1 MRKRILSTLLAL
13 CLALSLLPASALA
26 TGGEE
31 TESPSD
37 NSQTNAT
44 IHVGGVALSSTNG
57 AEVYATTND
66 SGIVTTQDASADNYN
81 IMWDGETLTL
91 NGATITQ
98 GANSGAAICRY
109 GALNIV
115 LMGDNKVEGPGAED
129 SMGIRVADGNLT
141 IGGEGSLKVSGG
153 SSIFGPNPTTL
164 SIGIYVDGEY
174 NITINDCTI
183 ETEGSAVTSGSS
195 YGIFSE
201 FGSVIVNDAT
211 VTATGSTGTSS
222 FGICAGSGS
231 VSVEAYG
238 GAASV
243 NSYGIYV
250 RNETGNVSVT
260 GGSVTASYDNEDFAT
275 VSGVEF
281 GDGYGIYA
289 GGSVS
294 GENGTVNAYGAPATG
309 DNSDS
314 YGIYAQSFTVNSAA
328 TSVMANGG
336 AASGESCGIYTTG
349 NINVN
354 AGTVEASGDTAGG
367 NSRGIYTGGD
377 VEIDA
382 LYSGGVTA
390 SGGSR
395 GIEAAGSV
403 TITNG
408 SVTATATATD
418 GTSYTDSY
426 GIYAGNGI
434 TISDDADGVEANG
447 GAASGSSCG
456 IYANSGD
463 ITISGG
469 TVGANGG
476 QAGDNSYGLRAGDN
490 SSINIT
496 GGEIT
501 AYGNS
506 AAIGGKYSVLGDAAG
521 TAGDNAGSAGN
532 ITDTTN
538 LNDCK
543 YISITVTQTPNI
555 YVGGVGLY
563 GDKNSNTIAYAKTDG
578 SGKVSTEGAVAGD
591 YNIMWDGA
599 TLTLKGAKITT
610 IDETSDYG
618 LAQSA
623 AIYYDEATDLE
634 IVLEE
639 DNTVTGPDV
648 SLGGDSSS
656 YGIHVYAVDAEV
668 TLTISGSGSLTATG
682 GDATPNSGGKSY
694 GIYTWGDAIITSGTV
709 TATGGAAEFQSHGIY
724 ARHNVTI
731 SGGAVKATGGSV
743 TEGSDGSDAGSGIHA
758 DVVTI
763 SGGTVNATGGAV
775 TSSGNNTTS
784 CGIYGSSLSGGV
796 IISGGAV
803 TATGGT
809 FTSAGTTANVE
820 SYGIYTP
827 NSGIE
832 ISGGTVTATGGN
844 GALGRGVYLDPE
856 GTSIAVTAGQ
866 DADSATEIIGS
877 PFVWAE
883 DLTDLVS
890 GAKYFHSESQE
901 LEGDI
906 YVGGVGLTSTEA
918 TPTYAKTDEY
928 GTVST
933 EGATADNYNIKWDGE
948 TLTLKGATITQD
960 AWRGAAIWYCRDSDL
975 NIALVGTN
983 TVTGPSGSGSGASYG
998 IFAWDP
1004 NELIDLTISGDGSL
1018 TVTGGGTVSES
1029 CGIYTDNLIVQSGT
1043 GTVNAT
1049 GGDGAED
1056 SYGIY
1061 AYDVTISG
1069 GDVTAT
1075 GGTVNAT
1082 SEDGEEDSYGI
1093 YAANDFT
1100 ISGGAVTATGGD
1112 SEEDSFGIYADND
1125 FTISGGAVNATGGDG
1140 VEDSYGINAYDVT
1153 ISGGD
1158 VTATGGTVNATSE
1171 DGEEDSYGIY
1181 AANDFTIS
1189 GGAVTATGGD
1199 SAEDSY
1205 GIYADYVTITGGTV
1219 TAEGGTAG
1227 EKSAG
1232 IDIVALTISG
1242 GTITATGNTSG
1253 VYGSSKECKITIAP
1267 QTDQQIAVL
1276 LGESETAA
1284 AAIAGSP
1291 FASETEITS
1300 HVNNSGKYFHSEV
1313 VGITPPE
1320 PEEFTIIFDAAGG
1333 TTPASQTTVDGKLT
1347 SLPTSTRDGYNF
1359 LGWYT
1364 AGGDRVTTD
1373 TVFTADTTLYARW
1386 AEQAGPGDDDKPPYI
1401 PPQPTGPNT
1410 GNSEGWDD
1418 IQEEI
1423 SQAQPG
1429 DTITIDM
1436 NGETEVPAEM
1446 FEEVAGKD
1454 VTVELDLGGGITWTV
1469 NGQDVPT
1476 DTSLSDLDLGV
1487 DLGTNG
1493 ISADVIN
1500 TVTGAYGTVQMTLA
1514 HDGAFGFTLTLTAP
1528 LGRENAGYWA
1538 NLYHY
1543 DEEAEALTFE
1553 TSAQIA
1559 DDGSVALRMS
1569 HASQYAIVI
1578 DDKNHGEN
1586 AGQPTLNTQDH
1597 DAYLLG
1603 YEDGTVRPEGSI
1615 TRAEVATIFFRLLT
1629 DESRDKFWSQT
1640 NDYTDV
1646 PADAWY
1652 NNAVSTLSN
1661 AGILD
1666 GYEDGTFRPDG
1677 NITRAEFATIT
1688 ARFLEASYDGGN
1700 RFPDIDGHWAAEYIN
1715 EAANAGIVDG
1725 YEDGTFRPQQN
1736 ITRAEAVTMVNRTVD
1751 RHPDADHLLD
1761 NMVTWPDNPES
1772 AWYYAQIQ
1780 EAINA
1785 HAYTMHTDQE
1795 DAPYEIWTELLPN
1808 RDWSAL
1814 EQAWSDAH
1822 AGGENAT
1829 A

>member
-26 TGGEE
+26 AGGEQKSYVALGDSITTGYGLAENE
-31 TESPSD
+31 TGFAKQVADSNGYTLTNLAQDGATSTDLLEVVTSEANADTLKNADLITVTIGGNDLMNALYAYLADAYNTQNRTDITAEDVKASLAGTPSEIPQVAMLSFAASKIPVFPNSPAANTALSTFATKFSSIISAIKGNNSSAEIIVINQYNPYSRLSTGNLLDLSAIDTAVRALNTVISSSAESAGYTVADVYTKFKEAESNPCNASVSLPSINLD
-37 NSQTNAT
+37 FHPNAAGHSLIAST
-44 IHVGGVALSSTNG
+44 ISGLLTDEGGSEDPEVSGPIFVGGVELTGGKESPA
-57 AEVYATTND
+57 YATTND
-66 SGIVTTQDASADNYN
+66 
-81 IMWDGETLTL
+81 
-91 NGATITQ
+91 NGA
-98 GANSGAAICRY
+98 
-109 GALNIV
+109 
-115 LMGDNKVEGPGAED
+115 
-129 SMGIRVADGNLT
+129 
-141 IGGEGSLKVSGG
+141 
-153 SSIFGPNPTTL
+153 
-164 SIGIYVDGEY
+164 
-174 NITINDCTI
+174 
-183 ETEGSAVTSGSS
+183 VTK
-195 YGIFSE
+195 I
-201 FGSVIVNDAT
+201 
-211 VTATGSTGTSS
+211 
-222 FGICAGSGS
+222 
-231 VSVEAYG
+231 
-238 GAASV
+238 
-243 NSYGIYV
+243 
-250 RNETGNVSVT
+250 
-260 GGSVTASYDNEDFAT
+260 
-275 VSGVEF
+275 
-281 GDGYGIYA
+281 
-289 GGSVS
+289 
-294 GENGTVNAYGAPATG
+294 
-309 DNSDS
+309 
-314 YGIYAQSFTVNSAA
+314 
-328 TSVMANGG
+328 
-336 AASGESCGIYTTG
+336 
-349 NINVN
+349 
-354 AGTVEASGDTAGG
+354 
-367 NSRGIYTGGD
+367 
-377 VEIDA
+377 
-382 LYSGGVTA
+382 
-390 SGGSR
+390 
-395 GIEAAGSV
+395 
-403 TITNG
+403 
-408 SVTATATATD
+408 TD
-418 GTSYTDSY
+418 GDFVP
-426 GIYAGNGI
+426 AEN
-434 TISDDADGVEANG
+434 NW
-447 GAASGSSCG
+447 
-456 IYANSGD
+456 
-463 ITISGG
+463 
-469 TVGANGG
+469 
-476 QAGDNSYGLRAGDN
+476 
-490 SSINIT
+490 NI
-496 GGEIT
+496 
-501 AYGNS
+501 
-506 AAIGGKYSVLGDAAG
+506 
-521 TAGDNAGSAGN
+521 
-532 ITDTTN
+532 
-538 LNDCK
+538 
-543 YISITVTQTPNI
+543 Q
-555 YVGGVGLY
+555 
-563 GDKNSNTIAYAKTDG
+563 
-578 SGKVSTEGAVAGD
+578 
-591 YNIMWDGA
+591 WDGA

-610 IDETSDYG
+610 IAKTSDYN

-623 AIYYDEATDLE
+623 AIYYDEATDLK
-634 IVLEE
+634 IVLE
-639 DNTVTGPDV
+639 DANTVTGPNA
-648 SLGGDSSS
+648 SSGGGSSS
-656 YGIHVYAVDAEV
+656 DGIHVDDEV
-668 TLTISGSGSLTATG
+668 TLTISGSGSLAATG
-682 GDATPNSGGKSY
+682 GDATQNSGGGSY
-694 GIYTWGDAIITSGTV
+694 GIYTWGNVIITGGDV
-709 TATGGAAEFQSHGIY
+709 TATGRAAEFQSHGIY
-724 ARHNVTI
+724 ARLNATI
-731 SGGAVKATGGSV
+731 SGGAVKATGGAV
-743 TEGSDGSDAGSGIHA
+743 TSSEEDGGDASSGICA
-758 DVVTI
+758 DIVTI
-763 SGGTVNATGGAV
+763 SGGEVTAKGGAV
-775 TSSGNNTTS
+775 TSSGDNARS
-784 CGIYGSSLSGGV
+784 CGIYGRNWLYDNV
-796 IISGGAV
+796 IISGGTV
-803 TATGGT
+803 EATGGT
-809 FTSAGTTANVE
+809 FTSTSTDTEADAG
-820 SYGIYTP
+820 SYGIYGAGLDGTV
-827 NSGIE
+827 
-832 ISGGTVTATGGN
+832 ISGGTVTASGGSR
-844 GALGRGVYLDPE
+844 ALGGDVYLDPE
-856 GTSIAVTAGQ
+856 GNASIQSIQVKTGQ
-866 DADSATEIIGS
+866 DADKVTEIIGS
-877 PFVWAE
+877 PFVLPE
-883 DLTDLVS
+883 DITDLVS
-890 GAKYFHSESQE
+890 GAQYFHSESQT
-901 LEGDI
+901 LEGNI
-906 YVGGVGLTSTEA
+906 FVGGIGLTGTTDNPA
-918 TPTYAKTDEY
+918 YAKTGAD
-928 GTVST
+928 GAVAT
-933 EGATADNYNIKWDGE
+933 EGANANDYNIKWDGS
-948 TLTLKGATITQD
+948 TLTLNNATITQG
-960 AWRGAAIWYCRDSDL
+960 ALGGAAIWYYRDSDL

-983 TVTGPSGSGSGASYG
+983 TVTGPSGSGSGASDG
-998 IFAWDP
+998 IFAYGP
-1004 NELIDLTISGDGSL
+1004 TELIDLTISGDGSL

-1029 CGIYTDNLIVQSGT
+1029 YGICTGNLIVQS

-1049 GGDGAED
+1049 GGDSEED

-1061 AYDVTISG
+1061 AYNDVTISG
-1069 GDVTAT
+1069 GAVTAT

-1082 SEDGEEDSYGI
+1082 SEDGAEDSYGI
-1093 YAANDFT
+1093 YADNDLT
-1100 ISGGAVTATGGD
+1100 ISGG
-1112 SEEDSFGIYADND
+1112 
-1125 FTISGGAVNATGGDG
+1125 
-1140 VEDSYGINAYDVT
+1140 
-1153 ISGGD
+1153 
-1158 VTATGGTVNATSE
+1158 TVN
-1171 DGEEDSYGIY
+1171 
-1181 AANDFTIS
+1181 
-1189 GGAVTATGGD
+1189 ATGGD

-1205 GIYADYVTITGGTV
+1205 GIYADYVTIYGGAVNATGRDSAEDSYGIYVDYVTINGGTV
-1219 TAEGGTAG
+1219 TAEGGTA
-1227 EKSAG
+1227 EVKSAG
-1232 IDIVALTISG
+1232 IDIVTLVISG
-1242 GTITATGNTSG
+1242 GTVTATGNTSG
-1253 VYGSSKECKITIAP
+1253 VYADYDGKRITIDP

-1284 AAIAGSP
+1284 AAIEGSP
-1291 FASETEITS
+1291 FASETEITGL
-1300 HVNNSGKYFHSEV
+1300 VNNTGKYFHSEV
-1313 VGITPPE
+1313 VGTTPPE
-1320 PEEFTIIFDAAGG
+1320 PEEFTITFDAAGG

-1347 SLPTSTRDGYNF
+1347 SLPTSTRDGYDF

-1373 TVFTADTTLYARW
+1373 TVFAADTTLYARW

-1652 NNAVSTLSN
+1652 NSAVSTLSN

-1715 EAANAGIVDG
+1715 EAASAGIVDG

-1780 EAINA
+1780 EATNA

>member
-1 MRKRILSTLLAL
+1 MEGRLPCAGRSKGRGKGNHHKRRNETMRKRILSTLLAL

-26 TGGEE
+26 AGGEQKSYVALGDSITTGYGLEENE
-31 TESPSD
+31 TGFAKQVADSNGYTLTNLAQDGATSSMLLTSLSDSKVSSAIASADLITITIGGNDLMDALYAYLAEEYNKQNSDTSITAEDVKASLAGTLSEIPQVEMLRFAASKIPDFPNSTAANTALYTFATNFSSIISAIKAANSTAQLIVVNQYNPYGHLTTGTGVLSLDLSAIDTAVRALNTVISSSAESAGYTVADVYTKFKEAESNPCNASVSLPSINLD
-37 NSQTNAT
+37 FHPNAT
-44 IHVGGVALSSTNG
+44 GHGLIADTIIALLTDEGGSEDPEVSGSIFVGGVELTGSEGTPA
-57 AEVYATTND
+57 YATTND
-66 SGIVTTQDASADNYN
+66 NGAVTTDNANENNYN
-81 IMWDGETLTL
+81 I
-91 NGATITQ
+91 
-98 GANSGAAICRY
+98 
-109 GALNIV
+109 
-115 LMGDNKVEGPGAED
+115 K
-129 SMGIRVADGNLT
+129 
-141 IGGEGSLKVSGG
+141 
-153 SSIFGPNPTTL
+153 
-164 SIGIYVDGEY
+164 
-174 NITINDCTI
+174 
-183 ETEGSAVTSGSS
+183 
-195 YGIFSE
+195 
-201 FGSVIVNDAT
+201 
-211 VTATGSTGTSS
+211 
-222 FGICAGSGS
+222 
-231 VSVEAYG
+231 
-238 GAASV
+238 
-243 NSYGIYV
+243 
-250 RNETGNVSVT
+250 
-260 GGSVTASYDNEDFAT
+260 
-275 VSGVEF
+275 
-281 GDGYGIYA
+281 
-289 GGSVS
+289 
-294 GENGTVNAYGAPATG
+294 
-309 DNSDS
+309 
-314 YGIYAQSFTVNSAA
+314 
-328 TSVMANGG
+328 
-336 AASGESCGIYTTG
+336 
-349 NINVN
+349 
-354 AGTVEASGDTAGG
+354 
-367 NSRGIYTGGD
+367 
-377 VEIDA
+377 
-382 LYSGGVTA
+382 
-390 SGGSR
+390 
-395 GIEAAGSV
+395 
-403 TITNG
+403 
-408 SVTATATATD
+408 
-418 GTSYTDSY
+418 
-426 GIYAGNGI
+426 
-434 TISDDADGVEANG
+434 
-447 GAASGSSCG
+447 
-456 IYANSGD
+456 
-463 ITISGG
+463 
-469 TVGANGG
+469 
-476 QAGDNSYGLRAGDN
+476 
-490 SSINIT
+490 
-496 GGEIT
+496 
-501 AYGNS
+501 
-506 AAIGGKYSVLGDAAG
+506 
-521 TAGDNAGSAGN
+521 
-532 ITDTTN
+532 
-538 LNDCK
+538 
-543 YISITVTQTPNI
+543 
-555 YVGGVGLY
+555 
-563 GDKNSNTIAYAKTDG
+563 
-578 SGKVSTEGAVAGD
+578 
-591 YNIMWDGA
+591 WDGA
-599 TLTLKGAKITT
+599 TLTLNGAKITT

-634 IVLEE
+634 IVLV
-639 DNTVTGPDV
+639 DANTVTGPGTSADFV
-648 SLGGDSSS
+648 NS
-656 YGIHVYAVDAEV
+656 YGIYVDSEV
-668 TLTISGSGSLTATG
+668 ILTISGSGSLAATG
-682 GDATPNSGGKSY
+682 SDATQNSGGGSY

-709 TATGGAAEFQSHGIY
+709 TATGVAADSQSHGIY
-724 ARHNVTI
+724 AGGDVTI
-731 SGGAVKATGGSV
+731 TGGDVTADGGAVAAGDNTM
-743 TEGSDGSDAGSGIHA
+743 DASSGICA
-758 DVVTI
+758 DIVTI
-763 SGGTVNATGGAV
+763 TGGTVNATGGAV
-775 TSSGNNTTS
+775 TSSGDNARS
-784 CGIYGSSLSGGV
+784 CGIYGGDWLNDNV
-796 IISGGAV
+796 IISGGTV
-803 TATGGT
+803 EATGGT
-809 FTSAGTTANVE
+809 FTSTSTDTEANAG
-820 SYGIYTP
+820 SYGIYGAGLDGTV
-827 NSGIE
+827 
-832 ISGGTVTATGGN
+832 ISGGTVTASGGS
-844 GALGRGVYLDPE
+844 GALGGDIYLDPE
-856 GTSIAVTAGQ
+856 GNASIQSIQVKAGQ
-866 DADSATEIIGS
+866 GADSATEIIGS

-890 GAKYFHSESQE
+890 GAQYFHSESQT
-901 LEGDI
+901 LEGNI
-906 YVGGVGLTSTEA
+906 FVGGIGLTGTTDNPA
-918 TPTYAKTDEY
+918 YAKTGAD
-928 GTVST
+928 GAVAT
-933 EGATADNYNIKWDGE
+933 EGANANDYNIKWDGS
-948 TLTLKGATITQD
+948 TLTLNNATITQG
-960 AWRGAAIWYCRDSDL
+960 ALGGAAIWYYRDSDL
-975 NIALVGTN
+975 NIALVGAN

-1029 CGIYTDNLIVQSGT
+1029 YGICTDNLIVQSGT

-1082 SEDGEEDSYGI
+1082 SEDGAEDSFGI

-1112 SEEDSFGIYADND
+1112 SE
-1125 FTISGGAVNATGGDG
+1125 
-1140 VEDSYGINAYDVT
+1140 
-1153 ISGGD
+1153 
-1158 VTATGGTVNATSE
+1158 
-1171 DGEEDSYGIY
+1171 
-1181 AANDFTIS
+1181 
-1189 GGAVTATGGD
+1189 
-1199 SAEDSY
+1199 EDSY

-1242 GTITATGNTSG
+1242 GTVTATGNTSG

-1320 PEEFTIIFDAAGG
+1320 PEEFTITFDAAGG

-1347 SLPTSTRDGYNF
+1347 SLPTSTRDGYDF

-1373 TVFTADTTLYARW
+1373 TVFAADTTLYARW
-1386 AEQAGPGDDDKPPYI
+1386 AEQAGTGDDDKPPYI

-1423 SQAQPG
+1423 GQAQPG

-1661 AGILD
+1661 ADILD

-1715 EAANAGIVDG
+1715 AAANAGIVDG
-1725 YEDGTFRPQQN
+1725 YPDGTFQPQQF

-1780 EAINA
+1780 EATNA

-1822 AGGENAT
+1822 AGGEHAT

>member
-26 TGGEE
+26 AGGEQKSYVALGDSITTGYGLDEAQSFAEQIAEQEGYTLNDSLARDGATSTDLLEVVRSEANADTLKNADLITVTIGGNDLMNALYAYLAEKYNKQNSDTPITAEDVKASLAGEEGAVVHQITMLFFAISNISDFQSSSIANSAYDTLWDNFVEIIE
-31 TESPSD
+31 TIRKINQNAQLIVVNQYNPYSHLTAGIPGLDLSSVISAFDSAVQALNVGISSGEAIAGYTVADVYTEFEQAENNPCNASVSPSINLD
-37 NSQTNAT
+37 FHPNAT
-44 IHVGGVALSSTNG
+44 GHGLIADTISALLTDEGGSEDPEVSGPIFVGGVELTGSKESPA
-57 AEVYATTND
+57 YATTND
-66 SGIVTTQDASADNYN
+66 SGAVTKITDGDFVPAENNWN
-81 IMWDGETLTL
+81 IQWDGATLTL
-91 NGATITQ
+91 NGAAITH
-98 GANSGAAICRY
+98 GSDNNAAIY
-109 GALNIV
+109 YDEETDLKIV
-115 LMGDNKVEGPGAED
+115 LEGDNTVTGPG
-129 SMGIRVADGNLT
+129 
-141 IGGEGSLKVSGG
+141 
-153 SSIFGPNPTTL
+153 
-164 SIGIYVDGEY
+164 
-174 NITINDCTI
+174 
-183 ETEGSAVTSGSS
+183 TSNN
-195 YGIFSE
+195 F
-201 FGSVIVNDAT
+201 
-211 VTATGSTGTSS
+211 
-222 FGICAGSGS
+222 
-231 VSVEAYG
+231 
-238 GAASV
+238 V

-250 RNETGNVSVT
+250 
-260 GGSVTASYDNEDFAT
+260 Y
-275 VSGVEF
+275 
-281 GDGYGIYA
+281 
-289 GGSVS
+289 
-294 GENGTVNAYGAPATG
+294 
-309 DNSDS
+309 
-314 YGIYAQSFTVNSAA
+314 
-328 TSVMANGG
+328 
-336 AASGESCGIYTTG
+336 
-349 NINVN
+349 
-354 AGTVEASGDTAGG
+354 
-367 NSRGIYTGGD
+367 
-377 VEIDA
+377 
-382 LYSGGVTA
+382 
-390 SGGSR
+390 
-395 GIEAAGSV
+395 
-403 TITNG
+403 
-408 SVTATATATD
+408 
-418 GTSYTDSY
+418 
-426 GIYAGNGI
+426 
-434 TISDDADGVEANG
+434 SDDSEV
-447 GAASGSSCG
+447 
-456 IYANSGD
+456 
-463 ITISGG
+463 
-469 TVGANGG
+469 
-476 QAGDNSYGLRAGDN
+476 
-490 SSINIT
+490 
-496 GGEIT
+496 
-501 AYGNS
+501 
-506 AAIGGKYSVLGDAAG
+506 
-521 TAGDNAGSAGN
+521 
-532 ITDTTN
+532 
-538 LNDCK
+538 
-543 YISITVTQTPNI
+543 
-555 YVGGVGLY
+555 
-563 GDKNSNTIAYAKTDG
+563 
-578 SGKVSTEGAVAGD
+578 
-591 YNIMWDGA
+591 
-599 TLTLKGAKITT
+599 
-610 IDETSDYG
+610 
-618 LAQSA
+618 
-623 AIYYDEATDLE
+623 
-634 IVLEE
+634 
-639 DNTVTGPDV
+639 
-648 SLGGDSSS
+648 
-656 YGIHVYAVDAEV
+656 V
-668 TLTISGSGSLTATG
+668 TLTISGSGSLAATG
-682 GDATPNSGGKSY
+682 GDAATYSGESY
-694 GIYTWGDAIITSGTV
+694 GIYTGGNVIITGGDV
-709 TATGGAAEFQSHGIY
+709 TATGGAAEFQSYGIY
-724 ARHNVTI
+724 ARHNATI
-731 SGGAVKATGGSV
+731 SGGAVKATGGAV
-743 TEGSDGSDAGSGIHA
+743 TSSEEDGGDASSGIHA

-763 SGGTVNATGGAV
+763 SGGEVTAKGGAV

-784 CGIYGSSLSGGV
+784 CGIYGSSFYGGV

-803 TATGGT
+803 TATG
-809 FTSAGTTANVE
+809 TTANAE

-827 NSGIE
+827 NSDIE
-832 ISGGTVTATGGN
+832 ISGGTVTATGDT
-844 GALGRGVYLDPE
+844 GALGGDVYLDPE
-856 GTSIAVTAGQ
+856 GNASIQSIQVEAGQ
-866 DADSATEIIGS
+866 DADKATEIIGS
-877 PFVWAE
+877 PFVLPE
-883 DLTDLVS
+883 DITDLVS
-890 GAKYFHSESQE
+890 GAQYFHSESQT
-901 LEGDI
+901 LEGNI
-906 YVGGVGLTSTEA
+906 FVGGIGLTGTTDNPA
-918 TPTYAKTDEY
+918 YAKTGAD
-928 GTVST
+928 GAVAT
-933 EGATADNYNIKWDGE
+933 EGANANDYNIKWDGS
-948 TLTLKGATITQD
+948 TLTLNNATITQG
-960 AWRGAAIWYCRDSDL
+960 ALGGAAIWYYRDSDL

-998 IFAWDP
+998 IFAYGP
-1004 NELIDLTISGDGSL
+1004 TELIDLTISGDGSL
-1018 TVTGGGTVSES
+1018 TVTGGGTVSGS
-1029 CGIYTDNLIVQSGT
+1029 FGICTDNLIVQS

-1061 AYDVTISG
+1061 AYNDVTITN

-1075 GGTVNAT
+1075 
-1082 SEDGEEDSYGI
+1082 S
-1093 YAANDFT
+1093 
-1100 ISGGAVTATGGD
+1100 
-1112 SEEDSFGIYADND
+1112 
-1125 FTISGGAVNATGGDG
+1125 
-1140 VEDSYGINAYDVT
+1140 
-1153 ISGGD
+1153 
-1158 VTATGGTVNATSE
+1158 
-1171 DGEEDSYGIY
+1171 
-1181 AANDFTIS
+1181 
-1189 GGAVTATGGD
+1189 GD
-1199 SAEDSY
+1199 SADYSC
-1205 GIYADYVTITGGTV
+1205 GIYADYGNIDVSGGTV
-1219 TAEGGTAG
+1219 IARGGDSGDNSDGICVSKDGITISGGEVTTTGGDTEGR
-1227 EKSAG
+1227 SCG
-1232 IDIVALTISG
+1232 IDADSITINGGVFTAIGKTGTEGSYGIYTDALTITG

-1253 VYGSSKECKITIAP
+1253 VYGSSKDCKVTIDP

-1291 FASETEITS
+1291 FASKTEITS
-1300 HVNNSGKYFHSEV
+1300 QVNNSGKYFHSQV
-1313 VGITPPE
+1313 VGTTPPE
-1320 PEEFTIIFDAAGG
+1320 PEEFTITFDAAGG

-1347 SLPTSTRDGYNF
+1347 SLPTSTRDGYDF

-1373 TVFTADTTLYARW
+1373 TVFAADTTLYARW

-1423 SQAQPG
+1423 GQAQPG

-1436 NGETEVPAEM
+1436 SGETEVPAEI

-1780 EAINA
+1780 EATNA

-1795 DAPYEIWTELLPN
+1795 DAPYEIWTELLSN

>member
-26 TGGEE
+26 AGGEQKSYVALGDSITTGYGLDEAQSFAEQIAEQEGYTLNGSLARDGATSTDLLEVVRSEANADTLKNADLITITIGGNDLMNALYAYLAEEYNNKQNSDTPITAADVKASLAGEEEAVVEQTTMLGFAISNISDFQSSSIANSAYATLWDKFIKIIGTIRSINENAQLIVVNQYNPYSHLTTGIPGLNLSSVISAFDSAVQVLNEAISSGE
-31 TESPSD
+31 TIAGYTVADVYTEFEQAENNPCNASVSPSINLD
-37 NSQTNAT
+37 FHPNAAGHSLIAST
-44 IHVGGVALSSTNG
+44 ISALLTDEGGSEDPEVSGSIFVGGVELEGSSGTTAYATTTNG
-57 AEVYATTND
+57 A
-66 SGIVTTQDASADNYN
+66 VTKDNADENNYN
-81 IMWDGETLTL
+81 I
-91 NGATITQ
+91 
-98 GANSGAAICRY
+98 
-109 GALNIV
+109 
-115 LMGDNKVEGPGAED
+115 K
-129 SMGIRVADGNLT
+129 
-141 IGGEGSLKVSGG
+141 
-153 SSIFGPNPTTL
+153 
-164 SIGIYVDGEY
+164 
-174 NITINDCTI
+174 
-183 ETEGSAVTSGSS
+183 
-195 YGIFSE
+195 
-201 FGSVIVNDAT
+201 
-211 VTATGSTGTSS
+211 
-222 FGICAGSGS
+222 
-231 VSVEAYG
+231 
-238 GAASV
+238 
-243 NSYGIYV
+243 
-250 RNETGNVSVT
+250 
-260 GGSVTASYDNEDFAT
+260 
-275 VSGVEF
+275 
-281 GDGYGIYA
+281 
-289 GGSVS
+289 
-294 GENGTVNAYGAPATG
+294 
-309 DNSDS
+309 
-314 YGIYAQSFTVNSAA
+314 
-328 TSVMANGG
+328 
-336 AASGESCGIYTTG
+336 
-349 NINVN
+349 
-354 AGTVEASGDTAGG
+354 
-367 NSRGIYTGGD
+367 
-377 VEIDA
+377 
-382 LYSGGVTA
+382 
-390 SGGSR
+390 
-395 GIEAAGSV
+395 
-403 TITNG
+403 
-408 SVTATATATD
+408 
-418 GTSYTDSY
+418 
-426 GIYAGNGI
+426 
-434 TISDDADGVEANG
+434 
-447 GAASGSSCG
+447 
-456 IYANSGD
+456 
-463 ITISGG
+463 
-469 TVGANGG
+469 
-476 QAGDNSYGLRAGDN
+476 
-490 SSINIT
+490 
-496 GGEIT
+496 
-501 AYGNS
+501 
-506 AAIGGKYSVLGDAAG
+506 
-521 TAGDNAGSAGN
+521 
-532 ITDTTN
+532 
-538 LNDCK
+538 
-543 YISITVTQTPNI
+543 
-555 YVGGVGLY
+555 
-563 GDKNSNTIAYAKTDG
+563 
-578 SGKVSTEGAVAGD
+578 
-591 YNIMWDGA
+591 WDGA
-599 TLTLKGAKITT
+599 TLTLKGAEITT
-610 IDETSDYG
+610 IAETPDYN
-618 LAQSA
+618 LPQSA
-623 AIYYDEATDLE
+623 AICYDEATDLE
-634 IVLEE
+634 IVLEG
-639 DNTVTGPDV
+639 DNTVTGPDA
-648 SLGGDSSS
+648 SSGGDSSS
-656 YGIHVYAVDAEV
+656 YGIHVDDEV
-668 TLTISGSGSLTATG
+668 TLTISGSGSLAATG
-682 GDATPNSGGKSY
+682 GDATPNSGGESY
-694 GIYTWGDAIITSGTV
+694 GIYTWGNVIITGGDV
-709 TATGGAAEFQSHGIY
+709 TATGRAAEFQSHGIY
-724 ARHNVTI
+724 ATGHVTI
-731 SGGAVKATGGSV
+731 SGGAVKATGGAV
-743 TEGSDGSDAGSGIHA
+743 TSSEEDGGDASSGIHA

-763 SGGTVNATGGAV
+763 SGGEVTAKGGAV
-775 TSSGNNTTS
+775 TSSGNNATS
-784 CGIYGSSLSGGV
+784 CGIYGSSFFGGV

-803 TATGGT
+803 TATG
-809 FTSAGTTANVE
+809 TTANAE

-827 NSGIE
+827 NSDIE
-832 ISGGTVTATGGN
+832 ISGGTVTATGDT
-844 GALGRGVYLDPE
+844 GALGRAIYLDPE
-856 GTSIAVTAGQ
+856 GNASIQSIQVKTGQ
-866 DADSATEIIGS
+866 DANSAKEIIGS
-877 PFVWAE
+877 PFVLPE
-883 DLTDLVS
+883 DITDLVS
-890 GAKYFHSESQE
+890 GAQYFHSESQT
-901 LEGDI
+901 LEGNI
-906 YVGGVGLTSTEA
+906 FVGGIGLTGTTDNPA
-918 TPTYAKTDEY
+918 YAKTGAD
-928 GTVST
+928 GAVAT
-933 EGATADNYNIKWDGE
+933 EGANANDYNIKWDGA
-948 TLTLKGATITQD
+948 TLTLNNATITQG
-960 AWRGAAIWYCRDSDL
+960 ALGGAAIWYYRGSDL
-975 NIALVGTN
+975 NIDLVGTN

-1029 CGIYTDNLIVQSGT
+1029 YGICTDNLIVQSGT
-1043 GTVNAT
+1043 VNAT
-1049 GGDGAED
+1049 GEDGEED

-1061 AYDVTISG
+1061 AYNDVTISG
-1069 GDVTAT
+1069 GAVTAT

-1093 YAANDFT
+1093 YA
-1100 ISGGAVTATGGD
+1100 
-1112 SEEDSFGIYADND
+1112 DND
-1125 FTISGGAVNATGGDG
+1125 LTISGGAVNATGGDSE
-1140 VEDSYGINAYDVT
+1140 EDSYGISAYDVT

-1158 VTATGGTVNATSE
+1158 VTATGGTVTATSE
-1171 DGEEDSYGIY
+1171 DGAEDSYGIY
-1181 AANDFTIS
+1181 ADYVTIF
-1189 GGAVTATGGD
+1189 GGAVNATGGD

-1205 GIYADYVTITGGTV
+1205 GIYVDYVTINGGTV
-1219 TAEGGTAG
+1219 TAEGGTA
-1227 EKSAG
+1227 EVKSAG
-1232 IDIVALTISG
+1232 IDIVTLVISG
-1242 GTITATGNTSG
+1242 GTVTATGNTSG
-1253 VYGSSKECKITIAP
+1253 VYAVYEDGEITVSP
-1267 QTDQQIAVL
+1267 QGDQQIAVL

-1284 AAIAGSP
+1284 AAIEGSP
-1291 FASETEITS
+1291 FASEAEITDQ
-1300 HVNNSGKYFHSEV
+1300 VNTFGKYFHSEV

-1320 PEEFTIIFDAAGG
+1320 PEEFTITFDAAGG

-1347 SLPTSTRDGYNF
+1347 SLPTSTRDGYDF

-1423 SQAQPG
+1423 GQAQPG

-1500 TVTGAYGTVQMTLA
+1500 TVTGEYGTVQMTLA

-1629 DESRDKFWSQT
+1629 DESRDEFWSQT

-1751 RHPDADHLLD
+1751 RHPDADYLLD

-1780 EAINA
+1780 EATNA

-1822 AGGENAT
+1822 AGGKNAT

>member
-26 TGGEE
+26 AGGEQKSYVALGDSITTGYGLDE
-31 TESPSD
+31 AQSFAEQIAEQEGYTLNGSLASDGATSTDLLEVVRSEANADTLKNADLITITIGGNDLMDALYAYLADAYNTQNSTDITAEDVKASLAGTLSEIPQVEMLRFAASKIPDFPNSTAANTALYTFATNFSSIISAIKAANSTAQLIVVNQYNPYGHLTTGTGVLSLDLSAIDTAVRALNTVISSSAESADYTVADVYTKFEQAESNPCNASVSLPSINLD
-37 NSQTNAT
+37 FHPNAT
-44 IHVGGVALSSTNG
+44 GHGLIADTISALLTDEGGSEDPEVSGSIFVGGVELTGGKESPA
-57 AEVYATTND
+57 YATTSD
-66 SGIVTTQDASADNYN
+66 SSAVTTDNANENNYN
-81 IMWDGETLTL
+81 I
-91 NGATITQ
+91 
-98 GANSGAAICRY
+98 
-109 GALNIV
+109 
-115 LMGDNKVEGPGAED
+115 K
-129 SMGIRVADGNLT
+129 
-141 IGGEGSLKVSGG
+141 
-153 SSIFGPNPTTL
+153 
-164 SIGIYVDGEY
+164 
-174 NITINDCTI
+174 
-183 ETEGSAVTSGSS
+183 
-195 YGIFSE
+195 
-201 FGSVIVNDAT
+201 
-211 VTATGSTGTSS
+211 
-222 FGICAGSGS
+222 
-231 VSVEAYG
+231 
-238 GAASV
+238 
-243 NSYGIYV
+243 
-250 RNETGNVSVT
+250 
-260 GGSVTASYDNEDFAT
+260 
-275 VSGVEF
+275 
-281 GDGYGIYA
+281 
-289 GGSVS
+289 
-294 GENGTVNAYGAPATG
+294 
-309 DNSDS
+309 
-314 YGIYAQSFTVNSAA
+314 
-328 TSVMANGG
+328 
-336 AASGESCGIYTTG
+336 
-349 NINVN
+349 
-354 AGTVEASGDTAGG
+354 
-367 NSRGIYTGGD
+367 
-377 VEIDA
+377 
-382 LYSGGVTA
+382 
-390 SGGSR
+390 
-395 GIEAAGSV
+395 
-403 TITNG
+403 
-408 SVTATATATD
+408 
-418 GTSYTDSY
+418 
-426 GIYAGNGI
+426 
-434 TISDDADGVEANG
+434 
-447 GAASGSSCG
+447 
-456 IYANSGD
+456 
-463 ITISGG
+463 
-469 TVGANGG
+469 
-476 QAGDNSYGLRAGDN
+476 
-490 SSINIT
+490 
-496 GGEIT
+496 
-501 AYGNS
+501 
-506 AAIGGKYSVLGDAAG
+506 
-521 TAGDNAGSAGN
+521 
-532 ITDTTN
+532 
-538 LNDCK
+538 
-543 YISITVTQTPNI
+543 
-555 YVGGVGLY
+555 
-563 GDKNSNTIAYAKTDG
+563 
-578 SGKVSTEGAVAGD
+578 
-591 YNIMWDGA
+591 WDGA

-623 AIYYDEATDLE
+623 VIYYDEATDLE
-634 IVLEE
+634 IVLEG
-639 DNTVTGPDV
+639 DNTVTGPDA
-648 SLGGDSSS
+648 SSGGGSSS
-656 YGIHVYAVDAEV
+656 DGIHVVDDEV
-668 TLTISGSGSLTATG
+668 TLTISGSGSLAATG
-682 GDATPNSGGKSY
+682 GDATPNSGGVSY
-694 GIYTWGDAIITSGTV
+694 GIYARGNVIITGGDV

-784 CGIYGSSLSGGV
+784 CGIYGSSLYGGV

-803 TATGGT
+803 TATG
-809 FTSAGTTANVE
+809 TTANAE

-827 NSGIE
+827 NSGIK

-844 GALGRGVYLDPE
+844 GALGRNVYLDPE
-856 GTSIAVTAGQ
+856 GNASIQSIQVKAGQ
-866 DADSATEIIGS
+866 GAGSATEIIGS
-877 PFVWAE
+877 PFV
-883 DLTDLVS
+883 LSRGITDLVS
-890 GAKYFHSESQE
+890 GAKYFHSESQT

-906 YVGGVGLTSTEA
+906 FVGGVGLTGTEA

-948 TLTLKGATITQD
+948 TLTLNNATITQG
-960 AWRGAAIWYCRDSDL
+960 ALGGAAIWYYRDSDL

-1018 TVTGGGTVSES
+1018 TVTGGGTVSGS
-1029 CGIYTDNLIVQSGT
+1029 FGICTDNLIVQS

-1061 AYDVTISG
+1061 AYNDVTITN

-1075 GGTVNAT
+1075 
-1082 SEDGEEDSYGI
+1082 S
-1093 YAANDFT
+1093 
-1100 ISGGAVTATGGD
+1100 
-1112 SEEDSFGIYADND
+1112 
-1125 FTISGGAVNATGGDG
+1125 
-1140 VEDSYGINAYDVT
+1140 
-1153 ISGGD
+1153 
-1158 VTATGGTVNATSE
+1158 
-1171 DGEEDSYGIY
+1171 
-1181 AANDFTIS
+1181 
-1189 GGAVTATGGD
+1189 GD
-1199 SAEDSY
+1199 SADYSC
-1205 GIYADYVTITGGTV
+1205 GIYADYGNIDVSGGTV
-1219 TAEGGTAG
+1219 IARGGDSVDNSDGICVSKDGITISGGEVTTTGGDTEGR
-1227 EKSAG
+1227 SCG
-1232 IDIVALTISG
+1232 IDADRITINGGVFTATGKTGTEGSYGIYTGALTITG

-1253 VYGSSKECKITIAP
+1253 VYGSSKDCKVTIDP

-1284 AAIAGSP
+1284 AAIVGSP
-1291 FASETEITS
+1291 FASKTEITS
-1300 HVNNSGKYFHSEV
+1300 QVNNSGKYFHSEV

-1320 PEEFTIIFDAAGG
+1320 PEEFTITFDAAGG

-1347 SLPTSTRDGYNF
+1347 SLPTSTRDGYDF

-1423 SQAQPG
+1423 GQAQPG

-1780 EAINA
+1780 EVTNA

>member
-26 TGGEE
+26 AGGEQKSYVALGDSITTGYGLEENE
-31 TESPSD
+31 TGFARQVADSNGYTLTNLAQNGATSSMLLTSLSDSEVSSAIASADLITITIGGNDLMNALYAYLAEEYNNKQNSDTPITAADVKASLAGTLSEIPQVAMLSFAASKIPDFPDSTAANTALSTFATKFSSIISAIKAANSTAKLIVVNQYNPYGHLTTGTGVLSLDLSAIDTAVWALNTVISSSAESADYTVADVYTKFEQAENNPCNASVSLISINLD
-37 NSQTNAT
+37 FHPNAT
-44 IHVGGVALSSTNG
+44 GHGLIADTISALLTDEGGSEDPEVSGPIFVGGVELEGSSGTTAYATTTNG
-57 AEVYATTND
+57 A
-66 SGIVTTQDASADNYN
+66 VTKDNANENNYN
-81 IMWDGETLTL
+81 I
-91 NGATITQ
+91 
-98 GANSGAAICRY
+98 
-109 GALNIV
+109 
-115 LMGDNKVEGPGAED
+115 K
-129 SMGIRVADGNLT
+129 
-141 IGGEGSLKVSGG
+141 
-153 SSIFGPNPTTL
+153 
-164 SIGIYVDGEY
+164 
-174 NITINDCTI
+174 
-183 ETEGSAVTSGSS
+183 
-195 YGIFSE
+195 
-201 FGSVIVNDAT
+201 
-211 VTATGSTGTSS
+211 
-222 FGICAGSGS
+222 
-231 VSVEAYG
+231 
-238 GAASV
+238 
-243 NSYGIYV
+243 
-250 RNETGNVSVT
+250 
-260 GGSVTASYDNEDFAT
+260 
-275 VSGVEF
+275 
-281 GDGYGIYA
+281 
-289 GGSVS
+289 
-294 GENGTVNAYGAPATG
+294 
-309 DNSDS
+309 
-314 YGIYAQSFTVNSAA
+314 
-328 TSVMANGG
+328 
-336 AASGESCGIYTTG
+336 
-349 NINVN
+349 
-354 AGTVEASGDTAGG
+354 
-367 NSRGIYTGGD
+367 
-377 VEIDA
+377 
-382 LYSGGVTA
+382 
-390 SGGSR
+390 
-395 GIEAAGSV
+395 
-403 TITNG
+403 
-408 SVTATATATD
+408 
-418 GTSYTDSY
+418 
-426 GIYAGNGI
+426 
-434 TISDDADGVEANG
+434 
-447 GAASGSSCG
+447 
-456 IYANSGD
+456 
-463 ITISGG
+463 
-469 TVGANGG
+469 
-476 QAGDNSYGLRAGDN
+476 
-490 SSINIT
+490 
-496 GGEIT
+496 
-501 AYGNS
+501 
-506 AAIGGKYSVLGDAAG
+506 
-521 TAGDNAGSAGN
+521 
-532 ITDTTN
+532 
-538 LNDCK
+538 
-543 YISITVTQTPNI
+543 
-555 YVGGVGLY
+555 
-563 GDKNSNTIAYAKTDG
+563 
-578 SGKVSTEGAVAGD
+578 
-591 YNIMWDGA
+591 WDGA
-599 TLTLKGAKITT
+599 TLTLKGAVITT
-610 IDETSDYG
+610 IAETPDYN
-618 LAQSA
+618 LPQSA
-623 AIYYDEATDLE
+623 AICYDEATDLE
-634 IVLEE
+634 IVLEG
-639 DNTVTGPDV
+639 DNTVTGPDA
-648 SLGGDSSS
+648 SSGGDSSS
-656 YGIHVYAVDAEV
+656 YGIHVDDEV
-668 TLTISGSGSLTATG
+668 TLTISGSGSLAATG
-682 GDATPNSGGKSY
+682 GDATPNSGGESY
-694 GIYTWGDAIITSGTV
+694 GIYTWGNVIITGGDV
-709 TATGGAAEFQSHGIY
+709 TATGRAAEFQSHGIY
-724 ARHNVTI
+724 ATGHVTI
-731 SGGAVKATGGSV
+731 SGGAVKATGGAV
-743 TEGSDGSDAGSGIHA
+743 TSSEEDGGDASSGIHA

-763 SGGTVNATGGAV
+763 SGGEVTAKGGAV

-784 CGIYGSSLSGGV
+784 CGIYGSSFYGGV

-803 TATGGT
+803 TATG
-809 FTSAGTTANVE
+809 TTANAE

-827 NSGIE
+827 NSDIE
-832 ISGGTVTATGGN
+832 ISGGTVTATGDT
-844 GALGRGVYLDPE
+844 GALGRAIYLDPE
-856 GTSIAVTAGQ
+856 GNASIQSIQVKTGQ
-866 DADSATEIIGS
+866 DANSAKEIIGS
-877 PFVWAE
+877 PFV
-883 DLTDLVS
+883 LSRGITDLVS
-890 GAKYFHSESQE
+890 GAKYFHSESQA
-901 LEGDI
+901 LVGDI
-906 YVGGVGLTSTEA
+906 FVGGVGLTSTEA
-918 TPTYAKTDEY
+918 TPTYAKTDEN

-933 EGATADNYNIKWDGE
+933 EGATADNYNIKWDGS
-948 TLTLKGATITQD
+948 TLTLNNATITQG
-960 AWRGAAIWYCRDSDL
+960 ALGGAAIWYYRDSDL
-975 NIALVGTN
+975 NIALVGAN
-983 TVTGPSGSGSGASYG
+983 TVTGPSGSGSGASDG

-1004 NELIDLTISGDGSL
+1004 NELIDLTISGSGSL
-1018 TVTGGGTVSES
+1018 AATGGGTVSES
-1029 CGIYTDNLIVQSGT
+1029 YGIRTDNLIVQS

-1061 AYDVTISG
+1061 AYNDVTITNGDVTATGGDGAEDSYGISAHDVTISG

-1075 GGTVNAT
+1075 GGTVTAT
-1082 SEDGEEDSYGI
+1082 SEDG
-1093 YAANDFT
+1093 
-1100 ISGGAVTATGGD
+1100 
-1112 SEEDSFGIYADND
+1112 
-1125 FTISGGAVNATGGDG
+1125 
-1140 VEDSYGINAYDVT
+1140 
-1153 ISGGD
+1153 
-1158 VTATGGTVNATSE
+1158 
-1171 DGEEDSYGIY
+1171 
-1181 AANDFTIS
+1181 
-1189 GGAVTATGGD
+1189 
-1199 SAEDSY
+1199 AEDSY
-1205 GIYADYVTITGGTV
+1205 GIYADYVTIYGGAVNATGRDSAEDSYGIYVDYVTINGGTV
-1219 TAEGGTAG
+1219 TAEGGTA
-1227 EKSAG
+1227 EVKSAG
-1232 IDIVALTISG
+1232 IDIVTLVISG
-1242 GTITATGNTSG
+1242 GTVTATGNTSG
-1253 VYGSSKECKITIAP
+1253 VYADYDGKRITIDP

-1284 AAIAGSP
+1284 VAIEGSP
-1291 FASETEITS
+1291 FASETEITGL
-1300 HVNNSGKYFHSEV
+1300 VNNTGKYFHSEV
-1313 VGITPPE
+1313 VGTTPPE
-1320 PEEFTIIFDAAGG
+1320 PEEFTITFDAAGG

-1347 SLPTSTRDGYNF
+1347 SLPTSTRDGYDF

-1423 SQAQPG
+1423 GQAQPG

-1780 EAINA
+1780 EATNA

>member
-26 TGGEE
+26 AGGEQK
-31 TESPSD
+31 SY
-37 NSQTNAT
+37 
-44 IHVGGVALSSTNG
+44 VALGDSITTGYGLAENETGFAKQVADSNGYTLTNLAQDGATSSMLLTSLSNS
-57 AEVYATTND
+57 EVSSA
-66 SGIVTTQDASADNYN
+66 IASAD
-81 IMWDGETLTL
+81 L
-91 NGATITQ
+91 IT
-98 GANSGAAICRY
+98 
-109 GALNIV
+109 V
-115 LMGDNKVEGPGAED
+115 
-129 SMGIRVADGNLT
+129 T
-141 IGGEGSLKVSGG
+141 IGG
-153 SSIFGPNPTTL
+153 
-164 SIGIYVDGEY
+164 
-174 NITINDCTI
+174 NDL
-183 ETEGSAVTSGSS
+183 
-195 YGIFSE
+195 
-201 FGSVIVNDAT
+201 
-211 VTATGSTGTSS
+211 
-222 FGICAGSGS
+222 
-231 VSVEAYG
+231 
-238 GAASV
+238 
-243 NSYGIYV
+243 
-250 RNETGNVSVT
+250 
-260 GGSVTASYDNEDFAT
+260 
-275 VSGVEF
+275 
-281 GDGYGIYA
+281 
-289 GGSVS
+289 
-294 GENGTVNAYGAPATG
+294 
-309 DNSDS
+309 
-314 YGIYAQSFTVNSAA
+314 
-328 TSVMANGG
+328 M
-336 AASGESCGIYTTG
+336 
-349 NINVN
+349 
-354 AGTVEASGDTAGG
+354 
-367 NSRGIYTGGD
+367 
-377 VEIDA
+377 DA
-382 LYSGGVTA
+382 LYA
-390 SGGSR
+390 YLA
-395 GIEAAGSV
+395 EEY
-403 TITNG
+403 NKQ
-408 SVTATATATD
+408 
-418 GTSYTDSY
+418 
-426 GIYAGNGI
+426 N
-434 TISDDADGVEANG
+434 SD
-447 GAASGSSCG
+447 
-456 IYANSGD
+456 
-463 ITISGG
+463 TP
-469 TVGANGG
+469 
-476 QAGDNSYGLRAGDN
+476 
-490 SSINIT
+490 
-496 GGEIT
+496 IT
-501 AYGNS
+501 AEDV
-506 AAIGGKYSVLGDAAG
+506 KVLLAG
-521 TAGDNAGSAGN
+521 E
-532 ITDTTN
+532 
-538 LNDCK
+538 
-543 YISITVTQTPNI
+543 
-555 YVGGVGLY
+555 
-563 GDKNSNTIAYAKTDG
+563 
-578 SGKVSTEGAVAGD
+578 EGAVAEQITMLVFAISNISDFQSSSIANSAYDTLWDNFVEIIETIREINQNAQLIVVNQYNPYSHLTTGISGLDLSSVISAFDSAVQALNVGISLGEAIAGYTVADVYTKFEQAESNPCNASVSPSINLDFHPNATGHGLIADTISALLTDEGGSEDPEVSGSIFVGGVELEGGGD
-591 YNIMWDGA
+591 TTAYAVTNNGAVTTDNADENHYNIKWDGQ

-634 IVLEE
+634 IVLV
-639 DNTVTGPDV
+639 DANTVTGPGTSADFV
-648 SLGGDSSS
+648 NS
-656 YGIHVYAVDAEV
+656 YGIYVDSEV

-682 GDATPNSGGKSY
+682 GDAPAVYGGVSY
-694 GIYTWGDAIITSGTV
+694 GIYTWGNVIITGGDV
-709 TATGGAAEFQSHGIY
+709 TATGRAAEFQSHGIY
-724 ARHNVTI
+724 ATGHATI
-731 SGGAVKATGGSV
+731 SGGAVKATGGAV
-743 TEGSDGSDAGSGIHA
+743 TSSEEDGGDASSGICA
-758 DVVTI
+758 DIVTI
-763 SGGTVNATGGAV
+763 SGGTVIAQGGAV

-784 CGIYGSSLSGGV
+784 CGIYGSSLYGGV

-803 TATGGT
+803 TATG
-809 FTSAGTTANVE
+809 TTANAE

-827 NSGIE
+827 NSDIE
-832 ISGGTVTATGGN
+832 ISGGTVTATGDT
-844 GALGRGVYLDPE
+844 GALGRAIYLDPE
-856 GTSIAVTAGQ
+856 GNASIQSIQVKTGQ
-866 DADSATEIIGS
+866 DANSATEIIGS
-877 PFVWAE
+877 PFV
-883 DLTDLVS
+883 LSRGITDLVS
-890 GAKYFHSESQE
+890 GDKYFHSESQT

-906 YVGGVGLTSTEA
+906 FVGGVGLTGA
-918 TPTYAKTDEY
+918 ADAPAYAKT
-928 GTVST
+928 GTNGAVTT
-933 EGATADNYNIKWDGE
+933 EGANANDYNIKWDGS
-948 TLTLKGATITQD
+948 TLTLNNATITQG
-960 AWRGAAIWYCRDSDL
+960 ALGGAAIWYYRGSDL
-975 NIALVGTN
+975 NIDLVGTN

-1029 CGIYTDNLIVQSGT
+1029 YGICTDNLIVQSGT
-1043 GTVNAT
+1043 VNAT
-1049 GGDGAED
+1049 GGDVNATGEDGEED

-1061 AYDVTISG
+1061 AYNDVTISG
-1069 GDVTAT
+1069 GAVTAT

-1093 YAANDFT
+1093 YA
-1100 ISGGAVTATGGD
+1100 
-1112 SEEDSFGIYADND
+1112 DND
-1125 FTISGGAVNATGGDG
+1125 LTISGGAVNATGGDSG
-1140 VEDSYGINAYDVT
+1140 EDSYGISAYDVT
-1153 ISGGD
+1153 ISRGD
-1158 VTATGGTVNATSE
+1158 VTATGGTVTATSE
-1171 DGEEDSYGIY
+1171 DG
-1181 AANDFTIS
+1181 
-1189 GGAVTATGGD
+1189 
-1199 SAEDSY
+1199 AEDSY
-1205 GIYADYVTITGGTV
+1205 GIYADYVTINGGAVNATGRDSAEDSYGIYVDYVTINGGTV
-1219 TAEGGTAG
+1219 TAEGGTA
-1227 EKSAG
+1227 EVKSAG
-1232 IDIVALTISG
+1232 IDIVTLVISG
-1242 GTITATGNTSG
+1242 GTVTATGNTSG
-1253 VYGSSKECKITIAP
+1253 VYAVYDGKRITIDP
-1267 QTDQQIAVL
+1267 QTDQQIEVL

-1284 AAIAGSP
+1284 AAIEGSP
-1291 FASETEITS
+1291 FASETEITGL
-1300 HVNNSGKYFHSEV
+1300 VNNTGKYFHSEV
-1313 VGITPPE
+1313 VGTTPPE
-1320 PEEFTIIFDAAGG
+1320 PEEFTITFDAAGG

-1347 SLPTSTRDGYNF
+1347 SLPTSTRDGYDF

-1364 AGGDRVTTD
+1364 AGGDWVTTD

-1423 SQAQPG
+1423 GQAQPG

-1436 NGETEVPAEM
+1436 NGETEVPAEI

-1652 NNAVSTLSN
+1652 NSAVSTLSN

-1725 YEDGTFRPQQN
+1725 YPDGTFQPQQF

-1780 EAINA
+1780 EATNA

-1822 AGGENAT
+1822 AGGEHAT

>member
-26 TGGEE
+26 AGGEQKSYVALGDSITTGYGLDE
-31 TESPSD
+31 AQSFAEQIAEQEGYTLNGSLASDGATSTDLLEVVRSEANADTLKNADLITITIGGNDLMDALYAYLADAYNTQNSTDITAEDVKASLAGTLSEIPQVAMLRFAASKIPDFPNSTAANTALSTFATNFSSIISAIKAANSTAQLIVVNQYNPYGHLTTGTGVLSLDLSAIDTAVRALNTVISSSAESADYTVADVYTKFEQAENNPCNASVSLPSINLD
-37 NSQTNAT
+37 FHPNAT
-44 IHVGGVALSSTNG
+44 GHGLIADTISALLTDEGGSEDPEVSGPIFVGGVELTGSKESPA
-57 AEVYATTND
+57 YATTND
-66 SGIVTTQDASADNYN
+66 SGAVTTDNANENNYN
-81 IMWDGETLTL
+81 I
-91 NGATITQ
+91 
-98 GANSGAAICRY
+98 
-109 GALNIV
+109 
-115 LMGDNKVEGPGAED
+115 K
-129 SMGIRVADGNLT
+129 
-141 IGGEGSLKVSGG
+141 
-153 SSIFGPNPTTL
+153 
-164 SIGIYVDGEY
+164 
-174 NITINDCTI
+174 
-183 ETEGSAVTSGSS
+183 
-195 YGIFSE
+195 
-201 FGSVIVNDAT
+201 
-211 VTATGSTGTSS
+211 
-222 FGICAGSGS
+222 
-231 VSVEAYG
+231 
-238 GAASV
+238 
-243 NSYGIYV
+243 
-250 RNETGNVSVT
+250 
-260 GGSVTASYDNEDFAT
+260 
-275 VSGVEF
+275 
-281 GDGYGIYA
+281 
-289 GGSVS
+289 
-294 GENGTVNAYGAPATG
+294 
-309 DNSDS
+309 
-314 YGIYAQSFTVNSAA
+314 
-328 TSVMANGG
+328 
-336 AASGESCGIYTTG
+336 
-349 NINVN
+349 
-354 AGTVEASGDTAGG
+354 
-367 NSRGIYTGGD
+367 
-377 VEIDA
+377 
-382 LYSGGVTA
+382 
-390 SGGSR
+390 
-395 GIEAAGSV
+395 
-403 TITNG
+403 
-408 SVTATATATD
+408 
-418 GTSYTDSY
+418 
-426 GIYAGNGI
+426 
-434 TISDDADGVEANG
+434 
-447 GAASGSSCG
+447 
-456 IYANSGD
+456 
-463 ITISGG
+463 
-469 TVGANGG
+469 
-476 QAGDNSYGLRAGDN
+476 
-490 SSINIT
+490 
-496 GGEIT
+496 
-501 AYGNS
+501 
-506 AAIGGKYSVLGDAAG
+506 
-521 TAGDNAGSAGN
+521 
-532 ITDTTN
+532 
-538 LNDCK
+538 
-543 YISITVTQTPNI
+543 
-555 YVGGVGLY
+555 
-563 GDKNSNTIAYAKTDG
+563 
-578 SGKVSTEGAVAGD
+578 
-591 YNIMWDGA
+591 WDGA

-634 IVLEE
+634 IVLV
-639 DNTVTGPDV
+639 DANTVTGPGTSADFV
-648 SLGGDSSS
+648 NS
-656 YGIHVYAVDAEV
+656 YGIYVDSEV
-668 TLTISGSGSLTATG
+668 ILTISGSGSLAATG
-682 GDATPNSGGKSY
+682 SDATQNSGGGSY

-709 TATGGAAEFQSHGIY
+709 TATGRAAEFQSHGIY
-724 ARHNVTI
+724 ARLNATI
-731 SGGAVKATGGSV
+731 SGGAVKATGGAV
-743 TEGSDGSDAGSGIHA
+743 TSSEEDGDDASSGIYA
-758 DVVTI
+758 NIVTI
-763 SGGTVNATGGAV
+763 SGGEVTAKGGAV
-775 TSSGNNTTS
+775 TSSGDNARS
-784 CGIYGSSLSGGV
+784 CGIYGRDWLNDNV
-796 IISGGAV
+796 IISGGTV
-803 TATGGT
+803 HATGGT
-809 FTSAGTTANVE
+809 FNSTSTDTEANVG
-820 SYGIYTP
+820 SYGIYGAGFDGTV
-827 NSGIE
+827 
-832 ISGGTVTATGGN
+832 ISGGTVTASGGTVTASGGS
-844 GALGRGVYLDPE
+844 GALGGDIYLDPE
-856 GTSIAVTAGQ
+856 GNASIQSIQVKAGQ

-877 PFVWAE
+877 PFV
-883 DLTDLVS
+883 LSRGITDLVS
-890 GAKYFHSESQE
+890 GAKYFHSESQA

-906 YVGGVGLTSTEA
+906 FVGGVGLTSSEGNPA
-918 TPTYAKTDEY
+918 YAKTGAD
-928 GTVST
+928 GAVTT
-933 EGATADNYNIKWDGE
+933 EGANANDYNIKWDGS
-948 TLTLKGATITQD
+948 TLTLNNATITQG
-960 AWRGAAIWYCRDSDL
+960 ALGGAAIWYYRDSDL
-975 NIALVGTN
+975 NIALVGAN
-983 TVTGPSGSGSGASYG
+983 TVTGPSGSGSGASDG
-998 IFAWDP
+998 IFARDP
-1004 NELIDLTISGDGSL
+1004 NELIDLTISGSGSL

-1029 CGIYTDNLIVQSGT
+1029 YGIRTDNLIVQSGT

-1056 SYGIY
+1056 SHGIY
-1061 AYDVTISG
+1061 ARHNVTISG

-1082 SEDGEEDSYGI
+1082 SEDG
-1093 YAANDFT
+1093 A
-1100 ISGGAVTATGGD
+1100 
-1112 SEEDSFGIYADND
+1112 
-1125 FTISGGAVNATGGDG
+1125 
-1140 VEDSYGINAYDVT
+1140 
-1153 ISGGD
+1153 
-1158 VTATGGTVNATSE
+1158 
-1171 DGEEDSYGIY
+1171 EDSYGIY

-1199 SAEDSY
+1199 SAEDSF
-1205 GIYADYVTITGGTV
+1205 GIYADNDVTITNGDVTATSGDSADYSCGIYADHGNIDVSGGTV
-1219 TAEGGTAG
+1219 IARGGDSGDNSDGICVSKDGITISGGEVTTTGGDTEGRSCGIDADSITINGGVFTATGGTG
-1227 EKSAG
+1227 TEGSYG
-1232 IDIVALTISG
+1232 IYTGALTITG

-1284 AAIAGSP
+1284 AAIVGSP

-1300 HVNNSGKYFHSEV
+1300 QVNNSGKYFHSEV

-1320 PEEFTIIFDAAGG
+1320 PEEFTITFDAAGG

-1347 SLPTSTRDGYNF
+1347 SLPTSTRDGYDF

-1373 TVFTADTTLYARW
+1373 TVFAADTTLYARW

-1423 SQAQPG
+1423 GQAQPG

-1476 DTSLSDLDLGV
+1476 ETSLSDLDLGV

-1652 NNAVSTLSN
+1652 NSAVSTLSN

-1725 YEDGTFRPQQN
+1725 YPDGTFQPQQF

-1780 EAINA
+1780 EATNA

-1795 DAPYEIWTELLPN
+1795 DAPYEIWTERLPN

>member
-26 TGGEE
+26 AGGEQKSYVALGDSITTGYGLDEAQSFAEQIAEQEGYTLNGSLARDGATSTDLLEVVRSEANADTLKNADLITITIGGNDLMNALYAYLAEEYNNKQNSDTPITAADVKASLAGEEEAVVEQTTMLGFAISNISDFQSSSIANSAYATLWDKFIEIIGTIRSINENAQLIVVNQYNPYSHLTTGIPGLNLSSVISAFDSAVQVLNEAISSGE
-31 TESPSD
+31 TIAGYTVADVYTKFKEAESNPCNASVSPSINLD
-37 NSQTNAT
+37 FHPNAAGHSLIAST
-44 IHVGGVALSSTNG
+44 ISALLTDEGGSEDPEVSGSIFVGGVELEGSSGTTAYATTTNG
-57 AEVYATTND
+57 A
-66 SGIVTTQDASADNYN
+66 VTKDNANENNYN
-81 IMWDGETLTL
+81 I
-91 NGATITQ
+91 
-98 GANSGAAICRY
+98 
-109 GALNIV
+109 
-115 LMGDNKVEGPGAED
+115 K
-129 SMGIRVADGNLT
+129 
-141 IGGEGSLKVSGG
+141 
-153 SSIFGPNPTTL
+153 
-164 SIGIYVDGEY
+164 
-174 NITINDCTI
+174 
-183 ETEGSAVTSGSS
+183 
-195 YGIFSE
+195 
-201 FGSVIVNDAT
+201 
-211 VTATGSTGTSS
+211 
-222 FGICAGSGS
+222 
-231 VSVEAYG
+231 
-238 GAASV
+238 
-243 NSYGIYV
+243 
-250 RNETGNVSVT
+250 
-260 GGSVTASYDNEDFAT
+260 
-275 VSGVEF
+275 
-281 GDGYGIYA
+281 
-289 GGSVS
+289 
-294 GENGTVNAYGAPATG
+294 
-309 DNSDS
+309 
-314 YGIYAQSFTVNSAA
+314 
-328 TSVMANGG
+328 
-336 AASGESCGIYTTG
+336 
-349 NINVN
+349 
-354 AGTVEASGDTAGG
+354 
-367 NSRGIYTGGD
+367 
-377 VEIDA
+377 
-382 LYSGGVTA
+382 
-390 SGGSR
+390 
-395 GIEAAGSV
+395 
-403 TITNG
+403 
-408 SVTATATATD
+408 
-418 GTSYTDSY
+418 
-426 GIYAGNGI
+426 
-434 TISDDADGVEANG
+434 
-447 GAASGSSCG
+447 
-456 IYANSGD
+456 
-463 ITISGG
+463 
-469 TVGANGG
+469 
-476 QAGDNSYGLRAGDN
+476 
-490 SSINIT
+490 
-496 GGEIT
+496 
-501 AYGNS
+501 
-506 AAIGGKYSVLGDAAG
+506 
-521 TAGDNAGSAGN
+521 
-532 ITDTTN
+532 
-538 LNDCK
+538 
-543 YISITVTQTPNI
+543 
-555 YVGGVGLY
+555 
-563 GDKNSNTIAYAKTDG
+563 
-578 SGKVSTEGAVAGD
+578 
-591 YNIMWDGA
+591 WDGA
-599 TLTLKGAKITT
+599 TLTLKGAEITT
-610 IDETSDYG
+610 IAETPDYN
-618 LAQSA
+618 LPQSA
-623 AIYYDEATDLE
+623 AICYDEATDLE
-634 IVLEE
+634 IVLEG
-639 DNTVTGPDV
+639 DNTVTGPDA
-648 SLGGDSSS
+648 SSGGDSSS
-656 YGIHVYAVDAEV
+656 YGIHVDDEV
-668 TLTISGSGSLTATG
+668 TLTISGSGSLAATG
-682 GDATPNSGGKSY
+682 GDATPNSGGESY
-694 GIYTWGDAIITSGTV
+694 GIYTWGNVIITGGDV
-709 TATGGAAEFQSHGIY
+709 TATGRAAEFQSHGIY
-724 ARHNVTI
+724 ATGHVTI
-731 SGGAVKATGGSV
+731 SGGAVKATGGAV
-743 TEGSDGSDAGSGIHA
+743 TSSEEDGGDASSGIHA
-758 DVVTI
+758 DIVTI
-763 SGGTVNATGGAV
+763 SGGEVTAKGGAV
-775 TSSGNNTTS
+775 TSSGDNTTS
-784 CGIYGSSLSGGV
+784 CGIYGSSLYGGV

-803 TATGGT
+803 TATG
-809 FTSAGTTANVE
+809 TTANAE

-827 NSGIE
+827 NSDIE
-832 ISGGTVTATGGN
+832 ISGGTVTATGDT
-844 GALGRGVYLDPE
+844 GALGRAIYLDPE
-856 GTSIAVTAGQ
+856 GNASIQSIQVEAGQ
-866 DADSATEIIGS
+866 DADKATEIIGS
-877 PFVWAE
+877 PFV
-883 DLTDLVS
+883 LSRGITDLVS
-890 GAKYFHSESQE
+890 GAKYFHSESQT
-901 LEGDI
+901 LMGDI
-906 YVGGVGLTSTEA
+906 FVGGVGLTSSEGNPA
-918 TPTYAKTDEY
+918 YAKT
-928 GTVST
+928 GTNGAVTT
-933 EGATADNYNIKWDGE
+933 EGANANDYSIKWDGA
-948 TLTLKGATITQD
+948 TLTLNNATITKG
-960 AWRGAAIWYCRDSDL
+960 ALGGAAIWYYQDSDL

-998 IFAWDP
+998 ILAWDP

-1018 TVTGGGTVSES
+1018 TVTGE
-1029 CGIYTDNLIVQSGT
+1029 
-1043 GTVNAT
+1043 
-1049 GGDGAED
+1049 DGEED

-1075 GGTVNAT
+1075 GGD
-1082 SEDGEEDSYGI
+1082 SEEDSYGI
-1093 YAANDFT
+1093 YA
-1100 ISGGAVTATGGD
+1100 
-1112 SEEDSFGIYADND
+1112 DNNL
-1125 FTISGGAVNATGGDG
+1125 TISGGAVNATGGDG
-1140 VEDSYGINAYDVT
+1140 AEDSYGISVYDVTISGGDVTATGGDSEEDSYGIYAYNDVTITNGDVTATGGDSGEDSYGISAYDVT

-1158 VTATGGTVNATSE
+1158 VTATGGTVTATSE
-1171 DGEEDSYGIY
+1171 DGAEDSYGIY
-1181 AANDFTIS
+1181 ADYVTIS
-1189 GGAVTATGGD
+1189 GGAVNATGGD

-1205 GIYADYVTITGGTV
+1205 GIYVDYVTINGGTV
-1219 TAEGGTAG
+1219 TAEGGTA
-1227 EKSAG
+1227 EVKSAG
-1232 IDIVALTISG
+1232 IDIVTLVISG
-1242 GTITATGNTSG
+1242 GTVTATGNTSG
-1253 VYGSSKECKITIAP
+1253 VYADYNGKRITIDP

-1291 FASETEITS
+1291 FASKTEIIS
-1300 HVNNSGKYFHSEV
+1300 QVNNTGKYFHSQV

-1320 PEEFTIIFDAAGG
+1320 PEEFTITFDAAGG

-1347 SLPTSTRDGYNF
+1347 SLPTSTRDGYDF

-1423 SQAQPG
+1423 NQAQPG

-1500 TVTGAYGTVQMTLA
+1500 TVTGEYGTVQMTLA

-1652 NNAVSTLSN
+1652 NSAVSTLSN

-1780 EAINA
+1780 EATNA

>member
-26 TGGEE
+26 AGGEQKSYVALGDSITTGYGLEENE
-31 TESPSD
+31 TGFAKQVADSNGYTLTNLAQDGATSSMLLTSLSDSKVSSAIASADLITITIGGNDLMDALYAYLAEEYNKQNSDTSITAEDVKASLAGTLSEIPQVEMLRFAASKIPDFPNSTAANTALYTFATNFSSIISAIKAANSTAQLIVVNQYNPYGHLTTGTGVLSLDLSAIDTAVRALNTVISSSAESAGYTVADVYTKFKEAESNPCNASVSLPSINLD
-37 NSQTNAT
+37 FHPNAT
-44 IHVGGVALSSTNG
+44 GHGLIADTIIALLTDEGGSEDPEVSGSIFVGGVELTGSEGTPA
-57 AEVYATTND
+57 YATTND
-66 SGIVTTQDASADNYN
+66 NGAVTTDNANENNYN
-81 IMWDGETLTL
+81 I
-91 NGATITQ
+91 
-98 GANSGAAICRY
+98 
-109 GALNIV
+109 
-115 LMGDNKVEGPGAED
+115 K
-129 SMGIRVADGNLT
+129 
-141 IGGEGSLKVSGG
+141 
-153 SSIFGPNPTTL
+153 
-164 SIGIYVDGEY
+164 
-174 NITINDCTI
+174 
-183 ETEGSAVTSGSS
+183 
-195 YGIFSE
+195 
-201 FGSVIVNDAT
+201 
-211 VTATGSTGTSS
+211 
-222 FGICAGSGS
+222 
-231 VSVEAYG
+231 
-238 GAASV
+238 
-243 NSYGIYV
+243 
-250 RNETGNVSVT
+250 
-260 GGSVTASYDNEDFAT
+260 
-275 VSGVEF
+275 
-281 GDGYGIYA
+281 
-289 GGSVS
+289 
-294 GENGTVNAYGAPATG
+294 
-309 DNSDS
+309 
-314 YGIYAQSFTVNSAA
+314 
-328 TSVMANGG
+328 
-336 AASGESCGIYTTG
+336 
-349 NINVN
+349 
-354 AGTVEASGDTAGG
+354 
-367 NSRGIYTGGD
+367 
-377 VEIDA
+377 
-382 LYSGGVTA
+382 
-390 SGGSR
+390 
-395 GIEAAGSV
+395 
-403 TITNG
+403 
-408 SVTATATATD
+408 
-418 GTSYTDSY
+418 
-426 GIYAGNGI
+426 
-434 TISDDADGVEANG
+434 
-447 GAASGSSCG
+447 
-456 IYANSGD
+456 
-463 ITISGG
+463 
-469 TVGANGG
+469 
-476 QAGDNSYGLRAGDN
+476 
-490 SSINIT
+490 
-496 GGEIT
+496 
-501 AYGNS
+501 
-506 AAIGGKYSVLGDAAG
+506 
-521 TAGDNAGSAGN
+521 
-532 ITDTTN
+532 
-538 LNDCK
+538 
-543 YISITVTQTPNI
+543 
-555 YVGGVGLY
+555 
-563 GDKNSNTIAYAKTDG
+563 
-578 SGKVSTEGAVAGD
+578 
-591 YNIMWDGA
+591 WDGA
-599 TLTLKGAKITT
+599 TLTLNGAKITT

-634 IVLEE
+634 IVLV
-639 DNTVTGPDV
+639 DANTVTGPGTSADFV
-648 SLGGDSSS
+648 NS
-656 YGIHVYAVDAEV
+656 YGIYVDSEV
-668 TLTISGSGSLTATG
+668 ILTISGSGSLAATG
-682 GDATPNSGGKSY
+682 SDATQNSGGGSY

-709 TATGGAAEFQSHGIY
+709 TATGVAADSQSHGIY
-724 ARHNVTI
+724 AGGDVTI
-731 SGGAVKATGGSV
+731 TGGDVTADGGAVAAGDNTM
-743 TEGSDGSDAGSGIHA
+743 DASSGICA
-758 DVVTI
+758 DIVTI
-763 SGGTVNATGGAV
+763 TGGTVNATGGAV
-775 TSSGNNTTS
+775 TSSGDNARS
-784 CGIYGSSLSGGV
+784 CGIYGGDWLNDNV
-796 IISGGAV
+796 IISGGTV
-803 TATGGT
+803 EATGGT
-809 FTSAGTTANVE
+809 FTSTSTDTEANAG
-820 SYGIYTP
+820 SYGIYGAGLDGTV
-827 NSGIE
+827 
-832 ISGGTVTATGGN
+832 ISGGTVTASGGS
-844 GALGRGVYLDPE
+844 GALGGDIYLDPE
-856 GTSIAVTAGQ
+856 GNASIQSIQVKAGQ
-866 DADSATEIIGS
+866 GADSATEIIGS

-890 GAKYFHSESQE
+890 GAQYFHSESQT
-901 LEGDI
+901 LEGNI
-906 YVGGVGLTSTEA
+906 FVGGIGLTGTTDNPA
-918 TPTYAKTDEY
+918 YAKTGAD
-928 GTVST
+928 GAVAT
-933 EGATADNYNIKWDGE
+933 EGANANDYNIKWDGS
-948 TLTLKGATITQD
+948 TLTLNNATITQG
-960 AWRGAAIWYCRDSDL
+960 ALGGAAIWYYRDSDL
-975 NIALVGTN
+975 NIALVGAN

-1029 CGIYTDNLIVQSGT
+1029 YGICTDNLIVQSGT

-1082 SEDGEEDSYGI
+1082 SEDGAEDSFGI
-1093 YAANDFT
+1093 YADNDFT

-1199 SAEDSY
+1199 SEEDSY

-1242 GTITATGNTSG
+1242 GTVTATGNTSG

-1320 PEEFTIIFDAAGG
+1320 PEEFTITFDAAGG

-1347 SLPTSTRDGYNF
+1347 SLPTSTRDGYDF

-1373 TVFTADTTLYARW
+1373 TVFAADTTLYARW
-1386 AEQAGPGDDDKPPYI
+1386 AEQAGTGDDDKPPYI

-1423 SQAQPG
+1423 GQAQPG

-1725 YEDGTFRPQQN
+1725 YPDGTFQPQQF

-1780 EAINA
+1780 EATNA

-1822 AGGENAT
+1822 AGGEHAT

>member
-26 TGGEE
+26 AGGEQKSYVALGDSITTGYGLEENE
-31 TESPSD
+31 TGFAKQVADSNGYTLTNLAQDGATSSMLLTSLSDSKVSSAIASADLITITIGGNDLMDALYAYLAEEYNKQNSDTSITAEDVKASLAGTLSEIPQVEMLRFAASKIPDFPNSTAANTALYTFATNFSSIISAIKAANSTAQLIVVNQYNPYGHLTTGTGVLSLDLSAIDTAVRALNTVISSSAESADYTVADVYTKFEQAESNPCNASVSLPSINLD
-37 NSQTNAT
+37 FHPNAT
-44 IHVGGVALSSTNG
+44 GHGLIADTIIALLTDEGGSEDPEVSGSIFVGGVELTGSEGTPA
-57 AEVYATTND
+57 YATTND
-66 SGIVTTQDASADNYN
+66 NGAVTTDNANENNYN
-81 IMWDGETLTL
+81 I
-91 NGATITQ
+91 
-98 GANSGAAICRY
+98 
-109 GALNIV
+109 
-115 LMGDNKVEGPGAED
+115 K
-129 SMGIRVADGNLT
+129 
-141 IGGEGSLKVSGG
+141 
-153 SSIFGPNPTTL
+153 
-164 SIGIYVDGEY
+164 
-174 NITINDCTI
+174 
-183 ETEGSAVTSGSS
+183 
-195 YGIFSE
+195 
-201 FGSVIVNDAT
+201 
-211 VTATGSTGTSS
+211 
-222 FGICAGSGS
+222 
-231 VSVEAYG
+231 
-238 GAASV
+238 
-243 NSYGIYV
+243 
-250 RNETGNVSVT
+250 
-260 GGSVTASYDNEDFAT
+260 
-275 VSGVEF
+275 
-281 GDGYGIYA
+281 
-289 GGSVS
+289 
-294 GENGTVNAYGAPATG
+294 
-309 DNSDS
+309 
-314 YGIYAQSFTVNSAA
+314 
-328 TSVMANGG
+328 
-336 AASGESCGIYTTG
+336 
-349 NINVN
+349 
-354 AGTVEASGDTAGG
+354 
-367 NSRGIYTGGD
+367 
-377 VEIDA
+377 
-382 LYSGGVTA
+382 
-390 SGGSR
+390 
-395 GIEAAGSV
+395 
-403 TITNG
+403 
-408 SVTATATATD
+408 
-418 GTSYTDSY
+418 
-426 GIYAGNGI
+426 
-434 TISDDADGVEANG
+434 
-447 GAASGSSCG
+447 
-456 IYANSGD
+456 
-463 ITISGG
+463 
-469 TVGANGG
+469 
-476 QAGDNSYGLRAGDN
+476 
-490 SSINIT
+490 
-496 GGEIT
+496 
-501 AYGNS
+501 
-506 AAIGGKYSVLGDAAG
+506 
-521 TAGDNAGSAGN
+521 
-532 ITDTTN
+532 
-538 LNDCK
+538 
-543 YISITVTQTPNI
+543 
-555 YVGGVGLY
+555 
-563 GDKNSNTIAYAKTDG
+563 
-578 SGKVSTEGAVAGD
+578 
-591 YNIMWDGA
+591 WDGA
-599 TLTLKGAKITT
+599 TLTLNGAKITT

-634 IVLEE
+634 IVLV
-639 DNTVTGPDV
+639 DANTVTGPGTSADFV
-648 SLGGDSSS
+648 NS
-656 YGIHVYAVDAEV
+656 YGIYVDSEV
-668 TLTISGSGSLTATG
+668 ILTISGSGSLAATG
-682 GDATPNSGGKSY
+682 SDATQNSGGGSY

-709 TATGGAAEFQSHGIY
+709 TATGVAADSQSHGIY
-724 ARHNVTI
+724 AGGDVTI
-731 SGGAVKATGGSV
+731 TGGDVTADGGAVAAGDNTM
-743 TEGSDGSDAGSGIHA
+743 DASSGICA
-758 DVVTI
+758 DIVTI
-763 SGGTVNATGGAV
+763 TGGTVNATGGAV
-775 TSSGNNTTS
+775 TSSGDNARS
-784 CGIYGSSLSGGV
+784 CGIYGGDWLNDNV
-796 IISGGAV
+796 IISGGTV
-803 TATGGT
+803 EATGGT
-809 FTSAGTTANVE
+809 FTSTSTDTEANAG
-820 SYGIYTP
+820 SYGIYGAGLDGTV
-827 NSGIE
+827 
-832 ISGGTVTATGGN
+832 ISGGTVTASGGS
-844 GALGRGVYLDPE
+844 GALGGDIYLDPE
-856 GTSIAVTAGQ
+856 GNASIQSIQVKAGQ
-866 DADSATEIIGS
+866 GADSATEIIGS

-890 GAKYFHSESQE
+890 GAQYFHSESQT
-901 LEGDI
+901 LEGNI
-906 YVGGVGLTSTEA
+906 FVGGIGLTGTTDNPA
-918 TPTYAKTDEY
+918 YAKTGAD
-928 GTVST
+928 GAVAT
-933 EGATADNYNIKWDGE
+933 EGANANDYNIKWDGS
-948 TLTLKGATITQD
+948 TLTLNNATITQG
-960 AWRGAAIWYCRDSDL
+960 ALGGAAIWYYRDSDL
-975 NIALVGTN
+975 NIALVGAN

-1029 CGIYTDNLIVQSGT
+1029 YGICTDNLIVQSGT

-1082 SEDGEEDSYGI
+1082 SEDGAEDSFGI
-1093 YAANDFT
+1093 YADNDFT

-1171 DGEEDSYGIY
+1171 DGAEDSFGIY
-1181 AANDFTIS
+1181 ADNDFTIS

-1199 SAEDSY
+1199 SEEDSY

-1242 GTITATGNTSG
+1242 GTVTATGNTSG

-1320 PEEFTIIFDAAGG
+1320 PEEFTITFDAAGG

-1347 SLPTSTRDGYNF
+1347 SLPTSTRDGYDF

-1373 TVFTADTTLYARW
+1373 TVFAADTTLYARW
-1386 AEQAGPGDDDKPPYI
+1386 AEQAGTGDDDKPPYI

-1423 SQAQPG
+1423 GQAQPG

-1725 YEDGTFRPQQN
+1725 YPDGTFQPQQF

-1780 EAINA
+1780 EATNA

-1822 AGGENAT
+1822 AGGEHAT

>member
-26 TGGEE
+26 AGGEQKSYVALGDSITTGYGLAENE
-31 TESPSD
+31 TGFAKQVADSNGYTLTNLAQDGATSTDLLEVVKSEANADTLKNADLITITIGGNDLMNALYAYLAEEYNNKQNSDTSITAENVKALLAGEEGAVVEQITMLVFAISKISNFQSSSIANSAYDTLWDNFVEIIETIREINQNAQLIVVNQYNPYSHLTTGISGLDLSSVISAFDSAVQVLNEAISSGETIAGYTVADVYTKFKEAESNPCNASVSPSINLD
-37 NSQTNAT
+37 FHPNAT
-44 IHVGGVALSSTNG
+44 GHGLIADTISALLTDEGGSEDPEVSGSIFVGGVELEGSSGTTAYATTTNG
-57 AEVYATTND
+57 A
-66 SGIVTTQDASADNYN
+66 VTKDNANENNYN
-81 IMWDGETLTL
+81 I
-91 NGATITQ
+91 
-98 GANSGAAICRY
+98 
-109 GALNIV
+109 
-115 LMGDNKVEGPGAED
+115 K
-129 SMGIRVADGNLT
+129 
-141 IGGEGSLKVSGG
+141 
-153 SSIFGPNPTTL
+153 
-164 SIGIYVDGEY
+164 
-174 NITINDCTI
+174 
-183 ETEGSAVTSGSS
+183 
-195 YGIFSE
+195 
-201 FGSVIVNDAT
+201 
-211 VTATGSTGTSS
+211 
-222 FGICAGSGS
+222 
-231 VSVEAYG
+231 
-238 GAASV
+238 
-243 NSYGIYV
+243 
-250 RNETGNVSVT
+250 
-260 GGSVTASYDNEDFAT
+260 
-275 VSGVEF
+275 
-281 GDGYGIYA
+281 
-289 GGSVS
+289 
-294 GENGTVNAYGAPATG
+294 
-309 DNSDS
+309 
-314 YGIYAQSFTVNSAA
+314 
-328 TSVMANGG
+328 
-336 AASGESCGIYTTG
+336 
-349 NINVN
+349 
-354 AGTVEASGDTAGG
+354 
-367 NSRGIYTGGD
+367 
-377 VEIDA
+377 
-382 LYSGGVTA
+382 
-390 SGGSR
+390 
-395 GIEAAGSV
+395 
-403 TITNG
+403 
-408 SVTATATATD
+408 
-418 GTSYTDSY
+418 
-426 GIYAGNGI
+426 
-434 TISDDADGVEANG
+434 
-447 GAASGSSCG
+447 
-456 IYANSGD
+456 
-463 ITISGG
+463 
-469 TVGANGG
+469 
-476 QAGDNSYGLRAGDN
+476 
-490 SSINIT
+490 
-496 GGEIT
+496 
-501 AYGNS
+501 
-506 AAIGGKYSVLGDAAG
+506 
-521 TAGDNAGSAGN
+521 
-532 ITDTTN
+532 
-538 LNDCK
+538 
-543 YISITVTQTPNI
+543 
-555 YVGGVGLY
+555 
-563 GDKNSNTIAYAKTDG
+563 
-578 SGKVSTEGAVAGD
+578 
-591 YNIMWDGA
+591 WDGA
-599 TLTLKGAKITT
+599 TLTLKGAEITT
-610 IDETSDYG
+610 IAETPDDY
-618 LAQSA
+618 LPQSA
-623 AIYYDEATDLE
+623 AIYYDKATDLK

-648 SLGGDSSS
+648 SSGGDSSS
-656 YGIHVYAVDAEV
+656 YGIHVDDEV

-682 GDATPNSGGKSY
+682 GDAPAVYGGVSY
-694 GIYTWGDAIITSGTV
+694 GIYTWGNVIITGGDV

-724 ARHNVTI
+724 ARLNATI
-731 SGGAVKATGGSV
+731 SGGAVKATGGAV
-743 TEGSDGSDAGSGIHA
+743 TSSEEDGGDASSGICA
-758 DVVTI
+758 DIVTI
-763 SGGTVNATGGAV
+763 SGGEVTAKGGAV
-775 TSSGNNTTS
+775 TSSGDNARS
-784 CGIYGSSLSGGV
+784 CGIYGRNWLYDNV
-796 IISGGAV
+796 IISGGTV
-803 TATGGT
+803 EATGGT
-809 FTSAGTTANVE
+809 FTSTSTDTEADAG
-820 SYGIYTP
+820 SYGIYGAGLDGTV
-827 NSGIE
+827 
-832 ISGGTVTATGGN
+832 ISGGTVTASGGSR
-844 GALGRGVYLDPE
+844 ALGGDVYLDPE
-856 GTSIAVTAGQ
+856 GNASIQSIQVKAGQ
-866 DADSATEIIGS
+866 DADSATKIIGS
-877 PFVWAE
+877 PFVLPE
-883 DLTDLVS
+883 DITNLVS
-890 GAKYFHSESQE
+890 GAQYFHSESQA
-901 LEGDI
+901 LEGNI
-906 YVGGVGLTSTEA
+906 FVGGIGLTGTTDNPA
-918 TPTYAKTDEY
+918 YAKTGAD
-928 GTVST
+928 GAVTT
-933 EGATADNYNIKWDGE
+933 EGANANDYNIKWDGS
-948 TLTLKGATITQD
+948 TLTLNNAAITQG
-960 AWRGAAIWYCRDSDL
+960 ALGGAAIWYYRGSDL
-975 NIALVGTN
+975 NIDLVGTN

-998 IFAWDP
+998 ILAWGI
-1004 NELIDLTISGDGSL
+1004 NVYIDLTISGDGSL
-1018 TVTGGGTVSES
+1018 TVTGGGTVSGS
-1029 CGIYTDNLIVQSGT
+1029 FGICTDNLIVQS

-1061 AYDVTISG
+1061 AYNDVTITN

-1075 GGTVNAT
+1075 SGDSADYSCGIYADHGNIDVSGGTVIARGGDSGDN
-1082 SEDGEEDSYGI
+1082 SDGICVSKDGI
-1093 YAANDFT
+1093 T
-1100 ISGGAVTATGGD
+1100 ISGGEVTTTGGD
-1112 SEEDSFGIYADND
+1112 TEGRSCGIDADSI
-1125 FTISGGAVNATGGDG
+1125 TINGGVF
-1140 VEDSYGINAYDVT
+1140 
-1153 ISGGD
+1153 
-1158 VTATGGTVNATSE
+1158 TATGGTGTE
-1171 DGEEDSYGIY
+1171 GSYGIY
-1181 AANDFTIS
+1181 
-1189 GGAVTATGGD
+1189 TG
-1199 SAEDSY
+1199 
-1205 GIYADYVTITGGTV
+1205 
-1219 TAEGGTAG
+1219 
-1227 EKSAG
+1227 
-1232 IDIVALTISG
+1232 ALTITG

-1320 PEEFTIIFDAAGG
+1320 PEEFTITFDAAGG

-1347 SLPTSTRDGYNF
+1347 SLPTSTRDGYDF

-1373 TVFTADTTLYARW
+1373 TVFAADTTLYARW

-1423 SQAQPG
+1423 GQAQPG

-1500 TVTGAYGTVQMTLA
+1500 TVTGEYGTVQMTLA

-1652 NNAVSTLSN
+1652 NSAVSTLSN

-1780 EAINA
+1780 EATNA

-1795 DAPYEIWTELLPN
+1795 DAPYEIWTERLPN

>member
-26 TGGEE
+26 AGGEQKSYVALGDSITTGYGLAKNE
-31 TESPSD
+31 TGFARQVADRNGYTLTNLAQDGATSSMLLTSLSNSEVSSAIASADLITITIGGNDLMNALYAYLAEEYNNKQNSDTPITAADVKASLAGEEEAVVEQTTMLGFAISNISDFQSSSIANSSYNALGYNFVEIIETIREINQNAQLIVVNQYNPYSHLTAGISGLDLSSVISAFDSAVQALNVGISSGEAIAGYTVADVYTKFKEAENNPCNASVSPSINLD
-37 NSQTNAT
+37 FHPNAAGHSLIAST
-44 IHVGGVALSSTNG
+44 ISALLTDEGGSEDPEVSGSIFVGGVELTGSKESPA
-57 AEVYATTND
+57 YATTND
-66 SGIVTTQDASADNYN
+66 SGAVTKITDGDFVPAENNWN
-81 IMWDGETLTL
+81 IQWDGATLTL
-91 NGATITQ
+91 NGAAITH
-98 GANSGAAICRY
+98 GSDNNAAIY
-109 GALNIV
+109 YDEETDLKIV
-115 LMGDNKVEGPGAED
+115 LEGDNTVTGPG
-129 SMGIRVADGNLT
+129 
-141 IGGEGSLKVSGG
+141 
-153 SSIFGPNPTTL
+153 
-164 SIGIYVDGEY
+164 
-174 NITINDCTI
+174 
-183 ETEGSAVTSGSS
+183 TSNN
-195 YGIFSE
+195 F
-201 FGSVIVNDAT
+201 
-211 VTATGSTGTSS
+211 
-222 FGICAGSGS
+222 
-231 VSVEAYG
+231 
-238 GAASV
+238 V

-250 RNETGNVSVT
+250 
-260 GGSVTASYDNEDFAT
+260 Y
-275 VSGVEF
+275 
-281 GDGYGIYA
+281 
-289 GGSVS
+289 
-294 GENGTVNAYGAPATG
+294 
-309 DNSDS
+309 
-314 YGIYAQSFTVNSAA
+314 
-328 TSVMANGG
+328 
-336 AASGESCGIYTTG
+336 
-349 NINVN
+349 
-354 AGTVEASGDTAGG
+354 
-367 NSRGIYTGGD
+367 
-377 VEIDA
+377 
-382 LYSGGVTA
+382 
-390 SGGSR
+390 
-395 GIEAAGSV
+395 
-403 TITNG
+403 
-408 SVTATATATD
+408 
-418 GTSYTDSY
+418 
-426 GIYAGNGI
+426 
-434 TISDDADGVEANG
+434 SDDSEV
-447 GAASGSSCG
+447 
-456 IYANSGD
+456 
-463 ITISGG
+463 
-469 TVGANGG
+469 
-476 QAGDNSYGLRAGDN
+476 
-490 SSINIT
+490 
-496 GGEIT
+496 
-501 AYGNS
+501 
-506 AAIGGKYSVLGDAAG
+506 
-521 TAGDNAGSAGN
+521 
-532 ITDTTN
+532 
-538 LNDCK
+538 
-543 YISITVTQTPNI
+543 
-555 YVGGVGLY
+555 
-563 GDKNSNTIAYAKTDG
+563 
-578 SGKVSTEGAVAGD
+578 
-591 YNIMWDGA
+591 
-599 TLTLKGAKITT
+599 
-610 IDETSDYG
+610 
-618 LAQSA
+618 
-623 AIYYDEATDLE
+623 
-634 IVLEE
+634 
-639 DNTVTGPDV
+639 
-648 SLGGDSSS
+648 
-656 YGIHVYAVDAEV
+656 V
-668 TLTISGSGSLTATG
+668 TLTISGSGSLAATG
-682 GDATPNSGGKSY
+682 GDAATYSGESY
-694 GIYTWGDAIITSGTV
+694 GIYTGGNVIITGGDV
-709 TATGGAAEFQSHGIY
+709 TATGGAAEFQSYGIY
-724 ARHNVTI
+724 ARLNATI
-731 SGGAVKATGGSV
+731 SGGAVKATGGAV
-743 TEGSDGSDAGSGIHA
+743 TSSEEDGGDASSGIHA

-763 SGGTVNATGGAV
+763 SGGTVIAQGGAV

-784 CGIYGSSLSGGV
+784 CGIYGSSFYGGV

-803 TATGGT
+803 TATG
-809 FTSAGTTANVE
+809 TTANAE

-827 NSGIE
+827 NSDIE

-844 GALGRGVYLDPE
+844 GALGGDIYLDPE
-856 GTSIAVTAGQ
+856 GNASIQSIQVKTGQGAG
-866 DADSATEIIGS
+866 SATEIIGS
-877 PFVWAE
+877 PFVLSG
-883 DLTDLVS
+883 DITDLVS
-890 GAKYFHSESQE
+890 SAKYFHSESQA

-906 YVGGVGLTSTEA
+906 FVGGVGLTSSEGNPA
-918 TPTYAKTDEY
+918 YAKTGAD
-928 GTVST
+928 GAVTT
-933 EGATADNYNIKWDGE
+933 EGANANDYNIKWDGS
-948 TLTLKGATITQD
+948 TLTLNNATITQG
-960 AWRGAAIWYCRDSDL
+960 ALGGAAIWYYRDSDL

-1029 CGIYTDNLIVQSGT
+1029 YGICTDNLIVQSGT

-1049 GGDGAED
+1049 GGD
-1056 SYGIY
+1056 
-1061 AYDVTISG
+1061 
-1069 GDVTAT
+1069 
-1075 GGTVNAT
+1075 
-1082 SEDGEEDSYGI
+1082 
-1093 YAANDFT
+1093 
-1100 ISGGAVTATGGD
+1100 

-1125 FTISGGAVNATGGDG
+1125 
-1140 VEDSYGINAYDVT
+1140 VT
-1153 ISGGD
+1153 ITNGD
-1158 VTATGGTVNATSE
+1158 VTATSGDSADYSCGIYADHGNIDVSGGTVIARGGDSGDNSDGICVSKDGITISGGEVTTTGGDTEGRSCGIDADSITINGGVFTATGGTGTE
-1171 DGEEDSYGIY
+1171 GSYGIY
-1181 AANDFTIS
+1181 
-1189 GGAVTATGGD
+1189 TG
-1199 SAEDSY
+1199 
-1205 GIYADYVTITGGTV
+1205 
-1219 TAEGGTAG
+1219 
-1227 EKSAG
+1227 
-1232 IDIVALTISG
+1232 ALTITG

-1253 VYGSSKECKITIAP
+1253 VYGSSKECTITIAP

-1291 FASETEITS
+1291 FASETEITDQ
-1300 HVNNSGKYFHSEV
+1300 VNNSGKYFHSQV

-1320 PEEFTIIFDAAGG
+1320 PEEFTITFDAAGG

-1347 SLPTSTRDGYNF
+1347 SLPTSTRDGYDF

-1373 TVFTADTTLYARW
+1373 TVFAADTTLYARW

-1423 SQAQPG
+1423 GQAQPG

-1436 NGETEVPAEM
+1436 NGGTEVPAEM

-1500 TVTGAYGTVQMTLA
+1500 TVTGEYGTVQMTLA

-1780 EAINA
+1780 EATNA

-1795 DAPYEIWTELLPN
+1795 DAPYEVWTELLPN

>member
-31 TESPSD
+31 TESPSV

-44 IHVGGVALSSTNG
+44 IHVGGVALMGSEGTP
-57 AEVYATTND
+57 AYATTD
-66 SGIVTTQDASADNYN
+66 GDGAVTALTAAPIGDNWN

-91 NGATITQ
+91 NGAI
-98 GANSGAAICRY
+98 I
-109 GALNIV
+109 
-115 LMGDNKVEGPGAED
+115 
-129 SMGIRVADGNLT
+129 
-141 IGGEGSLKVSGG
+141 
-153 SSIFGPNPTTL
+153 
-164 SIGIYVDGEY
+164 
-174 NITINDCTI
+174 
-183 ETEGSAVTSGSS
+183 
-195 YGIFSE
+195 
-201 FGSVIVNDAT
+201 
-211 VTATGSTGTSS
+211 
-222 FGICAGSGS
+222 
-231 VSVEAYG
+231 
-238 GAASV
+238 
-243 NSYGIYV
+243 
-250 RNETGNVSVT
+250 
-260 GGSVTASYDNEDFAT
+260 
-275 VSGVEF
+275 
-281 GDGYGIYA
+281 
-289 GGSVS
+289 
-294 GENGTVNAYGAPATG
+294 
-309 DNSDS
+309 
-314 YGIYAQSFTVNSAA
+314 
-328 TSVMANGG
+328 
-336 AASGESCGIYTTG
+336 
-349 NINVN
+349 
-354 AGTVEASGDTAGG
+354 TAGHQFT
-367 NSRGIYTGGD
+367 YQTVWD
-377 VEIDA
+377 
-382 LYSGGVTA
+382 YS
-390 SGGSR
+390 
-395 GIEAAGSV
+395 
-403 TITNG
+403 
-408 SVTATATATD
+408 
-418 GTSYTDSY
+418 
-426 GIYAGNGI
+426 
-434 TISDDADGVEANG
+434 
-447 GAASGSSCG
+447 
-456 IYANSGD
+456 
-463 ITISGG
+463 ISG
-469 TVGANGG
+469 
-476 QAGDNSYGLRAGDN
+476 
-490 SSINIT
+490 
-496 GGEIT
+496 
-501 AYGNS
+501 
-506 AAIGGKYSVLGDAAG
+506 
-521 TAGDNAGSAGN
+521 
-532 ITDTTN
+532 
-538 LNDCK
+538 
-543 YISITVTQTPNI
+543 
-555 YVGGVGLY
+555 
-563 GDKNSNTIAYAKTDG
+563 
-578 SGKVSTEGAVAGD
+578 
-591 YNIMWDGA
+591 
-599 TLTLKGAKITT
+599 
-610 IDETSDYG
+610 
-618 LAQSA
+618 SA
-623 AIYYDEATDLE
+623 AIYYEGGSDINIALE
-634 IVLEE
+634 G
-639 DNTVTGPDV
+639 DNTVTGP
-648 SLGGDSSS
+648 STETGSETAGGS
-656 YGIHVYAVDAEV
+656 YGIFAWAPLPNSPDAALID
-668 TLTISGSGSLTATG
+668 LTISG
-682 GDATPNSGGKSY
+682 D
-694 GIYTWGDAIITSGTV
+694 GTLEV
-709 TATGGAAEFQSHGIY
+709 AGGAAYPGE
-724 ARHNVTI
+724 R
-731 SGGAVKATGGSV
+731 
-743 TEGSDGSDAGSGIHA
+743 
-758 DVVTI
+758 
-763 SGGTVNATGGAV
+763 
-775 TSSGNNTTS
+775 S
-784 CGIYGSSLSGGV
+784 CGIYADQLVIDSGTVQAAGGPVQEKQIDENTSGV
-796 IISGGAV
+796 G
-803 TATGGT
+803 
-809 FTSAGTTANVE
+809 E
-820 SYGIYTP
+820 SYGIYTLGGVTI
-827 NSGIE
+827 NDGTVTAAGGERETGTSTSSYGIQAYGP
-832 ISGGTVTATGGN
+832 ITINGGTVTARGSTL
-844 GALGRGVYLDPE
+844 ALDIYSGDGFFVQVNPPE
-856 GTSIAVTAGQ
+856 GKAIAVTSSNSIDGG
-866 DADSATEIIGS
+866 DAEAIDGS
-877 PFVWAE
+877 PFNNNTNITGYIDNYTRYIHSEV
-883 DLTDLVS
+883 TDLS
-890 GAKYFHSESQE
+890 SPDPNPPTNHE
-901 LEGDI
+901 I
-906 YVGGVGLTSTEA
+906 YVGGVGLTGTAGMPAYA
-918 TPTYAKTDEY
+918 TTNDS
-928 GTVST
+928 GTVTTQDAS
-933 EGATADNYNIKWDGE
+933 ADNYNIKWDGE
-948 TLTLKGATITQD
+948 TLTLNNAAITQG
-960 AWRGAAIWYCRDSDL
+960 ALGGAAIWYYRDSDL

-998 IFAWDP
+998 IFAWGP
-1004 NELIDLTISGDGSL
+1004 NELIGLTISGDGSL
-1018 TVTGGGTVSES
+1018 TVTGGGTVSGS
-1029 CGIYTDNLIVQSGT
+1029 FGICTGNLIVQS

-1056 SYGIY
+1056 SYGISAHDVTISGGDVTATGGTVTATSEDGEEDSY
-1061 AYDVTISG
+1061 GIYANKNLTISGGTVNATGGDSGEDSYGISAYDVTISG

-1075 GGTVNAT
+1075 GGTVTAT
-1082 SEDGEEDSYGI
+1082 SEDGAEDSYGI
-1093 YAANDFT
+1093 YADYVT
-1100 ISGGAVTATGGD
+1100 I
-1112 SEEDSFGIYADND
+1112 F
-1125 FTISGGAVNATGGDG
+1125 GGAVN
-1140 VEDSYGINAYDVT
+1140 
-1153 ISGGD
+1153 
-1158 VTATGGTVNATSE
+1158 
-1171 DGEEDSYGIY
+1171 
-1181 AANDFTIS
+1181 
-1189 GGAVTATGGD
+1189 ATGGD

-1205 GIYADYVTITGGTV
+1205 GIYVDYVTINGGTV
-1219 TAEGGTAG
+1219 TAEGGTAE

-1242 GTITATGNTSG
+1242 GTVTATGNTSG
-1253 VYGSSKECKITIAP
+1253 VYADYDGKRITIDP

-1291 FASETEITS
+1291 FASETGITDQ
-1300 HVNNSGKYFHSEV
+1300 VNNSGKYFHSEV

-1320 PEEFTIIFDAAGG
+1320 PEEFTITFDAAGG

-1347 SLPTSTRDGYNF
+1347 SLPTSTRDGYDF

-1364 AGGDRVTTD
+1364 AGGDQVTTD
-1373 TVFTADTTLYARW
+1373 TVFAADTTLYARW

-1725 YEDGTFRPQQN
+1725 YPDGTFQPQQF

-1751 RHPDADHLLD
+1751 RHPDADYLLD

-1780 EAINA
+1780 EATNA

>member
-26 TGGEE
+26 AGGEQKSYVALGDSITTGYGLDE
-31 TESPSD
+31 AQSFAEQIAEQEGYTLNDSLASDGATSTDLLEVVKSEANADTLKNADLITVTIGGNDLMDALYAYLAEEYNKQNSDTPITAEDVKASLAGTPSEIPQVAMLSFAASKIPVFPNSPAANTALSTFATKFSSIISAIKGNNSSAEIIVINQYNPYSRLSTGNLLDLSAIDTAVRALNTVISSSAESAGYTVADVYTKFKEAESNPCNASVSPSINLD
-37 NSQTNAT
+37 FHPNAT
-44 IHVGGVALSSTNG
+44 GHGLIADTISALLTDEGGSEDPEVSGSIFVGGVELTGSKESPA
-57 AEVYATTND
+57 YATTND
-66 SGIVTTQDASADNYN
+66 SGAVTKITDGDFVPAENNWN
-81 IMWDGETLTL
+81 IQWDGATLTL
-91 NGATITQ
+91 NGAAITH
-98 GANSGAAICRY
+98 GSDNNAAIY
-109 GALNIV
+109 YDEETDLKIV
-115 LMGDNKVEGPGAED
+115 LEGDNTVTGPG
-129 SMGIRVADGNLT
+129 
-141 IGGEGSLKVSGG
+141 
-153 SSIFGPNPTTL
+153 
-164 SIGIYVDGEY
+164 
-174 NITINDCTI
+174 
-183 ETEGSAVTSGSS
+183 TSNN
-195 YGIFSE
+195 F
-201 FGSVIVNDAT
+201 
-211 VTATGSTGTSS
+211 
-222 FGICAGSGS
+222 
-231 VSVEAYG
+231 
-238 GAASV
+238 V

-250 RNETGNVSVT
+250 
-260 GGSVTASYDNEDFAT
+260 Y
-275 VSGVEF
+275 
-281 GDGYGIYA
+281 
-289 GGSVS
+289 
-294 GENGTVNAYGAPATG
+294 
-309 DNSDS
+309 
-314 YGIYAQSFTVNSAA
+314 
-328 TSVMANGG
+328 
-336 AASGESCGIYTTG
+336 
-349 NINVN
+349 
-354 AGTVEASGDTAGG
+354 
-367 NSRGIYTGGD
+367 
-377 VEIDA
+377 
-382 LYSGGVTA
+382 
-390 SGGSR
+390 
-395 GIEAAGSV
+395 
-403 TITNG
+403 
-408 SVTATATATD
+408 
-418 GTSYTDSY
+418 
-426 GIYAGNGI
+426 
-434 TISDDADGVEANG
+434 SDDSEV
-447 GAASGSSCG
+447 
-456 IYANSGD
+456 
-463 ITISGG
+463 
-469 TVGANGG
+469 
-476 QAGDNSYGLRAGDN
+476 
-490 SSINIT
+490 
-496 GGEIT
+496 
-501 AYGNS
+501 
-506 AAIGGKYSVLGDAAG
+506 
-521 TAGDNAGSAGN
+521 
-532 ITDTTN
+532 
-538 LNDCK
+538 
-543 YISITVTQTPNI
+543 
-555 YVGGVGLY
+555 
-563 GDKNSNTIAYAKTDG
+563 
-578 SGKVSTEGAVAGD
+578 
-591 YNIMWDGA
+591 
-599 TLTLKGAKITT
+599 
-610 IDETSDYG
+610 
-618 LAQSA
+618 
-623 AIYYDEATDLE
+623 
-634 IVLEE
+634 
-639 DNTVTGPDV
+639 
-648 SLGGDSSS
+648 
-656 YGIHVYAVDAEV
+656 V
-668 TLTISGSGSLTATG
+668 TLTISGSGSLAATG
-682 GDATPNSGGKSY
+682 GDAATYSGESY
-694 GIYTWGDAIITSGTV
+694 GIYTGGNVIITGGDV
-709 TATGGAAEFQSHGIY
+709 TATGGAAEFQSYGIY
-724 ARHNVTI
+724 ARLNATI
-731 SGGAVKATGGSV
+731 SGGAVKATGGAV
-743 TEGSDGSDAGSGIHA
+743 TSSEEDGGDASSGIHA

-763 SGGTVNATGGAV
+763 SGGTVIAQGGAV

-784 CGIYGSSLSGGV
+784 CGIYGSSLYGGV

-803 TATGGT
+803 TATG
-809 FTSAGTTANVE
+809 TTANAE

-832 ISGGTVTATGGN
+832 ISGGTVTATGDT
-844 GALGRGVYLDPE
+844 GALGRAIYLDPE
-856 GTSIAVTAGQ
+856 GNASIQSIQVKTGQ
-866 DADSATEIIGS
+866 DANSAKEIIGS
-877 PFVWAE
+877 PFV
-883 DLTDLVS
+883 LSRGITDLVS
-890 GAKYFHSESQE
+890 GVKYFHSESQT
-901 LEGDI
+901 LVGDI
-906 YVGGVGLTSTEA
+906 FVGGVGLTSSEGNPA
-918 TPTYAKTDEY
+918 YAKT
-928 GTVST
+928 GTNGAVTT
-933 EGATADNYNIKWDGE
+933 EGANANDYSIKWDGA
-948 TLTLKGATITQD
+948 TLTLNNATITQG
-960 AWRGAAIWYCRDSDL
+960 ALGGAAIWYYRGSDL
-975 NIALVGTN
+975 NIDLVGTN

-1029 CGIYTDNLIVQSGT
+1029 YGICTDNLIVQSGT
-1043 GTVNAT
+1043 VNAT
-1049 GGDGAED
+1049 GEDGEED

-1061 AYDVTISG
+1061 AYNDVTISG
-1069 GDVTAT
+1069 GAVTAT

-1093 YAANDFT
+1093 YA
-1100 ISGGAVTATGGD
+1100 
-1112 SEEDSFGIYADND
+1112 DND
-1125 FTISGGAVNATGGDG
+1125 LTISGGAVNATGGDSE
-1140 VEDSYGINAYDVT
+1140 EDSYGISAYDVT

-1158 VTATGGTVNATSE
+1158 VTATGGTVTATSE
-1171 DGEEDSYGIY
+1171 DGAEDSYGIY
-1181 AANDFTIS
+1181 ADYVTIF
-1189 GGAVTATGGD
+1189 GGAVNATGGD

-1205 GIYADYVTITGGTV
+1205 GIYVDYVTINGGTV
-1219 TAEGGTAG
+1219 TAEGGTA
-1227 EKSAG
+1227 EVKSAG
-1232 IDIVALTISG
+1232 IDIVTLVISG
-1242 GTITATGNTSG
+1242 GTVTATGNTSG
-1253 VYGSSKECKITIAP
+1253 VYAVYEDGEITVSP
-1267 QTDQQIAVL
+1267 QGDQQIAVL

-1284 AAIAGSP
+1284 AAIVGSP
-1291 FASETEITS
+1291 FASETEITDQ
-1300 HVNNSGKYFHSEV
+1300 VNNSGKYFHSQV

-1320 PEEFTIIFDAAGG
+1320 PEEFTITFDAAGG

-1347 SLPTSTRDGYNF
+1347 SLPTSTRDGYDF

-1423 SQAQPG
+1423 NQAQPG

-1780 EAINA
+1780 EATNA

-1795 DAPYEIWTELLPN
+1795 DAPYEIWTERLPN

>member
-26 TGGEE
+26 AGGEQKSYVALGDSITTGYGLAENE
-31 TESPSD
+31 TGFAKQVADSNGYTLTNLAQDGATSTDLLEVVTSEANADTLKNADLITITIGGNDLMNALYAYLADAYNTQNNTGITADDVKASLAGTHSEIQQFTMLILAASKISDFPRSTEATTALGAFTTNLTNIISAIKGNNSSAEIIVVNQYNPYSRLSTGNLLDLSALDSAVQALNTAISSGATAGYTVADVYTKFKEAENNPCNASVSPSINLD
-37 NSQTNAT
+37 FHPNAT
-44 IHVGGVALSSTNG
+44 GHGLIADTISALLTDEGGSEDPEVSGSIFVGGVELTGSKESPA
-57 AEVYATTND
+57 YATTND
-66 SGIVTTQDASADNYN
+66 SGAVTKITDGDFVPAENNWN
-81 IMWDGETLTL
+81 IQWDGATLTL
-91 NGATITQ
+91 NGAAITH
-98 GANSGAAICRY
+98 GSDNNAAIY
-109 GALNIV
+109 YDEETDLKIV
-115 LMGDNKVEGPGAED
+115 LEGDNTVTGPG
-129 SMGIRVADGNLT
+129 
-141 IGGEGSLKVSGG
+141 
-153 SSIFGPNPTTL
+153 
-164 SIGIYVDGEY
+164 
-174 NITINDCTI
+174 
-183 ETEGSAVTSGSS
+183 TSNN
-195 YGIFSE
+195 F
-201 FGSVIVNDAT
+201 
-211 VTATGSTGTSS
+211 
-222 FGICAGSGS
+222 
-231 VSVEAYG
+231 
-238 GAASV
+238 V

-250 RNETGNVSVT
+250 
-260 GGSVTASYDNEDFAT
+260 Y
-275 VSGVEF
+275 
-281 GDGYGIYA
+281 
-289 GGSVS
+289 
-294 GENGTVNAYGAPATG
+294 
-309 DNSDS
+309 
-314 YGIYAQSFTVNSAA
+314 
-328 TSVMANGG
+328 
-336 AASGESCGIYTTG
+336 
-349 NINVN
+349 
-354 AGTVEASGDTAGG
+354 
-367 NSRGIYTGGD
+367 
-377 VEIDA
+377 
-382 LYSGGVTA
+382 
-390 SGGSR
+390 
-395 GIEAAGSV
+395 
-403 TITNG
+403 
-408 SVTATATATD
+408 
-418 GTSYTDSY
+418 
-426 GIYAGNGI
+426 
-434 TISDDADGVEANG
+434 SDDSEV
-447 GAASGSSCG
+447 
-456 IYANSGD
+456 
-463 ITISGG
+463 
-469 TVGANGG
+469 
-476 QAGDNSYGLRAGDN
+476 
-490 SSINIT
+490 
-496 GGEIT
+496 
-501 AYGNS
+501 
-506 AAIGGKYSVLGDAAG
+506 
-521 TAGDNAGSAGN
+521 
-532 ITDTTN
+532 
-538 LNDCK
+538 
-543 YISITVTQTPNI
+543 
-555 YVGGVGLY
+555 
-563 GDKNSNTIAYAKTDG
+563 
-578 SGKVSTEGAVAGD
+578 
-591 YNIMWDGA
+591 
-599 TLTLKGAKITT
+599 
-610 IDETSDYG
+610 
-618 LAQSA
+618 
-623 AIYYDEATDLE
+623 
-634 IVLEE
+634 
-639 DNTVTGPDV
+639 
-648 SLGGDSSS
+648 
-656 YGIHVYAVDAEV
+656 V
-668 TLTISGSGSLTATG
+668 TLTISGSGSLAATG
-682 GDATPNSGGKSY
+682 GDAATYSGESY
-694 GIYTWGDAIITSGTV
+694 GIYTGGNVIITGGDV
-709 TATGGAAEFQSHGIY
+709 TATGGAAEFQSYGIY
-724 ARHNVTI
+724 ARHNATI
-731 SGGAVKATGGSV
+731 SGGAVKATGGAV
-743 TEGSDGSDAGSGIHA
+743 TSSEEDGGDASSGIHA

-763 SGGTVNATGGAV
+763 SGGTVIAQGGAV

-784 CGIYGSSLSGGV
+784 CGIYGSSLYGGV

-803 TATGGT
+803 TATG
-809 FTSAGTTANVE
+809 TTANAE

-832 ISGGTVTATGGN
+832 ISGGTVTATGDT
-844 GALGRGVYLDPE
+844 GALGRAIYLDPE
-856 GTSIAVTAGQ
+856 GNASIQSIQVKTGQ
-866 DADSATEIIGS
+866 DANSAKEIIGS
-877 PFVWAE
+877 PFV
-883 DLTDLVS
+883 LSRGITDLVS
-890 GAKYFHSESQE
+890 GVKYFHSESQT
-901 LEGDI
+901 LVGDI
-906 YVGGVGLTSTEA
+906 FVGGVGLTSSEGNPA
-918 TPTYAKTDEY
+918 YAKT
-928 GTVST
+928 GTNGAVTT
-933 EGATADNYNIKWDGE
+933 EGANANDYSIKWDGA
-948 TLTLKGATITQD
+948 TLTLNNATITQG
-960 AWRGAAIWYCRDSDL
+960 ALGGAAIWYYRGSDL
-975 NIALVGTN
+975 NIDLVGTN

-1029 CGIYTDNLIVQSGT
+1029 YGICTDNLIVQSGT
-1043 GTVNAT
+1043 VNAT
-1049 GGDGAED
+1049 GEDGEED

-1061 AYDVTISG
+1061 AYNDVTISG
-1069 GDVTAT
+1069 GAVTAT

-1093 YAANDFT
+1093 YA
-1100 ISGGAVTATGGD
+1100 
-1112 SEEDSFGIYADND
+1112 DND
-1125 FTISGGAVNATGGDG
+1125 LTISGGAVNATGGDSE
-1140 VEDSYGINAYDVT
+1140 EDSYGISAYDVT

-1158 VTATGGTVNATSE
+1158 VTATGGTVTATSE
-1171 DGEEDSYGIY
+1171 DGAEDSYGIY
-1181 AANDFTIS
+1181 ADYVTIF
-1189 GGAVTATGGD
+1189 GGAVNATGGD

-1205 GIYADYVTITGGTV
+1205 GIYVDYVTINGGTV
-1219 TAEGGTAG
+1219 TAEGGTA
-1227 EKSAG
+1227 EVKSAG
-1232 IDIVALTISG
+1232 IDIVTLVISG
-1242 GTITATGNTSG
+1242 GTVTATGNTSG
-1253 VYGSSKECKITIAP
+1253 VYAVYEDGEITVSP
-1267 QTDQQIAVL
+1267 QGDQQIAVL

-1284 AAIAGSP
+1284 AAIEGSP
-1291 FASETEITS
+1291 FASEAEITDQ
-1300 HVNNSGKYFHSEV
+1300 VNTFGKYFHSEV

-1320 PEEFTIIFDAAGG
+1320 PEEFTITFDAAGG

-1347 SLPTSTRDGYNF
+1347 SLPTSTRDGYDF

-1423 SQAQPG
+1423 GQAQPG

-1500 TVTGAYGTVQMTLA
+1500 TVTGEYGTVQMTLA

-1652 NNAVSTLSN
+1652 NSAVSTLSN

-1715 EAANAGIVDG
+1715 EDANAGIVDG

-1780 EAINA
+1780 EATNA

-1822 AGGENAT
+1822 AGGKNAT

>member
-26 TGGEE
+26 AGGEQKSYVALGDSITTGYGLAE
-31 TESPSD
+31 KEAGFARQVADSNGYTLTNLAKDGATSTDLLEVVKSEANADTLKNADLITVTIGGNDLMNALYAYLAEEYNNKQNSDTPITAADVKASLAGTLSEIPQVAMLSFAASKIPDFPDSTAANTALSTFATNFSSIISAIKGNNSSAEIIVVNQYNPYSRLSTGNLLDLSALDSAVQALNTAISSGATAGYTVADVYTAFEEATENPCNASVSLPSINLD
-37 NSQTNAT
+37 FHPNAAGHSLIAST
-44 IHVGGVALSSTNG
+44 ISALLTDEGGSEDPEVSGSIFVGGVELEGGGDTPA
-57 AEVYATTND
+57 YATTIN
-66 SGIVTTQDASADNYN
+66 GAVTTDNADENNYN
-81 IMWDGETLTL
+81 I
-91 NGATITQ
+91 
-98 GANSGAAICRY
+98 
-109 GALNIV
+109 
-115 LMGDNKVEGPGAED
+115 K
-129 SMGIRVADGNLT
+129 
-141 IGGEGSLKVSGG
+141 
-153 SSIFGPNPTTL
+153 
-164 SIGIYVDGEY
+164 
-174 NITINDCTI
+174 
-183 ETEGSAVTSGSS
+183 
-195 YGIFSE
+195 
-201 FGSVIVNDAT
+201 
-211 VTATGSTGTSS
+211 
-222 FGICAGSGS
+222 
-231 VSVEAYG
+231 
-238 GAASV
+238 
-243 NSYGIYV
+243 
-250 RNETGNVSVT
+250 
-260 GGSVTASYDNEDFAT
+260 
-275 VSGVEF
+275 
-281 GDGYGIYA
+281 
-289 GGSVS
+289 
-294 GENGTVNAYGAPATG
+294 
-309 DNSDS
+309 
-314 YGIYAQSFTVNSAA
+314 
-328 TSVMANGG
+328 
-336 AASGESCGIYTTG
+336 
-349 NINVN
+349 
-354 AGTVEASGDTAGG
+354 
-367 NSRGIYTGGD
+367 
-377 VEIDA
+377 
-382 LYSGGVTA
+382 
-390 SGGSR
+390 
-395 GIEAAGSV
+395 
-403 TITNG
+403 
-408 SVTATATATD
+408 
-418 GTSYTDSY
+418 
-426 GIYAGNGI
+426 
-434 TISDDADGVEANG
+434 
-447 GAASGSSCG
+447 
-456 IYANSGD
+456 
-463 ITISGG
+463 
-469 TVGANGG
+469 
-476 QAGDNSYGLRAGDN
+476 
-490 SSINIT
+490 
-496 GGEIT
+496 
-501 AYGNS
+501 
-506 AAIGGKYSVLGDAAG
+506 
-521 TAGDNAGSAGN
+521 
-532 ITDTTN
+532 
-538 LNDCK
+538 
-543 YISITVTQTPNI
+543 
-555 YVGGVGLY
+555 
-563 GDKNSNTIAYAKTDG
+563 
-578 SGKVSTEGAVAGD
+578 
-591 YNIMWDGA
+591 WDGA
-599 TLTLKGAKITT
+599 TLTLKGATITHG
-610 IDETSDYG
+610 SDNN
-618 LAQSA
+618 A
-623 AIYYDEATDLE
+623 AIYYDKATDLK
-634 IVLEE
+634 IVLEG
-639 DNTVTGPDV
+639 DNTVTGPGTSNNFV
-648 SLGGDSSS
+648 NS
-656 YGIHVYAVDAEV
+656 YGIHVYDVDVEV
-668 TLTISGSGSLTATG
+668 TLTISGSGSLAATG
-682 GDATPNSGGKSY
+682 GDAATYSGGESY
-694 GIYTWGDAIITSGTV
+694 GIYTRGNVIITGGDV

-724 ARHNVTI
+724 ARLNATI
-731 SGGAVKATGGSV
+731 SGGDVTATGDAV
-743 TEGSDGSDAGSGIHA
+743 TSSEEDGGDASSGIYA
-758 DVVTI
+758 NIVTI
-763 SGGTVNATGGAV
+763 TGGMVNATGGAV
-775 TSSGNNTTS
+775 TSSGDNARS
-784 CGIYGSSLSGGV
+784 CGIYGSSLYGGV
-796 IISGGAV
+796 IISGGAVTATGGTFNSTGTDTEADAGSYGIYTPNSGIEISGGTV

-866 DADSATEIIGS
+866 DADSATKIIGS
-877 PFVWAE
+877 PFVLPE
-883 DLTDLVS
+883 DITNLVS
-890 GAKYFHSESQE
+890 GAQYFHSKSQA
-901 LEGDI
+901 LEGNI
-906 YVGGVGLTSTEA
+906 FVGGIGLTGTTDNPA
-918 TPTYAKTDEY
+918 YAKTGAD
-928 GTVST
+928 GAVTT
-933 EGATADNYNIKWDGE
+933 EGANANDYNIKWDGS
-948 TLTLKGATITQD
+948 TLTLNNAAITQG
-960 AWRGAAIWYCRDSDL
+960 ALGGAAIWYYRDSDL

-998 IFAWDP
+998 IFAYGP
-1004 NELIDLTISGDGSL
+1004 TELIDLTISGDGSL
-1018 TVTGGGTVSES
+1018 TVTGGGTVSGS
-1029 CGIYTDNLIVQSGT
+1029 FGICTDNLIVQS

-1061 AYDVTISG
+1061 AYNDVTITN

-1075 GGTVNAT
+1075 
-1082 SEDGEEDSYGI
+1082 S
-1093 YAANDFT
+1093 
-1100 ISGGAVTATGGD
+1100 
-1112 SEEDSFGIYADND
+1112 
-1125 FTISGGAVNATGGDG
+1125 
-1140 VEDSYGINAYDVT
+1140 
-1153 ISGGD
+1153 
-1158 VTATGGTVNATSE
+1158 
-1171 DGEEDSYGIY
+1171 
-1181 AANDFTIS
+1181 
-1189 GGAVTATGGD
+1189 GD
-1199 SAEDSY
+1199 SADYSC
-1205 GIYADYVTITGGTV
+1205 GIYADYGNIDVSGGTV
-1219 TAEGGTAG
+1219 IAQGGDSGDNSDGICVSKDGITISGGEVTTTGGDTEGR
-1227 EKSAG
+1227 SCG
-1232 IDIVALTISG
+1232 IDADSITINGGVFTATGKTGTEGSYGIYTGALAITG

-1253 VYGSSKECKITIAP
+1253 VYGSSKDCKVTIAP

-1284 AAIAGSP
+1284 ADIEGSP
-1291 FASETEITS
+1291 FASEMEITGL
-1300 HVNNSGKYFHSEV
+1300 VNNTGKYFHSEV

-1320 PEEFTIIFDAAGG
+1320 PEEFTITFDAAGG

-1347 SLPTSTRDGYNF
+1347 SLPTSTRDGYDF

-1373 TVFTADTTLYARW
+1373 TVFAADTTLYAYW

-1423 SQAQPG
+1423 GQAQPG

-1436 NGETEVPAEM
+1436 NGETEVPAEI

-1652 NNAVSTLSN
+1652 NSAVSTLSN

-1780 EAINA
+1780 EATNA

-1822 AGGENAT
+1822 AGGEHAT

>member
-26 TGGEE
+26 AGGEQKSYVALGDSITTGYGLAENE
-31 TESPSD
+31 TGFAKQVADSNGYTLTNLAQDGATSTDLLEVVKSEANADTLKNADLITITIGGNDLMNALYAYLAEEYNNKQNSD
-37 NSQTNAT
+37 TPITAADVKASLAGEEEAVVEQTTMLGFAISNISDFQSSSIANSAYATLWDKFIEIIGTIRSINENAQLIVVNQYNPYSHLTAGISGLDLSSVISAFDSAVQALNVGISSGEAIAGYTVADVYTKFKEAERNPCNASVSLTSINLDFHPNAT
-44 IHVGGVALSSTNG
+44 GHGLIADTISALLTDEGGSEDPEVSGSIFVGGVELEGSSGTTAYATTTNG
-57 AEVYATTND
+57 A
-66 SGIVTTQDASADNYN
+66 VTKDNANENNYN
-81 IMWDGETLTL
+81 I
-91 NGATITQ
+91 
-98 GANSGAAICRY
+98 
-109 GALNIV
+109 
-115 LMGDNKVEGPGAED
+115 K
-129 SMGIRVADGNLT
+129 
-141 IGGEGSLKVSGG
+141 
-153 SSIFGPNPTTL
+153 
-164 SIGIYVDGEY
+164 
-174 NITINDCTI
+174 
-183 ETEGSAVTSGSS
+183 
-195 YGIFSE
+195 
-201 FGSVIVNDAT
+201 
-211 VTATGSTGTSS
+211 
-222 FGICAGSGS
+222 
-231 VSVEAYG
+231 
-238 GAASV
+238 
-243 NSYGIYV
+243 
-250 RNETGNVSVT
+250 
-260 GGSVTASYDNEDFAT
+260 
-275 VSGVEF
+275 
-281 GDGYGIYA
+281 
-289 GGSVS
+289 
-294 GENGTVNAYGAPATG
+294 
-309 DNSDS
+309 
-314 YGIYAQSFTVNSAA
+314 
-328 TSVMANGG
+328 
-336 AASGESCGIYTTG
+336 
-349 NINVN
+349 
-354 AGTVEASGDTAGG
+354 
-367 NSRGIYTGGD
+367 
-377 VEIDA
+377 
-382 LYSGGVTA
+382 
-390 SGGSR
+390 
-395 GIEAAGSV
+395 
-403 TITNG
+403 
-408 SVTATATATD
+408 
-418 GTSYTDSY
+418 
-426 GIYAGNGI
+426 
-434 TISDDADGVEANG
+434 
-447 GAASGSSCG
+447 
-456 IYANSGD
+456 
-463 ITISGG
+463 
-469 TVGANGG
+469 
-476 QAGDNSYGLRAGDN
+476 
-490 SSINIT
+490 
-496 GGEIT
+496 
-501 AYGNS
+501 
-506 AAIGGKYSVLGDAAG
+506 
-521 TAGDNAGSAGN
+521 
-532 ITDTTN
+532 
-538 LNDCK
+538 
-543 YISITVTQTPNI
+543 
-555 YVGGVGLY
+555 
-563 GDKNSNTIAYAKTDG
+563 
-578 SGKVSTEGAVAGD
+578 
-591 YNIMWDGA
+591 WDGA

-610 IDETSDYG
+610 IAETPDDY
-618 LAQSA
+618 LPQSA
-623 AIYYDEATDLE
+623 AIYYGEETDLK
-634 IVLEE
+634 IVLEG
-639 DNTVTGPDV
+639 DNTVTGPGV
-648 SLGGDSSS
+648 SSGGDSSS
-656 YGIHVYAVDAEV
+656 YGIHVYAEV
-668 TLTISGSGSLTATG
+668 TLTISGSGSLAATG
-682 GDATPNSGGKSY
+682 GDAPQTSGGESY

-724 ARHNVTI
+724 ATGHVTI
-731 SGGAVKATGGSV
+731 SGGAVKATGGAV
-743 TEGSDGSDAGSGIHA
+743 TSSEEDGGDASSGIYA
-758 DVVTI
+758 NIVTI
-763 SGGTVNATGGAV
+763 SGGEVTAKGGAV
-775 TSSGNNTTS
+775 TSSGDNARS
-784 CGIYGSSLSGGV
+784 CGIYGRNALKDNVIITGGTV
-796 IISGGAV
+796 EATGGTFTSTSADTEADAGSYGIYGAGLDGTVISGGTV

-809 FTSAGTTANVE
+809 FTSAGTTANEE

-827 NSGIE
+827 HSYIE
-832 ISGGTVTATGGN
+832 ISGGTVTATGDT
-844 GALGRGVYLDPE
+844 GALGRDVYLDPE

-866 DADSATEIIGS
+866 DAENAEPIAGS
-877 PFVWAE
+877 PFVLTE
-883 DLTDLVS
+883 DITNLVS
-890 GAKYFHSESQE
+890 GAKYFHSESQT
-901 LEGDI
+901 LVGDI
-906 YVGGVGLTSTEA
+906 FVGGVGLTGSEGNPA
-918 TPTYAKTDEY
+918 YAKTGAD
-928 GTVST
+928 GAVTT
-933 EGATADNYNIKWDGE
+933 EGANANDYSIKWDGA
-948 TLTLKGATITQD
+948 TLTLNNATITKG
-960 AWRGAAIWYCRDSDL
+960 ALGGAAIWYYQDSDL

-998 IFAWDP
+998 ILAWDP

-1018 TVTGGGTVSES
+1018 TVTGE
-1029 CGIYTDNLIVQSGT
+1029 
-1043 GTVNAT
+1043 
-1049 GGDGAED
+1049 DGEED

-1075 GGTVNAT
+1075 GGD
-1082 SEDGEEDSYGI
+1082 SEEDSYGI
-1093 YAANDFT
+1093 
-1100 ISGGAVTATGGD
+1100 S
-1112 SEEDSFGIYADND
+1112 
-1125 FTISGGAVNATGGDG
+1125 
-1140 VEDSYGINAYDVT
+1140 AYDVT

-1158 VTATGGTVNATSE
+1158 VTATGGDS
-1171 DGEEDSYGIY
+1171 EEDNYGIY
-1181 AANDFTIS
+1181 AYNNVTITN
-1189 GGAVTATGGD
+1189 GDVTATSGD
-1199 SAEDSY
+1199 SGDYSC
-1205 GIYADYVTITGGTV
+1205 GIYADYGNIDVSGGTV
-1219 TAEGGTAG
+1219 IAQGGDSVDNSDGICVSKNGITISGGEVTTTGGDTEGR
-1227 EKSAG
+1227 SCG
-1232 IDIVALTISG
+1232 IDADRITINGGVFTATGRTGTEGSYGIYTDALTITG
-1242 GTITATGNTSG
+1242 GTITATGNISG
-1253 VYGSSKECKITIAP
+1253 VYGSSEDCKVTIAP

-1291 FASETEITS
+1291 FASETEITDQ
-1300 HVNNSGKYFHSEV
+1300 VNNSGKYFHSQV

-1320 PEEFTIIFDAAGG
+1320 PEEFTITFDAAGG

-1347 SLPTSTRDGYNF
+1347 SLPTSTRDGYDF

-1373 TVFTADTTLYARW
+1373 TVFAADTTLYARW

-1423 SQAQPG
+1423 GQAQPG

-1500 TVTGAYGTVQMTLA
+1500 TVTGEYGTVQMTLA

-1652 NNAVSTLSN
+1652 NSAVSTLSN

-1715 EAANAGIVDG
+1715 EDANAGIVDG

-1780 EAINA
+1780 EATNA

>member
-26 TGGEE
+26 AGGEQKSYVALGDSITTGYGLDE
-31 TESPSD
+31 AQSFAEQIAKQKGYTLNDSLASDGATSTDLLEVVTSEANADTLKNADLITVTIGGNDLMDALYAYLAEEYNKQNSDTPITAEDVKASLAGTPSEIPQVAMLSFAASKIPDFPKSTEATTALGAFTTNLTNIIFAIKGNNSSAEIIVVNQYNPYGHLTTGTGVLSLDLSAIDTAVRALNTVISSSAESADYTVADVYTKFEQAENNPCNASVSPSINLD
-37 NSQTNAT
+37 FHPNAAGHSLIAST
-44 IHVGGVALSSTNG
+44 ISALLTDEGGSEDPEVSGPIFVGGVELTGSKESPA
-57 AEVYATTND
+57 YATTND
-66 SGIVTTQDASADNYN
+66 SG
-81 IMWDGETLTL
+81 
-91 NGATITQ
+91 
-98 GANSGAAICRY
+98 
-109 GALNIV
+109 
-115 LMGDNKVEGPGAED
+115 
-129 SMGIRVADGNLT
+129 
-141 IGGEGSLKVSGG
+141 
-153 SSIFGPNPTTL
+153 
-164 SIGIYVDGEY
+164 
-174 NITINDCTI
+174 
-183 ETEGSAVTSGSS
+183 AVTK
-195 YGIFSE
+195 I
-201 FGSVIVNDAT
+201 
-211 VTATGSTGTSS
+211 
-222 FGICAGSGS
+222 
-231 VSVEAYG
+231 
-238 GAASV
+238 
-243 NSYGIYV
+243 
-250 RNETGNVSVT
+250 
-260 GGSVTASYDNEDFAT
+260 
-275 VSGVEF
+275 
-281 GDGYGIYA
+281 
-289 GGSVS
+289 
-294 GENGTVNAYGAPATG
+294 
-309 DNSDS
+309 
-314 YGIYAQSFTVNSAA
+314 
-328 TSVMANGG
+328 
-336 AASGESCGIYTTG
+336 
-349 NINVN
+349 
-354 AGTVEASGDTAGG
+354 
-367 NSRGIYTGGD
+367 
-377 VEIDA
+377 
-382 LYSGGVTA
+382 
-390 SGGSR
+390 
-395 GIEAAGSV
+395 
-403 TITNG
+403 
-408 SVTATATATD
+408 TD
-418 GTSYTDSY
+418 GDFVP
-426 GIYAGNGI
+426 AEN
-434 TISDDADGVEANG
+434 NW
-447 GAASGSSCG
+447 
-456 IYANSGD
+456 
-463 ITISGG
+463 
-469 TVGANGG
+469 
-476 QAGDNSYGLRAGDN
+476 
-490 SSINIT
+490 NI
-496 GGEIT
+496 
-501 AYGNS
+501 
-506 AAIGGKYSVLGDAAG
+506 
-521 TAGDNAGSAGN
+521 
-532 ITDTTN
+532 
-538 LNDCK
+538 
-543 YISITVTQTPNI
+543 Q
-555 YVGGVGLY
+555 
-563 GDKNSNTIAYAKTDG
+563 
-578 SGKVSTEGAVAGD
+578 
-591 YNIMWDGA
+591 WDGA
-599 TLTLKGAKITT
+599 TLTLNGAKITT
-610 IDETSDYG
+610 IAETPDDY
-618 LAQSA
+618 LPQSA

-648 SLGGDSSS
+648 SSGGDSSS
-656 YGIHVYAVDAEV
+656 YGIHVDDEV
-668 TLTISGSGSLTATG
+668 TLTISGSGSLAATG
-682 GDATPNSGGKSY
+682 GDAPAVYGGESY
-694 GIYTWGDAIITSGTV
+694 GIYTWGDAIITSGSL

-724 ARHNVTI
+724 ATGHVTI
-731 SGGAVKATGGSV
+731 SGGAVKATGGAV
-743 TEGSDGSDAGSGIHA
+743 TSSEEDGGDASSGICA
-758 DVVTI
+758 DIVTI
-763 SGGTVNATGGAV
+763 SGGEVTAKGGAV

-784 CGIYGSSLSGGV
+784 CGIYGSSLFGGV

-803 TATGGT
+803 TATG
-809 FTSAGTTANVE
+809 TTANAE

-827 NSGIE
+827 NSDIE
-832 ISGGTVTATGGN
+832 ISGGTVTATGDT
-844 GALGRGVYLDPE
+844 GALGRAIYLDPE
-856 GTSIAVTAGQ
+856 GNASIQSIQVKAGQ

-877 PFVWAE
+877 PFV
-883 DLTDLVS
+883 LSRGITDLVS
-890 GAKYFHSESQE
+890 GAKYFHSESQA

-906 YVGGVGLTSTEA
+906 FVGGVGLTSSEGNPA
-918 TPTYAKTDEY
+918 YAKT
-928 GTVST
+928 GTNGAVTT
-933 EGATADNYNIKWDGE
+933 EGANANDYNIKWDGS
-948 TLTLKGATITQD
+948 TLTLNNATITQG
-960 AWRGAAIWYCRDSDL
+960 ALGGAAIWYYRDSDL
-975 NIALVGTN
+975 NIALVGAN
-983 TVTGPSGSGSGASYG
+983 TVTGPSGSGSGASDG
-998 IFAWDP
+998 IFARDP
-1004 NELIDLTISGDGSL
+1004 NELIDLTISGSGSL

-1029 CGIYTDNLIVQSGT
+1029 YGIRTDNLIVQSGT

-1056 SYGIY
+1056 SHGIY
-1061 AYDVTISG
+1061 ARHNVTISG

-1082 SEDGEEDSYGI
+1082 SEDGAEDSYGI

-1125 FTISGGAVNATGGDG
+1125 
-1140 VEDSYGINAYDVT
+1140 VT
-1153 ISGGD
+1153 ITNGD
-1158 VTATGGTVNATSE
+1158 VTATSGDSADYSCGIYADHGNIDVSGGTVIARGGDSGDNSDGICVSKDGITISGGEVTTTGGDTEGRSCGIDADSITINGGVFTATGGTGTE
-1171 DGEEDSYGIY
+1171 GSYGIY
-1181 AANDFTIS
+1181 
-1189 GGAVTATGGD
+1189 TG
-1199 SAEDSY
+1199 
-1205 GIYADYVTITGGTV
+1205 
-1219 TAEGGTAG
+1219 
-1227 EKSAG
+1227 
-1232 IDIVALTISG
+1232 ALTITG

-1284 AAIAGSP
+1284 AAIVGSP

-1320 PEEFTIIFDAAGG
+1320 PEEFTITFDAAGG

-1347 SLPTSTRDGYNF
+1347 SLPTSTRDGYDF

-1373 TVFTADTTLYARW
+1373 TVFAADTTLYARW

-1423 SQAQPG
+1423 GQAQPG

-1761 NMVTWPDNPES
+1761 NMITWPDNPES

-1780 EAINA
+1780 EATNA

>member
-26 TGGEE
+26 AGGEQKSYVALGDSITTGYGLAENE
-31 TESPSD
+31 TGFAKQVADSNGYTLTNLAQDGATSSMLLTSLSNSEVSSAIASADLITVTIGGNDLMDALYAYLAEEYNTQNSTDITAEDVKELLAGEEGAAVEQITMLDFAISNISNFQSSLIANSSYNTLEYNFVEIIKTIREINQNAQLIVVNQYNPYSHLTAGIPGLDLPSVISAFDSAVQVLNEDISLGETFADYTVADVYTKFEQAESNPCNASVSLPSINLD
-37 NSQTNAT
+37 FHPNAT
-44 IHVGGVALSSTNG
+44 GHGLIADTISALLTDEGGSEDPEVSGPIFVGGVELTGSKESPA
-57 AEVYATTND
+57 YATTND
-66 SGIVTTQDASADNYN
+66 SGAVTTDNANENNYN
-81 IMWDGETLTL
+81 I
-91 NGATITQ
+91 
-98 GANSGAAICRY
+98 
-109 GALNIV
+109 
-115 LMGDNKVEGPGAED
+115 K
-129 SMGIRVADGNLT
+129 
-141 IGGEGSLKVSGG
+141 
-153 SSIFGPNPTTL
+153 
-164 SIGIYVDGEY
+164 
-174 NITINDCTI
+174 
-183 ETEGSAVTSGSS
+183 
-195 YGIFSE
+195 
-201 FGSVIVNDAT
+201 
-211 VTATGSTGTSS
+211 
-222 FGICAGSGS
+222 
-231 VSVEAYG
+231 
-238 GAASV
+238 
-243 NSYGIYV
+243 
-250 RNETGNVSVT
+250 
-260 GGSVTASYDNEDFAT
+260 
-275 VSGVEF
+275 
-281 GDGYGIYA
+281 
-289 GGSVS
+289 
-294 GENGTVNAYGAPATG
+294 
-309 DNSDS
+309 
-314 YGIYAQSFTVNSAA
+314 
-328 TSVMANGG
+328 
-336 AASGESCGIYTTG
+336 
-349 NINVN
+349 
-354 AGTVEASGDTAGG
+354 
-367 NSRGIYTGGD
+367 
-377 VEIDA
+377 
-382 LYSGGVTA
+382 
-390 SGGSR
+390 
-395 GIEAAGSV
+395 
-403 TITNG
+403 
-408 SVTATATATD
+408 
-418 GTSYTDSY
+418 
-426 GIYAGNGI
+426 
-434 TISDDADGVEANG
+434 
-447 GAASGSSCG
+447 
-456 IYANSGD
+456 
-463 ITISGG
+463 
-469 TVGANGG
+469 
-476 QAGDNSYGLRAGDN
+476 
-490 SSINIT
+490 
-496 GGEIT
+496 
-501 AYGNS
+501 
-506 AAIGGKYSVLGDAAG
+506 
-521 TAGDNAGSAGN
+521 
-532 ITDTTN
+532 
-538 LNDCK
+538 
-543 YISITVTQTPNI
+543 
-555 YVGGVGLY
+555 
-563 GDKNSNTIAYAKTDG
+563 
-578 SGKVSTEGAVAGD
+578 
-591 YNIMWDGA
+591 WDGA

-610 IDETSDYG
+610 IAKTSDYG

-634 IVLEE
+634 IVLV
-639 DNTVTGPDV
+639 DANTVTGPGTSADFV
-648 SLGGDSSS
+648 NS
-656 YGIHVYAVDAEV
+656 YGIYVDSEV
-668 TLTISGSGSLTATG
+668 ILTISGSGSLAATG
-682 GDATPNSGGKSY
+682 SDATQNSGGGSY

-731 SGGAVKATGGSV
+731 SGGAVKATGGAV
-743 TEGSDGSDAGSGIHA
+743 TSSGDNARSCGIYGRNWLN
-758 DVVTI
+758 DNVII
-763 SGGTVNATGGAV
+763 SGGTVE
-775 TSSGNNTTS
+775 
-784 CGIYGSSLSGGV
+784 
-796 IISGGAV
+796 
-803 TATGGT
+803 ATGGT
-809 FTSAGTTANVE
+809 FTSTSTDTEANAG
-820 SYGIYTP
+820 SYGIYGAGLDGTV
-827 NSGIE
+827 
-832 ISGGTVTATGGN
+832 ISGGTVTASGGS
-844 GALGRGVYLDPE
+844 GALGGDISLNPE
-856 GTSIAVTAGQ
+856 GNASIQSIQVKAGQ
-866 DADSATEIIGS
+866 DANSATEIIGS
-877 PFVWAE
+877 PFV
-883 DLTDLVS
+883 LSRGITDLVS
-890 GAKYFHSESQE
+890 GAKYFHSESQA

-906 YVGGVGLTSTEA
+906 FVGGVGLTSSEGNPA
-918 TPTYAKTDEY
+918 YAKTGAD
-928 GTVST
+928 GAVAT
-933 EGATADNYNIKWDGE
+933 EGANANDYNIKWDGS
-948 TLTLKGATITQD
+948 TLTLNNATITQG
-960 AWRGAAIWYCRDSDL
+960 ALGGAAIWYYQDSDL

-983 TVTGPSGSGSGASYG
+983 TVTGPSGSGSGASDG
-998 IFAWDP
+998 IFARDP
-1004 NELIDLTISGDGSL
+1004 NELIDLTISGSGSL

-1029 CGIYTDNLIVQSGT
+1029 YGIRTDNLIVQSGT

-1082 SEDGEEDSYGI
+1082 SEDGAKDSYGI
-1093 YAANDFT
+1093 YAADDFT

-1125 FTISGGAVNATGGDG
+1125 
-1140 VEDSYGINAYDVT
+1140 VT
-1153 ISGGD
+1153 ITNGD
-1158 VTATGGTVNATSE
+1158 VTATSGDSADYSCGIYADHGNIDVSGGTVIARGGDSGDNSDGICVSKDGITISGGEVTTTGGDTEGRSCGIDADSITINGGVFTATGGTGTE
-1171 DGEEDSYGIY
+1171 GSYGIY
-1181 AANDFTIS
+1181 T
-1189 GGAVTATGGD
+1189 GAL
-1199 SAEDSY
+1199 
-1205 GIYADYVTITGGTV
+1205 TITG
-1219 TAEGGTAG
+1219 
-1227 EKSAG
+1227 S
-1232 IDIVALTISG
+1232 
-1242 GTITATGNTSG
+1242 TITATGNTSG

-1300 HVNNSGKYFHSEV
+1300 QVNNSGKYFHSEV
-1313 VGITPPE
+1313 VGTTPPE
-1320 PEEFTIIFDAAGG
+1320 PEEFTITFDAAGG

-1500 TVTGAYGTVQMTLA
+1500 TVTGEYGTVQMTLA

-1615 TRAEVATIFFRLLT
+1615 TRAEVSTIFFRLLT

-1780 EAINA
+1780 EATNA

>member
-26 TGGEE
+26 AGGEQKSYVALGDSITTGYGLTENE
-31 TESPSD
+31 TGFARQVADSNGYTLTNLAQDGATSTDLLEVVKSEANADTLKNADLITVTIGGNDLMDALYAYLAEKYNKQNSDTPITAEDVKASLAGEEGAVEEQKTMLVFAISNISNFQSSLIANSAYDTLWNNFVEIIETIREINQNAQLIVANQYNPYSHLTAGIPGLDLSSVISAFDSAVQVLNEAISSGETIAGYTVADVYTKFKEAESNPCNASVSPSINLD
-37 NSQTNAT
+37 FHPNAT
-44 IHVGGVALSSTNG
+44 GHGLIADTISALLTDEGGSEDPEVSGSIFVGGVELEGSSGTTAYATTTNG
-57 AEVYATTND
+57 A
-66 SGIVTTQDASADNYN
+66 VTKDNANENNYN
-81 IMWDGETLTL
+81 I
-91 NGATITQ
+91 
-98 GANSGAAICRY
+98 
-109 GALNIV
+109 
-115 LMGDNKVEGPGAED
+115 K
-129 SMGIRVADGNLT
+129 
-141 IGGEGSLKVSGG
+141 
-153 SSIFGPNPTTL
+153 
-164 SIGIYVDGEY
+164 
-174 NITINDCTI
+174 
-183 ETEGSAVTSGSS
+183 
-195 YGIFSE
+195 
-201 FGSVIVNDAT
+201 
-211 VTATGSTGTSS
+211 
-222 FGICAGSGS
+222 
-231 VSVEAYG
+231 
-238 GAASV
+238 
-243 NSYGIYV
+243 
-250 RNETGNVSVT
+250 
-260 GGSVTASYDNEDFAT
+260 
-275 VSGVEF
+275 
-281 GDGYGIYA
+281 
-289 GGSVS
+289 
-294 GENGTVNAYGAPATG
+294 
-309 DNSDS
+309 
-314 YGIYAQSFTVNSAA
+314 
-328 TSVMANGG
+328 
-336 AASGESCGIYTTG
+336 
-349 NINVN
+349 
-354 AGTVEASGDTAGG
+354 
-367 NSRGIYTGGD
+367 
-377 VEIDA
+377 
-382 LYSGGVTA
+382 
-390 SGGSR
+390 
-395 GIEAAGSV
+395 
-403 TITNG
+403 
-408 SVTATATATD
+408 
-418 GTSYTDSY
+418 
-426 GIYAGNGI
+426 
-434 TISDDADGVEANG
+434 
-447 GAASGSSCG
+447 
-456 IYANSGD
+456 
-463 ITISGG
+463 
-469 TVGANGG
+469 
-476 QAGDNSYGLRAGDN
+476 
-490 SSINIT
+490 
-496 GGEIT
+496 
-501 AYGNS
+501 
-506 AAIGGKYSVLGDAAG
+506 
-521 TAGDNAGSAGN
+521 
-532 ITDTTN
+532 
-538 LNDCK
+538 
-543 YISITVTQTPNI
+543 
-555 YVGGVGLY
+555 
-563 GDKNSNTIAYAKTDG
+563 
-578 SGKVSTEGAVAGD
+578 
-591 YNIMWDGA
+591 WDGA

-610 IDETSDYG
+610 IAETSDYN
-618 LAQSA
+618 LPQSA

-648 SLGGDSSS
+648 SSGGDSSS
-656 YGIHVYAVDAEV
+656 YGIHVDDEV

-682 GDATPNSGGKSY
+682 GDAPAVYGGVSY
-694 GIYTWGDAIITSGTV
+694 GIYTWGNVIITGGDV

-724 ARHNVTI
+724 ARLNATI
-731 SGGAVKATGGSV
+731 SGGAVKATGGAV
-743 TEGSDGSDAGSGIHA
+743 TSSEEDGGDASSGIYA
-758 DVVTI
+758 NIVTI
-763 SGGTVNATGGAV
+763 SGGEVTAKGGAV
-775 TSSGNNTTS
+775 TSSGDNARS
-784 CGIYGSSLSGGV
+784 CGIYGGDWLNDNV
-796 IISGGAV
+796 IISGGTV
-803 TATGGT
+803 EATGGT
-809 FTSAGTTANVE
+809 FTSTSTDTEANAG
-820 SYGIYTP
+820 SYGIYGAGFYGTV
-827 NSGIE
+827 
-832 ISGGTVTATGGN
+832 ISGGTVTASGGTVTASGGS
-844 GALGRGVYLDPE
+844 GALGGDIYLDPE
-856 GTSIAVTAGQ
+856 GNASIQSIQVKAGQ

-877 PFVWAE
+877 PFV
-883 DLTDLVS
+883 LSRGITDLVS
-890 GAKYFHSESQE
+890 GAKYFHSESQA

-906 YVGGVGLTSTEA
+906 FVGGVGLTSSEGNPA
-918 TPTYAKTDEY
+918 YAKTGAD
-928 GTVST
+928 GAVTT
-933 EGATADNYNIKWDGE
+933 EGANANDYNIKWDGS
-948 TLTLKGATITQD
+948 TLTLNNATITQG
-960 AWRGAAIWYCRDSDL
+960 ALGGAAIWYYRDSDL
-975 NIALVGTN
+975 NIALVGAN
-983 TVTGPSGSGSGASYG
+983 TVTGPSGSGSGASDG
-998 IFAWDP
+998 IFARDP
-1004 NELIDLTISGDGSL
+1004 NELIDLTISGSGSL

-1029 CGIYTDNLIVQSGT
+1029 YGIRTDNLIVQSGT

-1056 SYGIY
+1056 SHGIY
-1061 AYDVTISG
+1061 ARHNVTISG

-1082 SEDGEEDSYGI
+1082 SEDGAEDSYGI

-1125 FTISGGAVNATGGDG
+1125 
-1140 VEDSYGINAYDVT
+1140 VT
-1153 ISGGD
+1153 VTNGD
-1158 VTATGGTVNATSE
+1158 VTATSGDSADYSCGIYADHGNIDVSGGTVIARGGDSGDNSDGICVSKDGITISGGEVTTTGGDTEGRSCGIDADSITINGGVFTATGGTGTE
-1171 DGEEDSYGIY
+1171 GSYGIY
-1181 AANDFTIS
+1181 
-1189 GGAVTATGGD
+1189 TG
-1199 SAEDSY
+1199 
-1205 GIYADYVTITGGTV
+1205 
-1219 TAEGGTAG
+1219 
-1227 EKSAG
+1227 
-1232 IDIVALTISG
+1232 ALTITG

-1253 VYGSSKECKITIAP
+1253 VYGSSKECTITIAP

-1320 PEEFTIIFDAAGG
+1320 PEEFTITFDAAGG

-1373 TVFTADTTLYARW
+1373 TVFAADTTLYARW

-1423 SQAQPG
+1423 GQAQPG

-1652 NNAVSTLSN
+1652 NSAVSTLSN

-1780 EAINA
+1780 EATNA

-1822 AGGENAT
+1822 AGGEHAT

>member
-1 MRKRILSTLLAL
+1 MEGRPPCAGRSKGRGKENHHKRRNETVRKRILSTLLAL

-26 TGGEE
+26 AGGEQKSYVALGDSITTGYGLAENE
-31 TESPSD
+31 TGFAKQVADSNGYTLTNLAQDGATSTDLLEVVTSEANADTLKNADLITVTIGGNDLMNALYAYLADAYNTQNRTDITAEDVKASLAGTPSEIPQVAMLSFAASKIPVFPNSPAANTALSTFATKFSSIISAIKGNNSSAEIIVINQYNPYSRLSTGNLLDLSAIDTAVRALNTVISSSAESAGYTVADVYTKFKEAESNPCNASVSLPSINLD
-37 NSQTNAT
+37 FHPNAAGHSLIAST
-44 IHVGGVALSSTNG
+44 ISGLLTDEGGSEDPEVSGPIFVGGVELTGGKESPA
-57 AEVYATTND
+57 YATTND
-66 SGIVTTQDASADNYN
+66 
-81 IMWDGETLTL
+81 
-91 NGATITQ
+91 NGA
-98 GANSGAAICRY
+98 
-109 GALNIV
+109 
-115 LMGDNKVEGPGAED
+115 
-129 SMGIRVADGNLT
+129 
-141 IGGEGSLKVSGG
+141 
-153 SSIFGPNPTTL
+153 
-164 SIGIYVDGEY
+164 
-174 NITINDCTI
+174 
-183 ETEGSAVTSGSS
+183 VTK
-195 YGIFSE
+195 I
-201 FGSVIVNDAT
+201 
-211 VTATGSTGTSS
+211 
-222 FGICAGSGS
+222 
-231 VSVEAYG
+231 
-238 GAASV
+238 
-243 NSYGIYV
+243 
-250 RNETGNVSVT
+250 
-260 GGSVTASYDNEDFAT
+260 
-275 VSGVEF
+275 
-281 GDGYGIYA
+281 
-289 GGSVS
+289 
-294 GENGTVNAYGAPATG
+294 
-309 DNSDS
+309 
-314 YGIYAQSFTVNSAA
+314 
-328 TSVMANGG
+328 
-336 AASGESCGIYTTG
+336 
-349 NINVN
+349 
-354 AGTVEASGDTAGG
+354 
-367 NSRGIYTGGD
+367 
-377 VEIDA
+377 
-382 LYSGGVTA
+382 
-390 SGGSR
+390 
-395 GIEAAGSV
+395 
-403 TITNG
+403 
-408 SVTATATATD
+408 TD
-418 GTSYTDSY
+418 GDFVP
-426 GIYAGNGI
+426 AEN
-434 TISDDADGVEANG
+434 NW
-447 GAASGSSCG
+447 
-456 IYANSGD
+456 
-463 ITISGG
+463 
-469 TVGANGG
+469 
-476 QAGDNSYGLRAGDN
+476 
-490 SSINIT
+490 NI
-496 GGEIT
+496 
-501 AYGNS
+501 
-506 AAIGGKYSVLGDAAG
+506 
-521 TAGDNAGSAGN
+521 
-532 ITDTTN
+532 
-538 LNDCK
+538 
-543 YISITVTQTPNI
+543 Q
-555 YVGGVGLY
+555 
-563 GDKNSNTIAYAKTDG
+563 
-578 SGKVSTEGAVAGD
+578 
-591 YNIMWDGA
+591 WDGA

-610 IDETSDYG
+610 IAKTSDYN

-623 AIYYDEATDLE
+623 AIYYDEATDLK
-634 IVLEE
+634 IVLE
-639 DNTVTGPDV
+639 DANTVTGPNA
-648 SLGGDSSS
+648 SSGGGSSS
-656 YGIHVYAVDAEV
+656 DGIHVDDEV
-668 TLTISGSGSLTATG
+668 TLTISGSGSLAATG
-682 GDATPNSGGKSY
+682 GDATQNSGGGSY
-694 GIYTWGDAIITSGTV
+694 GIYTWGNVIITGGDV
-709 TATGGAAEFQSHGIY
+709 TATGRAAEFQSHGIY
-724 ARHNVTI
+724 ARLNATI
-731 SGGAVKATGGSV
+731 SGGAVKATGGAV
-743 TEGSDGSDAGSGIHA
+743 TSSEEDGGDASSGICA
-758 DVVTI
+758 DIVTI
-763 SGGTVNATGGAV
+763 SGGEVTAKGGAV
-775 TSSGNNTTS
+775 TSSGDNARS
-784 CGIYGSSLSGGV
+784 CGIYGRNWLYDNV
-796 IISGGAV
+796 IISGGTV
-803 TATGGT
+803 EATGGT
-809 FTSAGTTANVE
+809 FTSTSTDTEADAG
-820 SYGIYTP
+820 SYGIYGAGLDGTV
-827 NSGIE
+827 
-832 ISGGTVTATGGN
+832 ISGGTVTASGGSR
-844 GALGRGVYLDPE
+844 ALGGDVYLDPE
-856 GTSIAVTAGQ
+856 GNASIQSIQVKTGQ
-866 DADSATEIIGS
+866 DADKVTEIIGS
-877 PFVWAE
+877 PFVLPE
-883 DLTDLVS
+883 DITDLVS
-890 GAKYFHSESQE
+890 GAQYFHSESQT
-901 LEGDI
+901 LEGNI
-906 YVGGVGLTSTEA
+906 FVGGIGLTGTTDNPA
-918 TPTYAKTDEY
+918 YAKTGAD
-928 GTVST
+928 GAVAT
-933 EGATADNYNIKWDGE
+933 EGANANDYNIKWDGS
-948 TLTLKGATITQD
+948 TLTLNNATITQG
-960 AWRGAAIWYCRDSDL
+960 ALGGAAIWYYRDSDL

-983 TVTGPSGSGSGASYG
+983 TVTGPSGSGSGASDG
-998 IFAWDP
+998 IFAYGP
-1004 NELIDLTISGDGSL
+1004 TELIDLTISGDGSL

-1029 CGIYTDNLIVQSGT
+1029 YGICTGNLIVQS

-1049 GGDGAED
+1049 GGD
-1056 SYGIY
+1056 
-1061 AYDVTISG
+1061 
-1069 GDVTAT
+1069 
-1075 GGTVNAT
+1075 
-1082 SEDGEEDSYGI
+1082 SE
-1093 YAANDFT
+1093 
-1100 ISGGAVTATGGD
+1100 
-1112 SEEDSFGIYADND
+1112 
-1125 FTISGGAVNATGGDG
+1125 
-1140 VEDSYGINAYDVT
+1140 
-1153 ISGGD
+1153 
-1158 VTATGGTVNATSE
+1158 
-1171 DGEEDSYGIY
+1171 
-1181 AANDFTIS
+1181 
-1189 GGAVTATGGD
+1189 
-1199 SAEDSY
+1199 EDSY

-1242 GTITATGNTSG
+1242 GTVTATGNTSG
-1253 VYGSSKECKITIAP
+1253 VYAVYEDGEITVSP
-1267 QTDQQIAVL
+1267 QGDQQIAVL

-1291 FASETEITS
+1291 FASKTEITS
-1300 HVNNSGKYFHSEV
+1300 QVNNSGKYFHSEV

-1320 PEEFTIIFDAAGG
+1320 PEEFTITFDAAGG

-1347 SLPTSTRDGYNF
+1347 SLPTSTRDGYDF

-1373 TVFTADTTLYARW
+1373 TVFAADTTLYARW

-1780 EAINA
+1780 EATNA

>member
-44 IHVGGVALSSTNG
+44 IHVGGVALMGSEGTP
-57 AEVYATTND
+57 AYATTD
-66 SGIVTTQDASADNYN
+66 GDGAVTALTAAPIGDNWN

-91 NGATITQ
+91 KGAI
-98 GANSGAAICRY
+98 I
-109 GALNIV
+109 
-115 LMGDNKVEGPGAED
+115 
-129 SMGIRVADGNLT
+129 
-141 IGGEGSLKVSGG
+141 
-153 SSIFGPNPTTL
+153 
-164 SIGIYVDGEY
+164 
-174 NITINDCTI
+174 
-183 ETEGSAVTSGSS
+183 
-195 YGIFSE
+195 
-201 FGSVIVNDAT
+201 
-211 VTATGSTGTSS
+211 
-222 FGICAGSGS
+222 
-231 VSVEAYG
+231 
-238 GAASV
+238 
-243 NSYGIYV
+243 
-250 RNETGNVSVT
+250 
-260 GGSVTASYDNEDFAT
+260 
-275 VSGVEF
+275 
-281 GDGYGIYA
+281 
-289 GGSVS
+289 
-294 GENGTVNAYGAPATG
+294 
-309 DNSDS
+309 
-314 YGIYAQSFTVNSAA
+314 
-328 TSVMANGG
+328 
-336 AASGESCGIYTTG
+336 
-349 NINVN
+349 
-354 AGTVEASGDTAGG
+354 TAGHQFT
-367 NSRGIYTGGD
+367 YQTVWD
-377 VEIDA
+377 
-382 LYSGGVTA
+382 YS
-390 SGGSR
+390 
-395 GIEAAGSV
+395 
-403 TITNG
+403 
-408 SVTATATATD
+408 
-418 GTSYTDSY
+418 
-426 GIYAGNGI
+426 
-434 TISDDADGVEANG
+434 
-447 GAASGSSCG
+447 
-456 IYANSGD
+456 
-463 ITISGG
+463 ISG
-469 TVGANGG
+469 
-476 QAGDNSYGLRAGDN
+476 
-490 SSINIT
+490 
-496 GGEIT
+496 
-501 AYGNS
+501 
-506 AAIGGKYSVLGDAAG
+506 
-521 TAGDNAGSAGN
+521 
-532 ITDTTN
+532 
-538 LNDCK
+538 
-543 YISITVTQTPNI
+543 
-555 YVGGVGLY
+555 
-563 GDKNSNTIAYAKTDG
+563 
-578 SGKVSTEGAVAGD
+578 
-591 YNIMWDGA
+591 
-599 TLTLKGAKITT
+599 
-610 IDETSDYG
+610 
-618 LAQSA
+618 SA
-623 AIYYDEATDLE
+623 AIYYEGGSDINIALE
-634 IVLEE
+634 G
-639 DNTVTGPDV
+639 DNTVTGP
-648 SLGGDSSS
+648 STETGSETAGGS
-656 YGIHVYAVDAEV
+656 YGIFAWAPLPNSPDAALID
-668 TLTISGSGSLTATG
+668 LTISG
-682 GDATPNSGGKSY
+682 D
-694 GIYTWGDAIITSGTV
+694 GTLEV
-709 TATGGAAEFQSHGIY
+709 AGGAAYPGE
-724 ARHNVTI
+724 R
-731 SGGAVKATGGSV
+731 
-743 TEGSDGSDAGSGIHA
+743 
-758 DVVTI
+758 
-763 SGGTVNATGGAV
+763 
-775 TSSGNNTTS
+775 S
-784 CGIYGSSLSGGV
+784 CGIYADQLVIDSGTV
-796 IISGGAV
+796 QAAGGPV
-803 TATGGT
+803 QEKQIDENT
-809 FTSAGTTANVE
+809 FVFGE
-820 SYGIYTP
+820 SYGIYTLGGVTI
-827 NSGIE
+827 NDGTVTAAGGEREIGTSTSSYGIQADS
-832 ISGGTVTATGGN
+832 ITINGGTVTARGSTL
-844 GALGRGVYLDPE
+844 ALDIYSGDGFFVQVNPPE
-856 GTSIAVTAGQ
+856 NKAIAVTSSNSIDGNNAEAI
-866 DADSATEIIGS
+866 DGS
-877 PFVWAE
+877 PFNNDTNITE
-883 DLTDLVS
+883 YIKDYTR
-890 GAKYFHSESQE
+890 YIHSEVRDLSSPDPNPPTNHE
-901 LEGDI
+901 I
-906 YVGGVGLTSTEA
+906 YVGGVGLTGSEGTPAYA
-918 TPTYAKTDEY
+918 TTNDS
-928 GTVST
+928 GTVTTQDAS
-933 EGATADNYNIKWDGE
+933 ADNYNIKWDGE
-948 TLTLKGATITQD
+948 TLTLNNAAITQG
-960 AWRGAAIWYCRDSDL
+960 ALGGAAIWYYRGSDL
-975 NIALVGTN
+975 NIDLVGTN

-998 IFAWDP
+998 IFAYGP
-1004 NELIDLTISGDGSL
+1004 TELIDLTISGDGSL
-1018 TVTGGGTVSES
+1018 TVTGGGTVSGS
-1029 CGIYTDNLIVQSGT
+1029 FGICTGNLIVQSGS
-1043 GTVNAT
+1043 VNAT

-1061 AYDVTISG
+1061 AYNDVTITN

-1075 GGTVNAT
+1075 
-1082 SEDGEEDSYGI
+1082 S
-1093 YAANDFT
+1093 
-1100 ISGGAVTATGGD
+1100 
-1112 SEEDSFGIYADND
+1112 
-1125 FTISGGAVNATGGDG
+1125 
-1140 VEDSYGINAYDVT
+1140 
-1153 ISGGD
+1153 
-1158 VTATGGTVNATSE
+1158 
-1171 DGEEDSYGIY
+1171 
-1181 AANDFTIS
+1181 
-1189 GGAVTATGGD
+1189 GD
-1199 SAEDSY
+1199 SADYSC
-1205 GIYADYVTITGGTV
+1205 GIYADYGNIDVSGGTV
-1219 TAEGGTAG
+1219 IAQGGDSGDNSDGICVSKDGITISGGEVTTTGGDTEGR
-1227 EKSAG
+1227 SCG
-1232 IDIVALTISG
+1232 IDADRITINGGVFTATGKTGTEGSYGIYTGALAITG

-1253 VYGSSKECKITIAP
+1253 VYGSSKDCKVTIAP

-1284 AAIAGSP
+1284 ADIEGSP
-1291 FASETEITS
+1291 FASETEITGL
-1300 HVNNSGKYFHSEV
+1300 VNNTGKYFHSEV
-1313 VGITPPE
+1313 VGTTPPE
-1320 PEEFTIIFDAAGG
+1320 PEEFTITFDAAGG

-1347 SLPTSTRDGYNF
+1347 SLPTSTRDGYDF

-1364 AGGDRVTTD
+1364 AGGDWVTTD

-1436 NGETEVPAEM
+1436 SGETEVPAEI

-1652 NNAVSTLSN
+1652 NSAVSTLSN

-1780 EAINA
+1780 EATNA

>member
-26 TGGEE
+26 AGGEQKSYVALGDSITTGYGLAENE
-31 TESPSD
+31 TGFAKQVADSNGYTLTNLAQDGATSSMLLTSLSDSEVSSAIASADLITVTIGGNDLMDALYAYLAEEYNTQNSTDITAEDVKASLAGEEGAVVKQITMLFFSISNISDFQSSSIAISAYDTLWDNFVEIIETIREINQNAQLIVVNQYNPYSHLTTGISGLNLSSVISAFDSAVQALNVGISSGEAIAGYTVADVYTKFEQAESNPCNASVSPSINLD
-37 NSQTNAT
+37 FHPNAT
-44 IHVGGVALSSTNG
+44 GHGLIADTISALLTDEGGSEDPEVSGSIFVGGVELTGGKESPA
-57 AEVYATTND
+57 YATTSD
-66 SGIVTTQDASADNYN
+66 SGAVTTQDASADNYN
-81 IMWDGETLTL
+81 IKWDGETLTL
-91 NGATITQ
+91 KGATITQ
-98 GANSGAAICRY
+98 GSH
-109 GALNIV
+109 
-115 LMGDNKVEGPGAED
+115 
-129 SMGIRVADGNLT
+129 
-141 IGGEGSLKVSGG
+141 
-153 SSIFGPNPTTL
+153 
-164 SIGIYVDGEY
+164 
-174 NITINDCTI
+174 
-183 ETEGSAVTSGSS
+183 
-195 YGIFSE
+195 
-201 FGSVIVNDAT
+201 
-211 VTATGSTGTSS
+211 
-222 FGICAGSGS
+222 
-231 VSVEAYG
+231 
-238 GAASV
+238 
-243 NSYGIYV
+243 
-250 RNETGNVSVT
+250 
-260 GGSVTASYDNEDFAT
+260 
-275 VSGVEF
+275 
-281 GDGYGIYA
+281 
-289 GGSVS
+289 
-294 GENGTVNAYGAPATG
+294 EN
-309 DNSDS
+309 
-314 YGIYAQSFTVNSAA
+314 
-328 TSVMANGG
+328 
-336 AASGESCGIYTTG
+336 
-349 NINVN
+349 
-354 AGTVEASGDTAGG
+354 
-367 NSRGIYTGGD
+367 
-377 VEIDA
+377 
-382 LYSGGVTA
+382 
-390 SGGSR
+390 
-395 GIEAAGSV
+395 
-403 TITNG
+403 
-408 SVTATATATD
+408 
-418 GTSYTDSY
+418 
-426 GIYAGNGI
+426 
-434 TISDDADGVEANG
+434 
-447 GAASGSSCG
+447 
-456 IYANSGD
+456 
-463 ITISGG
+463 
-469 TVGANGG
+469 
-476 QAGDNSYGLRAGDN
+476 
-490 SSINIT
+490 
-496 GGEIT
+496 
-501 AYGNS
+501 
-506 AAIGGKYSVLGDAAG
+506 
-521 TAGDNAGSAGN
+521 
-532 ITDTTN
+532 
-538 LNDCK
+538 
-543 YISITVTQTPNI
+543 
-555 YVGGVGLY
+555 
-563 GDKNSNTIAYAKTDG
+563 
-578 SGKVSTEGAVAGD
+578 
-591 YNIMWDGA
+591 
-599 TLTLKGAKITT
+599 
-610 IDETSDYG
+610 
-618 LAQSA
+618 A
-623 AIYYDEATDLE
+623 AIYYDEATDLK
-634 IVLEE
+634 IVLE
-639 DNTVTGPDV
+639 DANTVTGPDA
-648 SLGGDSSS
+648 SSGGGSSS
-656 YGIHVYAVDAEV
+656 DGIHVVDDEV
-668 TLTISGSGSLTATG
+668 TLTISGSGSLAATG
-682 GDATPNSGGKSY
+682 GDAPQTSGGESY

-709 TATGGAAEFQSHGIY
+709 EATGGDAPQTSGGESYGIYTWGNVIITGGDVTATGRAAEFQSHGIY
-724 ARHNVTI
+724 ATGHVTI
-731 SGGAVKATGGSV
+731 SGGA
-743 TEGSDGSDAGSGIHA
+743 
-758 DVVTI
+758 
-763 SGGTVNATGGAV
+763 VNATGGAV
-775 TSSGNNTTS
+775 TSSEEDGGDASSGIYANIVTISGGEVTAKGGAVTSSGDNARS
-784 CGIYGSSLSGGV
+784 CGIYGGDWLNDNV
-796 IISGGAV
+796 IISGGTV
-803 TATGGT
+803 EATGGT
-809 FTSAGTTANVE
+809 FTSTSTDTEANAG
-820 SYGIYTP
+820 SYGI
-827 NSGIE
+827 SGAGLDGTV
-832 ISGGTVTATGGN
+832 ISGGTVTASGGS
-844 GALGRGVYLDPE
+844 GALGGDIYLNPE
-856 GTSIAVTAGQ
+856 GNASIQSIQVKTGQ
-866 DADSATEIIGS
+866 DANSAKEIVGS
-877 PFVWAE
+877 PFVLSG
-883 DLTDLVS
+883 DITDLVS
-890 GAKYFHSESQE
+890 GAKYFHSESQT
-901 LEGDI
+901 LEGNI
-906 YVGGVGLTSTEA
+906 FVGGVGLTGTEA

-948 TLTLKGATITQD
+948 TLTLNNAAITQG
-960 AWRGAAIWYCRDSDL
+960 ALGGAAIWYYQDSDL

-1029 CGIYTDNLIVQSGT
+1029 YGICTDNLIVQSGT

-1093 YAANDFT
+1093 YA
-1100 ISGGAVTATGGD
+1100 
-1112 SEEDSFGIYADND
+1112 DND
-1125 FTISGGAVNATGGDG
+1125 LTISGGAVN
-1140 VEDSYGINAYDVT
+1140 
-1153 ISGGD
+1153 
-1158 VTATGGTVNATSE
+1158 
-1171 DGEEDSYGIY
+1171 
-1181 AANDFTIS
+1181 
-1189 GGAVTATGGD
+1189 ATGGD

-1205 GIYADYVTITGGTV
+1205 GIYVDYVTINGGTV
-1219 TAEGGTAG
+1219 TAEGGTA
-1227 EKSAG
+1227 EVKSAG
-1232 IDIVALTISG
+1232 IDIVTLVISG
-1242 GTITATGNTSG
+1242 GTVTATGNTSG
-1253 VYGSSKECKITIAP
+1253 VYAVYEDGEITVSP
-1267 QTDQQIAVL
+1267 QGDQQIAVL

-1284 AAIAGSP
+1284 AAIEGSP
-1291 FASETEITS
+1291 FASEAEITDQ
-1300 HVNNSGKYFHSEV
+1300 VNTFGKYFHSEV

-1320 PEEFTIIFDAAGG
+1320 PEEFTITFDAAGG

-1347 SLPTSTRDGYNF
+1347 SLPTSTRDGYDF

-1373 TVFTADTTLYARW
+1373 TVFAADTTLYARW

-1528 LGRENAGYWA
+1528 LCRENAGYWA

-1736 ITRAEAVTMVNRTVD
+1736 ITRAEAMTMVNRTVD

-1780 EAINA
+1780 EATNA
-1785 HAYTMHTDQE
+1785 HAYTMNTDQE
-1795 DAPYEIWTELLPN
+1795 DAPYEIWTEFLPN

>member
-26 TGGEE
+26 AGGEQKSYVALGDSI
-31 TESPSD
+31 TTGYGLGGAESFAEESAEQEGYTLNGSLASDGATSTDLLEVVRSEANADTLKNADLITITIGGNDLMDALYAYLADAYNTQNSTDITAEDVKASLAGTLSEIPQVEMLRFAASKIPDFPNSTAANTALYTFATNFSSIISAIKAANSTAQLIVVNQYNPYGHLTTGTGVLSLDLSAIDTAVRALNTVISSSAESADYTVADVYTKFEQAESNPCNASVSLPSINLD
-37 NSQTNAT
+37 FHPNAT
-44 IHVGGVALSSTNG
+44 GHGLIADTISALLTDEGGSEDPEVSGSIFVGGVELTGGKESPA
-57 AEVYATTND
+57 YATTSD
-66 SGIVTTQDASADNYN
+66 SSAVTTDNANENNYN
-81 IMWDGETLTL
+81 I
-91 NGATITQ
+91 
-98 GANSGAAICRY
+98 
-109 GALNIV
+109 
-115 LMGDNKVEGPGAED
+115 K
-129 SMGIRVADGNLT
+129 
-141 IGGEGSLKVSGG
+141 
-153 SSIFGPNPTTL
+153 
-164 SIGIYVDGEY
+164 
-174 NITINDCTI
+174 
-183 ETEGSAVTSGSS
+183 
-195 YGIFSE
+195 
-201 FGSVIVNDAT
+201 
-211 VTATGSTGTSS
+211 
-222 FGICAGSGS
+222 
-231 VSVEAYG
+231 
-238 GAASV
+238 
-243 NSYGIYV
+243 
-250 RNETGNVSVT
+250 
-260 GGSVTASYDNEDFAT
+260 
-275 VSGVEF
+275 
-281 GDGYGIYA
+281 
-289 GGSVS
+289 
-294 GENGTVNAYGAPATG
+294 
-309 DNSDS
+309 
-314 YGIYAQSFTVNSAA
+314 
-328 TSVMANGG
+328 
-336 AASGESCGIYTTG
+336 
-349 NINVN
+349 
-354 AGTVEASGDTAGG
+354 
-367 NSRGIYTGGD
+367 
-377 VEIDA
+377 
-382 LYSGGVTA
+382 
-390 SGGSR
+390 
-395 GIEAAGSV
+395 
-403 TITNG
+403 
-408 SVTATATATD
+408 
-418 GTSYTDSY
+418 
-426 GIYAGNGI
+426 
-434 TISDDADGVEANG
+434 
-447 GAASGSSCG
+447 
-456 IYANSGD
+456 
-463 ITISGG
+463 
-469 TVGANGG
+469 
-476 QAGDNSYGLRAGDN
+476 
-490 SSINIT
+490 
-496 GGEIT
+496 
-501 AYGNS
+501 
-506 AAIGGKYSVLGDAAG
+506 
-521 TAGDNAGSAGN
+521 
-532 ITDTTN
+532 
-538 LNDCK
+538 
-543 YISITVTQTPNI
+543 
-555 YVGGVGLY
+555 
-563 GDKNSNTIAYAKTDG
+563 
-578 SGKVSTEGAVAGD
+578 
-591 YNIMWDGA
+591 WDGA

-623 AIYYDEATDLE
+623 VIYYDEATDLE
-634 IVLEE
+634 IVLEG
-639 DNTVTGPDV
+639 DNTVTGPDA
-648 SLGGDSSS
+648 SSGGGSSS
-656 YGIHVYAVDAEV
+656 DGIHVVDDEV
-668 TLTISGSGSLTATG
+668 TLTISGSGSLAATG
-682 GDATPNSGGKSY
+682 GDATPNSGGVSY
-694 GIYTWGDAIITSGTV
+694 GIYARGNVIITGGDV

-784 CGIYGSSLSGGV
+784 CGIYGSSLYGGV

-803 TATGGT
+803 TATG
-809 FTSAGTTANVE
+809 TTANAE

-827 NSGIE
+827 NSGIK

-844 GALGRGVYLDPE
+844 GALGRNVYLDPE
-856 GTSIAVTAGQ
+856 GNASIQSIQVKAGQ
-866 DADSATEIIGS
+866 GAGSATEIIGS
-877 PFVWAE
+877 PFV
-883 DLTDLVS
+883 LSRGITDLVS
-890 GAKYFHSESQE
+890 GAKYFHSESQT

-906 YVGGVGLTSTEA
+906 FVGGVGLTGTEA

-948 TLTLKGATITQD
+948 TLTLNNATITQG
-960 AWRGAAIWYCRDSDL
+960 ALGGAAIWYYRDSDL

-1018 TVTGGGTVSES
+1018 TVTGGGTVSGS
-1029 CGIYTDNLIVQSGT
+1029 FGICTDNLIVQS

-1061 AYDVTISG
+1061 AYNDVTITN

-1075 GGTVNAT
+1075 
-1082 SEDGEEDSYGI
+1082 S
-1093 YAANDFT
+1093 
-1100 ISGGAVTATGGD
+1100 
-1112 SEEDSFGIYADND
+1112 
-1125 FTISGGAVNATGGDG
+1125 
-1140 VEDSYGINAYDVT
+1140 
-1153 ISGGD
+1153 
-1158 VTATGGTVNATSE
+1158 
-1171 DGEEDSYGIY
+1171 
-1181 AANDFTIS
+1181 
-1189 GGAVTATGGD
+1189 GD
-1199 SAEDSY
+1199 SADYSC
-1205 GIYADYVTITGGTV
+1205 GIYADYGNIDVSGGTV
-1219 TAEGGTAG
+1219 IARGGDSVDNSDGICVSKDGITISGGEVTTTGGDTEGR
-1227 EKSAG
+1227 SCG
-1232 IDIVALTISG
+1232 IDADRITINGGVFTATGKTGTEGSYGIYTGALTITG

-1253 VYGSSKECKITIAP
+1253 VYGSSKDCKVTIDP

-1284 AAIAGSP
+1284 AAIVGSP
-1291 FASETEITS
+1291 FASKTEITS
-1300 HVNNSGKYFHSEV
+1300 QVNNSGKYFHSEV

-1320 PEEFTIIFDAAGG
+1320 PEEFTITFDAAGG

-1347 SLPTSTRDGYNF
+1347 SLPTSTRDGYDF

-1423 SQAQPG
+1423 GQAQPG

-1780 EAINA
+1780 EATNA

>member
-26 TGGEE
+26 AGGEQKSYVALGDSITTGYGLAENE
-31 TESPSD
+31 TGFAKQVADSNGYTLTNLAQDGATSTDLLEVVKSEANADTLKNADLITVTIGGNDLMNALYAYLAEEYNNKQNSDTPITAADVKASLAGTLSEIPQVAMLSFAASKIPDFPDSTAANTALSTFATNFSSIISAIKGNNSSAEIIVVNQYNPYSRLSTGNLLDLSALDSAVQALNTAISSGATAGYTVADVYTAFEEATENPCNASVSLPSINLD
-37 NSQTNAT
+37 FHPNAAGHSLIAST
-44 IHVGGVALSSTNG
+44 ISALLTDEGGSEDPEVSGSIFVGGVELEGSSGTTAYATTTNG
-57 AEVYATTND
+57 A
-66 SGIVTTQDASADNYN
+66 VTKDNANENNYN
-81 IMWDGETLTL
+81 I
-91 NGATITQ
+91 
-98 GANSGAAICRY
+98 
-109 GALNIV
+109 
-115 LMGDNKVEGPGAED
+115 K
-129 SMGIRVADGNLT
+129 
-141 IGGEGSLKVSGG
+141 
-153 SSIFGPNPTTL
+153 
-164 SIGIYVDGEY
+164 
-174 NITINDCTI
+174 
-183 ETEGSAVTSGSS
+183 
-195 YGIFSE
+195 
-201 FGSVIVNDAT
+201 
-211 VTATGSTGTSS
+211 
-222 FGICAGSGS
+222 
-231 VSVEAYG
+231 
-238 GAASV
+238 
-243 NSYGIYV
+243 
-250 RNETGNVSVT
+250 
-260 GGSVTASYDNEDFAT
+260 
-275 VSGVEF
+275 
-281 GDGYGIYA
+281 
-289 GGSVS
+289 
-294 GENGTVNAYGAPATG
+294 
-309 DNSDS
+309 
-314 YGIYAQSFTVNSAA
+314 
-328 TSVMANGG
+328 
-336 AASGESCGIYTTG
+336 
-349 NINVN
+349 
-354 AGTVEASGDTAGG
+354 
-367 NSRGIYTGGD
+367 
-377 VEIDA
+377 
-382 LYSGGVTA
+382 
-390 SGGSR
+390 
-395 GIEAAGSV
+395 
-403 TITNG
+403 
-408 SVTATATATD
+408 
-418 GTSYTDSY
+418 
-426 GIYAGNGI
+426 
-434 TISDDADGVEANG
+434 
-447 GAASGSSCG
+447 
-456 IYANSGD
+456 
-463 ITISGG
+463 
-469 TVGANGG
+469 
-476 QAGDNSYGLRAGDN
+476 
-490 SSINIT
+490 
-496 GGEIT
+496 
-501 AYGNS
+501 
-506 AAIGGKYSVLGDAAG
+506 
-521 TAGDNAGSAGN
+521 
-532 ITDTTN
+532 
-538 LNDCK
+538 
-543 YISITVTQTPNI
+543 
-555 YVGGVGLY
+555 
-563 GDKNSNTIAYAKTDG
+563 
-578 SGKVSTEGAVAGD
+578 
-591 YNIMWDGA
+591 WDGA
-599 TLTLKGAKITT
+599 TLTLKGAEITT
-610 IDETSDYG
+610 IAETPDYN
-618 LAQSA
+618 LPQSA
-623 AIYYDEATDLE
+623 AICYDEATDLE
-634 IVLEE
+634 IVLEG
-639 DNTVTGPDV
+639 DNTVTGPDA
-648 SLGGDSSS
+648 SSGGDSSS
-656 YGIHVYAVDAEV
+656 YGIHVDDEV

-682 GDATPNSGGKSY
+682 GDAPAVYGGVSY
-694 GIYTWGDAIITSGTV
+694 GIYTWGNVIITGGDV
-709 TATGGAAEFQSHGIY
+709 TATGRAAEFQSHGIY
-724 ARHNVTI
+724 ATGHATI
-731 SGGAVKATGGSV
+731 SGGAVKATGGAV
-743 TEGSDGSDAGSGIHA
+743 TSSEEDGGDASSGICA
-758 DVVTI
+758 DIVTI
-763 SGGTVNATGGAV
+763 SGGTVIAQGGAV

-784 CGIYGSSLSGGV
+784 CGIYGSSLYGGV

-803 TATGGT
+803 TATG
-809 FTSAGTTANVE
+809 TTANAE

-827 NSGIE
+827 NSDIE
-832 ISGGTVTATGGN
+832 ISGGTVTATGDT
-844 GALGRGVYLDPE
+844 GALGRAIYLDPE
-856 GTSIAVTAGQ
+856 GNASIQSIQVKTGQ
-866 DADSATEIIGS
+866 DANSATEIIGS
-877 PFVWAE
+877 PFV
-883 DLTDLVS
+883 LSRGITDLVS
-890 GAKYFHSESQE
+890 GDKYFHSESQT

-906 YVGGVGLTSTEA
+906 FVGGVGLTGA
-918 TPTYAKTDEY
+918 ADAPAYAKT
-928 GTVST
+928 GTNGAVTT
-933 EGATADNYNIKWDGE
+933 EGANANDYNIKWDGS
-948 TLTLKGATITQD
+948 TLTLNNATITQG
-960 AWRGAAIWYCRDSDL
+960 ALGGAAIWYYRGSDL
-975 NIALVGTN
+975 NIDLVGTN

-1029 CGIYTDNLIVQSGT
+1029 YGICTDNLIVQSGT
-1043 GTVNAT
+1043 VNAT
-1049 GGDGAED
+1049 GGDVNATGEDGEED

-1061 AYDVTISG
+1061 AYNDVTISG
-1069 GDVTAT
+1069 GAVTAT

-1093 YAANDFT
+1093 YA
-1100 ISGGAVTATGGD
+1100 
-1112 SEEDSFGIYADND
+1112 DND
-1125 FTISGGAVNATGGDG
+1125 LTISGGAVNATGGDSG
-1140 VEDSYGINAYDVT
+1140 EDSYGISAYDVT
-1153 ISGGD
+1153 ISRGD
-1158 VTATGGTVNATSE
+1158 VTATGGTVTATSE
-1171 DGEEDSYGIY
+1171 DG
-1181 AANDFTIS
+1181 
-1189 GGAVTATGGD
+1189 
-1199 SAEDSY
+1199 AEDSY
-1205 GIYADYVTITGGTV
+1205 GIYADYVTINGGAVNATGRDSAEDSYGIYVDYVTINGGTV
-1219 TAEGGTAG
+1219 TAEGGTA
-1227 EKSAG
+1227 EVKSAG
-1232 IDIVALTISG
+1232 IDIVTLVISG
-1242 GTITATGNTSG
+1242 GTVTATGNTSG
-1253 VYGSSKECKITIAP
+1253 VYAVYEDGEITVSP
-1267 QTDQQIAVL
+1267 QGDQQIAVL

-1284 AAIAGSP
+1284 AAIVGSP

-1300 HVNNSGKYFHSEV
+1300 QVNNSGKYFHSEV

-1320 PEEFTIIFDAAGG
+1320 PEEFTITFDAAGG

-1347 SLPTSTRDGYNF
+1347 SLPTSTRDGYDF

-1423 SQAQPG
+1423 NQAQPG

-1652 NNAVSTLSN
+1652 NSAVSTLSN

-1780 EAINA
+1780 EATNA

>member
-26 TGGEE
+26 AGGEQKSYVALGDSITTGYGLDE
-31 TESPSD
+31 AQSFAEQIAEQEGYTLNNSLASDGATSTDLLEVVRSEANADTLKNADLITITIGGNDLMNALYAYLAEEYNKQNSDTSITAEDVKASLAGTLSEIPQVAMLRFAASKIPDFPNSTAANTALSTFATNFSSIISAIKAANSTAQLIVVNQYNPYGHLTTGTGVLSLDLSAIDTAVRALNTVISSSAESAGYTVADVYTKFKEAESNPCNASVSLPSINLD
-37 NSQTNAT
+37 FHPNAT
-44 IHVGGVALSSTNG
+44 GHGLIADTISALLTDEGGSEDPEVSGSIFVGGVELEGGGDTTAYAVTNNG
-57 AEVYATTND
+57 A
-66 SGIVTTQDASADNYN
+66 VTTDNADENHYN
-81 IMWDGETLTL
+81 IKWDG
-91 NGATITQ
+91 Q
-98 GANSGAAICRY
+98 
-109 GALNIV
+109 
-115 LMGDNKVEGPGAED
+115 
-129 SMGIRVADGNLT
+129 
-141 IGGEGSLKVSGG
+141 
-153 SSIFGPNPTTL
+153 
-164 SIGIYVDGEY
+164 
-174 NITINDCTI
+174 
-183 ETEGSAVTSGSS
+183 
-195 YGIFSE
+195 
-201 FGSVIVNDAT
+201 
-211 VTATGSTGTSS
+211 
-222 FGICAGSGS
+222 
-231 VSVEAYG
+231 
-238 GAASV
+238 
-243 NSYGIYV
+243 
-250 RNETGNVSVT
+250 
-260 GGSVTASYDNEDFAT
+260 
-275 VSGVEF
+275 
-281 GDGYGIYA
+281 
-289 GGSVS
+289 
-294 GENGTVNAYGAPATG
+294 
-309 DNSDS
+309 
-314 YGIYAQSFTVNSAA
+314 
-328 TSVMANGG
+328 
-336 AASGESCGIYTTG
+336 
-349 NINVN
+349 
-354 AGTVEASGDTAGG
+354 
-367 NSRGIYTGGD
+367 
-377 VEIDA
+377 
-382 LYSGGVTA
+382 
-390 SGGSR
+390 
-395 GIEAAGSV
+395 
-403 TITNG
+403 
-408 SVTATATATD
+408 
-418 GTSYTDSY
+418 
-426 GIYAGNGI
+426 
-434 TISDDADGVEANG
+434 
-447 GAASGSSCG
+447 
-456 IYANSGD
+456 
-463 ITISGG
+463 
-469 TVGANGG
+469 
-476 QAGDNSYGLRAGDN
+476 
-490 SSINIT
+490 
-496 GGEIT
+496 
-501 AYGNS
+501 
-506 AAIGGKYSVLGDAAG
+506 
-521 TAGDNAGSAGN
+521 
-532 ITDTTN
+532 
-538 LNDCK
+538 
-543 YISITVTQTPNI
+543 
-555 YVGGVGLY
+555 
-563 GDKNSNTIAYAKTDG
+563 
-578 SGKVSTEGAVAGD
+578 
-591 YNIMWDGA
+591 

-634 IVLEE
+634 IVLV
-639 DNTVTGPDV
+639 DANTVTGPGTSADFV
-648 SLGGDSSS
+648 NS
-656 YGIHVYAVDAEV
+656 YGIYVDSEV

-682 GDATPNSGGKSY
+682 GDATPNSGGESY

-724 ARHNVTI
+724 ATGHVTI
-731 SGGAVKATGGSV
+731 SGGAVKATGGAV
-743 TEGSDGSDAGSGIHA
+743 TSSEEDGGDASSGIYA
-758 DVVTI
+758 NIVTI
-763 SGGTVNATGGAV
+763 SGGEVTAKGGAV
-775 TSSGNNTTS
+775 TSSGDNARS
-784 CGIYGSSLSGGV
+784 CGIYGGDWLNDNV
-796 IISGGAV
+796 IISGGTV
-803 TATGGT
+803 EATGGT
-809 FTSAGTTANVE
+809 FTSTSTDTEANAG
-820 SYGIYTP
+820 SYGIYGAGFYGTV
-827 NSGIE
+827 
-832 ISGGTVTATGGN
+832 ISGGTVTASGGS
-844 GALGRGVYLDPE
+844 GALGGDIYLDPE
-856 GTSIAVTAGQ
+856 GNASIQSIQVKAGQ

-877 PFVWAE
+877 PFV
-883 DLTDLVS
+883 LSRGITDLVS
-890 GAKYFHSESQE
+890 GAKYFHSESQA

-906 YVGGVGLTSTEA
+906 FVGGVGLTSSEGNPA
-918 TPTYAKTDEY
+918 YAKT
-928 GTVST
+928 GTNGAVTT
-933 EGATADNYNIKWDGE
+933 EGANANDYNIKWDGS
-948 TLTLKGATITQD
+948 TLTLNNATITQG
-960 AWRGAAIWYCRDSDL
+960 ALGGAAIWYYRDSDL
-975 NIALVGTN
+975 NIALVGAN
-983 TVTGPSGSGSGASYG
+983 TVTGPSGSGSGASDG
-998 IFAWDP
+998 IFARDP
-1004 NELIDLTISGDGSL
+1004 NELIDLTISGSGSL

-1029 CGIYTDNLIVQSGT
+1029 YGIRTDNLIVQSGT

-1056 SYGIY
+1056 SHGIY
-1061 AYDVTISG
+1061 ARHNVTISG

-1082 SEDGEEDSYGI
+1082 SEDGAEDSYGI

-1125 FTISGGAVNATGGDG
+1125 
-1140 VEDSYGINAYDVT
+1140 VT
-1153 ISGGD
+1153 ITNGD
-1158 VTATGGTVNATSE
+1158 VTATSGDSADYSCGIYADHGNIDVSGGTVIARGGDSGDNSDGICVSKDGITISGGEVTTTGGDTEGRSCGIDADSITINGGVFTATGGTGTE
-1171 DGEEDSYGIY
+1171 GSYGIY
-1181 AANDFTIS
+1181 
-1189 GGAVTATGGD
+1189 TG
-1199 SAEDSY
+1199 
-1205 GIYADYVTITGGTV
+1205 
-1219 TAEGGTAG
+1219 
-1227 EKSAG
+1227 
-1232 IDIVALTISG
+1232 ALTITG

-1284 AAIAGSP
+1284 AAIVGSP

-1320 PEEFTIIFDAAGG
+1320 PEEFTITFDAAGG

-1347 SLPTSTRDGYNF
+1347 SLPTSTRDGYDF

-1364 AGGDRVTTD
+1364 AGGDWVTTD
-1373 TVFTADTTLYARW
+1373 TVFAADTTLYARW

-1423 SQAQPG
+1423 GQAQPG

-1780 EAINA
+1780 EATNA

>member
-26 TGGEE
+26 AGGEQKSYVALGDSITTGYGLAE
-31 TESPSD
+31 NEAGFARQVADSNGYTLTNLAQNGATSTDLLEVVKSEANADTLKNADLITVTIGGNDLMDALYAYLAEKYNKQNSDTPITAEDVKASLAGEEGAVEEQKTMLVFAISNISNFQSSLIANSAYHTLWDKFIEIIGTIRSINENAQLIVVNQYNPYSRLTTGTSGLDLSSVISAFDSAVQALNEGISLGEEIAGYTVADVYTKFKEAENNPCNASVSPSINLD
-37 NSQTNAT
+37 FHPNAT
-44 IHVGGVALSSTNG
+44 GHSLIASTISGLLTDEGGSEDPEVSGPIFVGGVELTGSKESPA
-57 AEVYATTND
+57 YATTND
-66 SGIVTTQDASADNYN
+66 
-81 IMWDGETLTL
+81 
-91 NGATITQ
+91 NGA
-98 GANSGAAICRY
+98 
-109 GALNIV
+109 
-115 LMGDNKVEGPGAED
+115 
-129 SMGIRVADGNLT
+129 
-141 IGGEGSLKVSGG
+141 
-153 SSIFGPNPTTL
+153 
-164 SIGIYVDGEY
+164 
-174 NITINDCTI
+174 
-183 ETEGSAVTSGSS
+183 VTK
-195 YGIFSE
+195 I
-201 FGSVIVNDAT
+201 
-211 VTATGSTGTSS
+211 
-222 FGICAGSGS
+222 
-231 VSVEAYG
+231 
-238 GAASV
+238 
-243 NSYGIYV
+243 
-250 RNETGNVSVT
+250 
-260 GGSVTASYDNEDFAT
+260 
-275 VSGVEF
+275 
-281 GDGYGIYA
+281 
-289 GGSVS
+289 
-294 GENGTVNAYGAPATG
+294 
-309 DNSDS
+309 
-314 YGIYAQSFTVNSAA
+314 
-328 TSVMANGG
+328 
-336 AASGESCGIYTTG
+336 
-349 NINVN
+349 
-354 AGTVEASGDTAGG
+354 
-367 NSRGIYTGGD
+367 
-377 VEIDA
+377 
-382 LYSGGVTA
+382 
-390 SGGSR
+390 
-395 GIEAAGSV
+395 
-403 TITNG
+403 
-408 SVTATATATD
+408 TD
-418 GTSYTDSY
+418 GDFVP
-426 GIYAGNGI
+426 AEN
-434 TISDDADGVEANG
+434 NW
-447 GAASGSSCG
+447 
-456 IYANSGD
+456 
-463 ITISGG
+463 
-469 TVGANGG
+469 
-476 QAGDNSYGLRAGDN
+476 
-490 SSINIT
+490 NI
-496 GGEIT
+496 
-501 AYGNS
+501 
-506 AAIGGKYSVLGDAAG
+506 
-521 TAGDNAGSAGN
+521 
-532 ITDTTN
+532 
-538 LNDCK
+538 
-543 YISITVTQTPNI
+543 Q
-555 YVGGVGLY
+555 
-563 GDKNSNTIAYAKTDG
+563 
-578 SGKVSTEGAVAGD
+578 
-591 YNIMWDGA
+591 WDGA

-610 IDETSDYG
+610 IAETPDYD
-618 LAQSA
+618 LSKSA

-634 IVLEE
+634 IVLV
-639 DNTVTGPDV
+639 DANTVTGPGTSADFV
-648 SLGGDSSS
+648 NS
-656 YGIHVYAVDAEV
+656 YGIYVDSEV

-682 GDATPNSGGKSY
+682 GDATPNSGGESY

-724 ARHNVTI
+724 ATGHVTI
-731 SGGAVKATGGSV
+731 SGGAVKATGGAV
-743 TEGSDGSDAGSGIHA
+743 TSSEEDGGDASSGIYA
-758 DVVTI
+758 NIVTI
-763 SGGTVNATGGAV
+763 SGGEVTAKGGAV
-775 TSSGNNTTS
+775 TSSGDNARS
-784 CGIYGSSLSGGV
+784 CGIYGGDWLNDNV
-796 IISGGAV
+796 IISGGTV
-803 TATGGT
+803 EATGGT
-809 FTSAGTTANVE
+809 FTSTSTDTEANAG
-820 SYGIYTP
+820 SYGIYGAGFYGTV
-827 NSGIE
+827 
-832 ISGGTVTATGGN
+832 ISGGTVTASGGTVTASGGS
-844 GALGRGVYLDPE
+844 GALGGDIYLDPE
-856 GTSIAVTAGQ
+856 GNASIQSIQVKAGQ

-877 PFVWAE
+877 PFV
-883 DLTDLVS
+883 LSRGITDLVS
-890 GAKYFHSESQE
+890 GAKYFHSESQA

-906 YVGGVGLTSTEA
+906 FVGGVGLTSSEGNPA
-918 TPTYAKTDEY
+918 YAKT
-928 GTVST
+928 GTNGAVTT
-933 EGATADNYNIKWDGE
+933 EGANANDYNIKWDGS
-948 TLTLKGATITQD
+948 TLTLNNATITQG
-960 AWRGAAIWYCRDSDL
+960 ALGGAAIWYYRDSDL
-975 NIALVGTN
+975 NIALVGAN
-983 TVTGPSGSGSGASYG
+983 TVTGPSGSGSGASDG
-998 IFAWDP
+998 IFARDP
-1004 NELIDLTISGDGSL
+1004 NELIDLTISGSGSL

-1029 CGIYTDNLIVQSGT
+1029 YGIRTDNLIVQSGT

-1056 SYGIY
+1056 SHGIY
-1061 AYDVTISG
+1061 ARHNVTISG

-1082 SEDGEEDSYGI
+1082 SEDGAEDSYGI

-1125 FTISGGAVNATGGDG
+1125 
-1140 VEDSYGINAYDVT
+1140 VT
-1153 ISGGD
+1153 ITNGD
-1158 VTATGGTVNATSE
+1158 VTATSGDSADYSCGIYADHGNIDVSGGTVIARGGDSGDNSDGICVSKDGITISGGEVTTTGGDTEGRSCGIDADSITINGGVFTATGGTGTE
-1171 DGEEDSYGIY
+1171 GSYGIY
-1181 AANDFTIS
+1181 
-1189 GGAVTATGGD
+1189 TG
-1199 SAEDSY
+1199 
-1205 GIYADYVTITGGTV
+1205 
-1219 TAEGGTAG
+1219 
-1227 EKSAG
+1227 
-1232 IDIVALTISG
+1232 ALTITG

-1284 AAIAGSP
+1284 AAIVGSP

-1320 PEEFTIIFDAAGG
+1320 PEEFTITFDAAGG

-1347 SLPTSTRDGYNF
+1347 SLPTSTRDGYDF

-1373 TVFTADTTLYARW
+1373 TVFAADTTLYARW

-1423 SQAQPG
+1423 GQAQPG

-1780 EAINA
+1780 EATNA

-1795 DAPYEIWTELLPN
+1795 DAPYEVWTELLPN

>member
-26 TGGEE
+26 AGGEQKSYVALGDSITTGYGLAE
-31 TESPSD
+31 NEAGFARQVADRNGYTLTNLAQDGATSSMLLTSLSNSEVSSAIASADLITITIGGNDLMNALYAYLAEEYNKQNSDTSITAEDVKASLAGTLSEIPQVEMLRFAASKIPDFPNSTAANTALYTFATNFSSIISAIKAANSTAQLIVVNQYNPYGHLTTGTGVLSLDLSAIDTAVRALNTVISSSAESADYTVADVYTKFEQAENNPCNASVSLPSINLD
-37 NSQTNAT
+37 FHPNAT
-44 IHVGGVALSSTNG
+44 GHGLIADTISALLTDEGGSEDPEVSGSIFVGGVELEGSSGTTAYATTTNG
-57 AEVYATTND
+57 A
-66 SGIVTTQDASADNYN
+66 VTKDNANENNYN
-81 IMWDGETLTL
+81 I
-91 NGATITQ
+91 
-98 GANSGAAICRY
+98 
-109 GALNIV
+109 
-115 LMGDNKVEGPGAED
+115 K
-129 SMGIRVADGNLT
+129 
-141 IGGEGSLKVSGG
+141 
-153 SSIFGPNPTTL
+153 
-164 SIGIYVDGEY
+164 
-174 NITINDCTI
+174 
-183 ETEGSAVTSGSS
+183 
-195 YGIFSE
+195 
-201 FGSVIVNDAT
+201 
-211 VTATGSTGTSS
+211 
-222 FGICAGSGS
+222 
-231 VSVEAYG
+231 
-238 GAASV
+238 
-243 NSYGIYV
+243 
-250 RNETGNVSVT
+250 
-260 GGSVTASYDNEDFAT
+260 
-275 VSGVEF
+275 
-281 GDGYGIYA
+281 
-289 GGSVS
+289 
-294 GENGTVNAYGAPATG
+294 
-309 DNSDS
+309 
-314 YGIYAQSFTVNSAA
+314 
-328 TSVMANGG
+328 
-336 AASGESCGIYTTG
+336 
-349 NINVN
+349 
-354 AGTVEASGDTAGG
+354 
-367 NSRGIYTGGD
+367 
-377 VEIDA
+377 
-382 LYSGGVTA
+382 
-390 SGGSR
+390 
-395 GIEAAGSV
+395 
-403 TITNG
+403 
-408 SVTATATATD
+408 
-418 GTSYTDSY
+418 
-426 GIYAGNGI
+426 
-434 TISDDADGVEANG
+434 
-447 GAASGSSCG
+447 
-456 IYANSGD
+456 
-463 ITISGG
+463 
-469 TVGANGG
+469 
-476 QAGDNSYGLRAGDN
+476 
-490 SSINIT
+490 
-496 GGEIT
+496 
-501 AYGNS
+501 
-506 AAIGGKYSVLGDAAG
+506 
-521 TAGDNAGSAGN
+521 
-532 ITDTTN
+532 
-538 LNDCK
+538 
-543 YISITVTQTPNI
+543 
-555 YVGGVGLY
+555 
-563 GDKNSNTIAYAKTDG
+563 
-578 SGKVSTEGAVAGD
+578 
-591 YNIMWDGA
+591 WDGA
-599 TLTLKGAKITT
+599 TLTLKGAEITT
-610 IDETSDYG
+610 IAETPDDY
-618 LAQSA
+618 LPQSA
-623 AIYYDEATDLE
+623 AIYYDKATDLK

-648 SLGGDSSS
+648 SSGGDSSS
-656 YGIHVYAVDAEV
+656 YGIHVDDEV

-682 GDATPNSGGKSY
+682 GDAPAVYGGVSY
-694 GIYTWGDAIITSGTV
+694 GIYTWGNVIITGGDV

-724 ARHNVTI
+724 ARLNATI
-731 SGGAVKATGGSV
+731 SGGAVKATGGAV
-743 TEGSDGSDAGSGIHA
+743 TSSEEDGGDASSGICA
-758 DVVTI
+758 DIVTI
-763 SGGTVNATGGAV
+763 SGGEVTAKGGAV
-775 TSSGNNTTS
+775 TSSGDNARS
-784 CGIYGSSLSGGV
+784 CGIYGRNWLYDNV
-796 IISGGAV
+796 IISGGTV
-803 TATGGT
+803 EATGGT
-809 FTSAGTTANVE
+809 FTSTSTDTEADAG
-820 SYGIYTP
+820 SYGIYGAGLDGTV
-827 NSGIE
+827 
-832 ISGGTVTATGGN
+832 ISGGTVTASGGSR
-844 GALGRGVYLDPE
+844 ALGGDVYLDPE
-856 GTSIAVTAGQ
+856 GNASIQSIQVKAGQ
-866 DADSATEIIGS
+866 DADSATKIIGS
-877 PFVWAE
+877 PFVLPE
-883 DLTDLVS
+883 DITNLVS
-890 GAKYFHSESQE
+890 GAQYFHSESQA
-901 LEGDI
+901 LEGNI
-906 YVGGVGLTSTEA
+906 FVGGIGLTGTTDNPA
-918 TPTYAKTDEY
+918 YAKTGAD
-928 GTVST
+928 GAVTT
-933 EGATADNYNIKWDGE
+933 EGANANDYNIKWDGS
-948 TLTLKGATITQD
+948 TLTLNNAAITQG
-960 AWRGAAIWYCRDSDL
+960 ALGGAAIWYYRGSDL
-975 NIALVGTN
+975 NIDLVGTN

-998 IFAWDP
+998 ILAWGI
-1004 NELIDLTISGDGSL
+1004 NVYIDLTISGDGSL
-1018 TVTGGGTVSES
+1018 TVTGGGTVSGS
-1029 CGIYTDNLIVQSGT
+1029 FGICTDNLIVQS

-1061 AYDVTISG
+1061 AYNDVTITN

-1075 GGTVNAT
+1075 SGDSADYSCGIYADHGNIDVSGGTVIARGGDSGDN
-1082 SEDGEEDSYGI
+1082 SDGICVSKDGI
-1093 YAANDFT
+1093 T
-1100 ISGGAVTATGGD
+1100 ISGGEVTTTGGD
-1112 SEEDSFGIYADND
+1112 TEGRSCGIDADSI
-1125 FTISGGAVNATGGDG
+1125 TINGGVF
-1140 VEDSYGINAYDVT
+1140 
-1153 ISGGD
+1153 
-1158 VTATGGTVNATSE
+1158 TATGGTGTE
-1171 DGEEDSYGIY
+1171 GSYGIY
-1181 AANDFTIS
+1181 
-1189 GGAVTATGGD
+1189 TG
-1199 SAEDSY
+1199 
-1205 GIYADYVTITGGTV
+1205 
-1219 TAEGGTAG
+1219 
-1227 EKSAG
+1227 
-1232 IDIVALTISG
+1232 ALTITG

-1320 PEEFTIIFDAAGG
+1320 PEEFTITFDAAGG

-1347 SLPTSTRDGYNF
+1347 SLPTSTRDGYDF

-1373 TVFTADTTLYARW
+1373 TVFAADTTLYARW

-1423 SQAQPG
+1423 GQAQPG

-1500 TVTGAYGTVQMTLA
+1500 TVTGEYGTVQMTLA

-1652 NNAVSTLSN
+1652 NSAVSTLSN

-1780 EAINA
+1780 EATNA

-1795 DAPYEIWTELLPN
+1795 DAPYEIWTERLPN

>member
-1 MRKRILSTLLAL
+1 MEGRPPCAGRSKGRGKGNHHKRRNETMRKRILSTLLAL

-26 TGGEE
+26 AGGEQKSYVALGDSITTGYGLDE
-31 TESPSD
+31 AQSFAEQIAEQEGYTLNGSLARDGATSTDLLEVVRSEANADTLKNADLITITIGGNDLMNALYAYLADAYNTQNRTDITAEDVKASLAGTHSEIQQFTMLILAASKISDFPRSTEATTALGAFTTNLTNIISAIKGNNSSAEIIVVNQYNPYSRLSTGNLLDLSALDSAVQALNTAISSGATAGYTVADVYTAFEEATENPCNASVSLPSINLD
-37 NSQTNAT
+37 FHPNAAGHSLIADT
-44 IHVGGVALSSTNG
+44 ISALLTDEGGSEDPEVSGPIFVGGVELTGSKESPA
-57 AEVYATTND
+57 YATTND
-66 SGIVTTQDASADNYN
+66 SG
-81 IMWDGETLTL
+81 
-91 NGATITQ
+91 
-98 GANSGAAICRY
+98 
-109 GALNIV
+109 
-115 LMGDNKVEGPGAED
+115 
-129 SMGIRVADGNLT
+129 
-141 IGGEGSLKVSGG
+141 
-153 SSIFGPNPTTL
+153 
-164 SIGIYVDGEY
+164 
-174 NITINDCTI
+174 
-183 ETEGSAVTSGSS
+183 AVTK
-195 YGIFSE
+195 I
-201 FGSVIVNDAT
+201 
-211 VTATGSTGTSS
+211 
-222 FGICAGSGS
+222 
-231 VSVEAYG
+231 
-238 GAASV
+238 
-243 NSYGIYV
+243 
-250 RNETGNVSVT
+250 
-260 GGSVTASYDNEDFAT
+260 
-275 VSGVEF
+275 
-281 GDGYGIYA
+281 
-289 GGSVS
+289 
-294 GENGTVNAYGAPATG
+294 
-309 DNSDS
+309 
-314 YGIYAQSFTVNSAA
+314 
-328 TSVMANGG
+328 
-336 AASGESCGIYTTG
+336 
-349 NINVN
+349 
-354 AGTVEASGDTAGG
+354 
-367 NSRGIYTGGD
+367 
-377 VEIDA
+377 
-382 LYSGGVTA
+382 
-390 SGGSR
+390 
-395 GIEAAGSV
+395 
-403 TITNG
+403 
-408 SVTATATATD
+408 TD
-418 GTSYTDSY
+418 GDFVP
-426 GIYAGNGI
+426 AEN
-434 TISDDADGVEANG
+434 NW
-447 GAASGSSCG
+447 
-456 IYANSGD
+456 
-463 ITISGG
+463 
-469 TVGANGG
+469 
-476 QAGDNSYGLRAGDN
+476 
-490 SSINIT
+490 NI
-496 GGEIT
+496 
-501 AYGNS
+501 
-506 AAIGGKYSVLGDAAG
+506 
-521 TAGDNAGSAGN
+521 
-532 ITDTTN
+532 
-538 LNDCK
+538 
-543 YISITVTQTPNI
+543 Q
-555 YVGGVGLY
+555 
-563 GDKNSNTIAYAKTDG
+563 
-578 SGKVSTEGAVAGD
+578 
-591 YNIMWDGA
+591 WDGA

-610 IDETSDYG
+610 IAETPDDY
-618 LAQSA
+618 LPQSA

-634 IVLEE
+634 IVLV
-639 DNTVTGPDV
+639 DANTVTGPGTSADFV
-648 SLGGDSSS
+648 NS
-656 YGIHVYAVDAEV
+656 YGIYVDSEV
-668 TLTISGSGSLTATG
+668 TLTISGSGSLAATG
-682 GDATPNSGGKSY
+682 GDAATYSGGGSY

-709 TATGGAAEFQSHGIY
+709 TATGRAAEFQSHGIY
-724 ARHNVTI
+724 ARLNATI
-731 SGGAVKATGGSV
+731 SGGAVKATGGAV
-743 TEGSDGSDAGSGIHA
+743 TSSEEDGDDASSGIYA
-758 DVVTI
+758 NIVTI
-763 SGGTVNATGGAV
+763 SGGEVTAKGGAV
-775 TSSGNNTTS
+775 TSSGDNARS
-784 CGIYGSSLSGGV
+784 CGIYGRDWLNDNV
-796 IISGGAV
+796 IISGGTV
-803 TATGGT
+803 HATGGT
-809 FTSAGTTANVE
+809 FNSTSTDTEANVG
-820 SYGIYTP
+820 SYGIYGAGFDGTV
-827 NSGIE
+827 
-832 ISGGTVTATGGN
+832 ISGGTVTASGGS
-844 GALGRGVYLDPE
+844 GALGGDIYLDPE
-856 GTSIAVTAGQ
+856 GNASIQSIQVKAGQ

-877 PFVWAE
+877 PFV
-883 DLTDLVS
+883 LSRGITDLVS
-890 GAKYFHSESQE
+890 GAKYFHSESQA

-906 YVGGVGLTSTEA
+906 FVGGVGLTSSEGNPA
-918 TPTYAKTDEY
+918 YAKTGAD
-928 GTVST
+928 GAVTT
-933 EGATADNYNIKWDGE
+933 EGANANDYNIKWDGS
-948 TLTLKGATITQD
+948 TLTLNNATITQG
-960 AWRGAAIWYCRDSDL
+960 ALGGAAIWYYRDSDL
-975 NIALVGTN
+975 NIALVGAN
-983 TVTGPSGSGSGASYG
+983 TVTGPSGSGSGASDG
-998 IFAWDP
+998 IFARDP
-1004 NELIDLTISGDGSL
+1004 NELIDLTISGSGSL

-1029 CGIYTDNLIVQSGT
+1029 YGIRTDNLIVQSGT

-1056 SYGIY
+1056 SHGIY
-1061 AYDVTISG
+1061 ARHNVTISG

-1082 SEDGEEDSYGI
+1082 SEDG
-1093 YAANDFT
+1093 A
-1100 ISGGAVTATGGD
+1100 
-1112 SEEDSFGIYADND
+1112 
-1125 FTISGGAVNATGGDG
+1125 
-1140 VEDSYGINAYDVT
+1140 
-1153 ISGGD
+1153 
-1158 VTATGGTVNATSE
+1158 
-1171 DGEEDSYGIY
+1171 EDSYGIY

-1199 SAEDSY
+1199 SAEDSF
-1205 GIYADYVTITGGTV
+1205 GIYADNDVTITNGDVTATSGDSADYSCGIYADHGNIDVSGGTV
-1219 TAEGGTAG
+1219 IARGGDSGDNSDGICVSKDGITISGGEVTTTGGDTEGRSCGIDADSITINGGVFTATGGTG
-1227 EKSAG
+1227 TEGSYG
-1232 IDIVALTISG
+1232 IYTGALTITG

-1284 AAIAGSP
+1284 AAIVGSP

-1300 HVNNSGKYFHSEV
+1300 QVNNSGKYFHSQV

-1320 PEEFTIIFDAAGG
+1320 PEEFTITFDAAGG

-1347 SLPTSTRDGYNF
+1347 SLPTSTRDGYDF

-1364 AGGDRVTTD
+1364 AGGDWVTTD
-1373 TVFTADTTLYARW
+1373 TVFAADTTLYARW
-1386 AEQAGPGDDDKPPYI
+1386 AEQAGPGDDDNPPYI

-1476 DTSLSDLDLGV
+1476 ETSLSDLDLGV

-1780 EAINA
+1780 EATNA